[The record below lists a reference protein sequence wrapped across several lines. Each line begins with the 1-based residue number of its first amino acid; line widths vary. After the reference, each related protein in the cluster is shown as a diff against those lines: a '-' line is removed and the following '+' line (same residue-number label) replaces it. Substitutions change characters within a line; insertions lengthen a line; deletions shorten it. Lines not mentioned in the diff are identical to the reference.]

1 MVGKKGEPKKD
12 AEAKGKG
19 GKGKGK
25 DGKKGKKEA
34 PSESEETS
42 DVELLKA
49 EESEEMEAVEEEK
62 DEEEAAAEEPKK
74 GKGKEKKGVLKGVVA
89 KKPGRG
95 KKVQLE
101 PEEEEGESDAAPA
114 KKNLKG
120 TSKLVM
126 GLAAD
131 NAKKKKG
138 AKAVEAKGQPKE
150 SAEPGL
156 AEEEEAVAPKA
167 RVKRSL
173 RSTSK
178 LFLGFK
184 KLGLH
189 RPKKGQFKNTSR
201 FFWGLQKH
209 STKKRKKKKNKAVL
223 KSTSNLMVR
232 FKRVGKKRK
241 EAASSSPPAKP
252 SFLLLRR
259 GGQAAEDGASLFRR
273 RPERK
278 FKPRAQVL
286 SKAASATGWLA
297 RKVLSRRG
305 RLAGGGRAADAAW
318 LSRIGARKLPF
329 PAEDEI
335 LRHRANMKR
344 IPSSS
349 GLLARGAARH
359 GSMVRRL
366 SRRGSQRAP
375 AEPPVPRYGW
385 AEEEDGAYSR
395 RRGYGKEEDG
405 AYGSRRGYGKE
416 EDGAYGSR
424 RGYGKKEDGAYG
436 SRCGYAKK
444 EDGTYGSR
452 RGYAKEEDGT
462 YGPRRGYAKEED
474 GAYSPQ
480 HGYAEEDE
488 AYGPWCRYTEEE
500 DGAYG
505 PRHGYA
511 EEEEGYIQTPVYP
524 AGYGFEDAVLTPYA
538 DYPGYETEEEYG
550 FYGGFWEEGDPCG
563 YAELEDE
570 GPLASGSPLALYD
583 PYGSDPEYGEEAA
596 GPFGYSGDPYEDF
609 GDPLAGRY
617 LGGEY
622 PEHRIQYSEG
632 GWAPHAQ
639 SSCNPYALALEEIAE
654 AEEPEEW
661 EEEEEEDREYP
672 FSILSAS
679 SLRGMRE
686 TLSSKLSLNRKF
698 RLFPRPQVKLFGRDR
713 LDVPLLPSPHLPAA
727 RDEDDYDEYEPP
739 PAAPGPAASPG
750 HRVSAARAC
759 GSPLGQF
766 LQRSL
771 SQPPSRPPRGA
782 GGFRDPCTPQ
792 PSYRR
797 SGRRLAGM
805 ETTGSGGRDPP
816 PRASPARD
824 PSPLGGPW
832 GQPPSRDPGAARW
845 PSLRNPFANPGR
857 SPSPPPARQRPGSM
871 RGEGPRRSPSLGASL
886 RRFGP
891 EPPAPPP
898 AAPHSP
904 GPVGRHLG
912 VPTVGSGRPLS
923 PRPSRRSSPPG
934 LPLPQAWPRL
944 PEPPTKAVKPLQRT
958 PFLAPTPRPG
968 SRRLGPPGP
977 SWDEELP
984 PWQGAVRGLAGVP
997 PPPSSAPSTPKTFI
1011 QRIGQPL
1018 AGMAPRS
1025 PPARPSPA
1033 EAGGRSPSPGR
1044 SVGQSLASLLVGSMA
1059 PSETPPSPPPTRR
1072 PSSRSPSSPR
1082 PPSRRDG
1089 STRRSP
1095 SPPAGRRGR
1104 TDAGHPKLPSNPR
1117 DNRSPSPQRRAAF
1130 PAPRRGRSP
1139 GSPVAPRHDARAPG
1153 PAETVEGDGGA
1164 GEEGAGRYAVVTPQV
1179 QRLGSFR
1186 RASRVYKQHWSTQ
1199 HVVRVR
1205 EMPDAWTAEQGL
1217 PRQPT
1222 QRGRRWASQR
1232 GANIARYLSQRSP
1245 AGGWRDRH
1253 PWADGYLGTKQPWR
1267 SKMQSLCSLPI
1278 VRYQEPQEEDGLEDM
1293 TQLEDLQE
1301 AAVLSNIRTRFE
1313 RQLIYTYIGSILV
1326 SVNPYR
1332 LYNIYG
1338 TEQVLQ
1344 YEGRALGEN
1353 PPHLFAIANV
1363 AYSKVMDAKHNQCI
1377 VIRWDTAVPT
1387 HGPPPGWPLIS
1398 AALIAGCRMLPPAW
1412 SGPGAGGCFWG
1423 WGAGWVWGGHTPV
1436 APCSADD
1443 GPGRVPPTL
1452 RFSGESGSG
1461 KTEATKLILRYLA
1474 AVSQKRST
1482 APQVG
1487 SCPGDIPVPLSHH
1500 PVLSSTLCSWLCCS
1514 LLVLTLPP
1522 GPWQIEVPG
1531 GHTWAG
1537 TVQGERASWWQ
1548 LCHVTPAVGGTVGK
1562 DSRSSGH
1569 ACAWGPC
1576 ALPHPHATRLCW
1588 LSPSP
1593 RQILEATP
1601 LLESFGNA
1609 KTVRNDNSSRFGKF
1623 VEIFLEDGLI
1633 CGAITSQYL
1642 LEKSRVVFQ
1651 AKSERNYHIFYEML
1665 AGLPA
1670 QQRQR
1675 YCLQGAETYY
1685 YLNQVACP
1693 LPNPP
1698 TLPAFRGAGQ
1708 ARGAGGF
1715 LNPPGFSVRMGRLLR
1730 AGCPPSHPWVLPPRD
1745 PLMAPRGSCQ
1755 GGNCEIPG
1763 KDDAEDFRR
1772 LLNTM
1777 EVLSFSV
1784 EEQNS
1789 IFRILSSVLHLG
1801 NVYFEKY
1808 ETDCQEVA
1816 TVVSATEIR
1825 TVAELLQVS
1834 PEGLQK
1840 AITFKVT
1847 ETLREKIFTPLTVE
1861 SAVDARDA
1869 IAKTLY
1875 SLLFGWLTDRINK
1888 LVYPRQEALSIAIL
1902 DIYGFEDLNFNSFE
1916 QLCINYAN
1924 EYLQFFFNKI
1934 VFQEEQEEY
1943 LREQIEWK
1951 EIPFSDNQPCIDL
1964 ISQKPYGILRILD
1977 DQSCFPQAT
1986 DHTFLQKCHYHH
1998 GTNPLYTKPK
2008 MPLPE
2013 FTIKHYAGKVTY
2025 QVHKFLDKNYDQVRQ
2040 DVLDLFISSRTKV
2053 VANLFFGHA
2062 QVMARQR
2069 SLVRRSSTRTRR
2081 YKAPTVAA
2089 RFQQSL
2095 LDLVEKMERCN
2106 PFFVRCLKPNN
2117 KKEPGL
2123 FEADVVSSQ
2132 LRYSGI
2138 LETIRIRKE
2147 GFPIRIP
2154 FLVFIDRYRCL
2165 IDMWSNVIPNG
2176 TNCVEMLRNLC
2187 SVSPSMYY
2195 VGVSKVPSWAGGL
2208 ALAMPWGRA
2217 AEVGGSWHC
2226 PPSQLFLKEQL
2237 YQALESK
2244 RARAHHLAA
2253 LTLQRYARTFFIKRR
2268 FRSLR
2273 RKIVLLQ
2280 SRARGYLARQR
2291 YRRMRH
2297 TLIKFRSL
2305 VHIYVNRRRYLKRKE
2320 DARRRAAEEKEKM
2333 KQELTRRE
2341 VVDVTHLEIPAELMG
2356 LLEAAAAAREVNAGC
2371 VVLVPPPALQPDSQ
2385 LTLPLDIN
2393 DYPMA
2398 KYVRGHFQEP
2408 AFGMLTAPLAAP
2420 LTRLDE
2426 ELCHE
2431 ALSLFQLILRFMG
2444 DPGLGGPQETLFGNY
2459 IVQKGLSA
2467 PGLRDELLA
2476 QAANQVWRNTNVNNE
2491 ERGWLLLA
2499 ACLSAF
2505 PPSAA
2510 FDKYLLKFVSDY
2522 AFAGYKPVC
2531 QRKLMHAMARSRL
2544 GAAAA
2549 RAYPPSLLEWTANRQ
2564 QASMALDLH
2573 CFNGDQFSC
2582 PIHSWS
2588 TGEDLAGD
2596 VLKYSR
2602 GLAEGWRGWS
2612 VAMKAGAQWAE
2623 LAGHDYVLDLISD
2636 LELLQGFPKQKS
2648 CFLVAWEGAES
2659 HGRDSRA
2666 VLGHG
2671 LDLDE
2676 VPPPPAVK
2684 APTLPSTEVYHPHD
2698 GEFGEPRSQKGLDRY
2713 LDSLFDP
2720 VLSYGN
2726 GELEKP
2732 AAVSQRMKGGGGVG
2746 GEDGGG
2752 DAERSGPPVPAET
2765 RQPRGERPKH
2775 SCILTKLPASVSP
2788 RDPWG
2793 GRHPCIQHP
2802 TAPVRGCR
2810 ILSSLPLPLQA
2821 WSQLHPRS
2829 AGQMPTS
2836 HLGPRS
2842 VGQSRGGGA
2851 RRGRALPHCCRA
2863 FPWGWGQLGG
2873 AGFLR
2878 RGALC
2883 SRAAEGTPAHAPQP
2897 RPYVQKAAPV
2907 GRRWP
2912 GELVRHS
2919 RLNSEQFPR
2928 PTHDIRNI
2936 IRQCQ
2941 PAPRGSQPP
2950 SKLFGKKLDPHE
2962 EAMQILKEQ
2971 LSAARVPAAV
2981 VGMRSPPCPPRWAG
2995 GVVGPDR
3002 SPLSASQGPK
3012 ETVAAV
3018 KPVTSGKY
3026 QLQTPM
3032 GRPAATRP
3040 PVSVSRELPSEG
3052 QQVQTQLHRSCS
3064 EDFYTYH
3071 NVPWKI
3077 YIRKEVFYPKDSI
3090 NNPLLLDL
3098 VFRQIFNDTLSDTCI
3113 RISQEERLHL
3123 KSLFAANKL
3132 DSFSPVATES
3142 VKREIIAAARD
3153 SCEVYFSRLF
3163 PATGSVGTGV
3173 QILAVSHA
3181 GIKLLR
3187 LVKGTNVPGEQLR
3200 VLRAY
3205 SYADVLFVTTP
3216 SRNMLEFNLRSEKL
3230 ILFSP
3235 KAPQVKAMVDHFIT
3249 ELRKDS
3255 QYVVAVRN
3263 YSPEDGDQLSF
3274 HKGDI
3279 IHLQPL
3285 ECPERDHYYG
3295 CVVRKKVMY
3304 LEELKTG
3311 TQDFG
3316 GCHAVPCACPCC
3328 TYAALSCVSS
3338 WDWGT
3343 GQDPA
3348 SVTPQQDGLGSF
3360 RHRPDAG
3367 GCSPAIPTLG
3377 GTGCCPVSLHMMGFV
3392 ALGLCLY
3399 LEQCQTTAISSQNPK
3414 PDPPLERAQGTG
3426 GRRERAEAFWGGSPP
3441 GLPARGHPHHL
3452 PGTGWK
3458 FGAIHGRSGLFPAE
3472 YVQPVAA
3479 PDFVHL
3485 PAEKKEEHRDKQ
3497 GKVAA
3502 SAAVAVAVAS
3512 TAVAQELDRKTEAS
3526 AASTAFAEGPE
3537 GDGSEQLTAG
3547 AGTCPILVFARRYFR
3562 AARHGTTDSCGTK
3575 AKREVPDVL
3584 EMLMFTKVRG
3594 SEVPRGA
3601 PALSSPTPIQESL
3614 IEFVDGGISKLAAEA
3629 FQAVMK
3635 FMGDHPLRG
3644 QTELDAVCAILKLCA
3659 EHEVLRDEVY
3669 CQIIKQVTNNTS
3681 SKPDSCQKGWRL
3693 LYILAAYY
3701 KCSEVL
3707 RPFLLAFLQD
3717 ASRHP
3722 ELPFQ
3727 GKGFAHPRVL
3737 GARRGRTPGGVT
3749 GLRRCFSKA
3758 DIMAQPHPSPRSPSP
3773 AGIAKACEQNLRK
3786 TLQFGGRSLFPSSM
3800 ELRAMVA
3807 GRSAKR
3813 QLFLLPG
3820 GIEKH
3825 LKIKT
3830 CSVALDVI
3838 EELCC
3843 EMGLQHPEAFDEYI
3857 LFVVTDRGQSVRPLT
3872 RREYVLDVA
3881 AETECRDAS
3890 YSFWCRRVVW
3900 SQPLKFDNELYV
3912 TVHYNQV
3919 LPDYLKGLFTVL
3931 PPARPGEQHFPHM
3944 AKLAALQHRA
3954 KDRHH
3959 LPTARE
3965 VQDYVPPQ
3973 LFRLLKAQSWLHMV
3987 TQHMQQ
3993 AQALSAH
4000 QARAQFLGL
4009 LSAYPMFG
4017 SSFFYIQSCSNNAIV
4032 SPCIL
4037 AVNQNGLNFL
4047 SKETHEPVAK
4057 FSLKEIQ
4064 STRTQRPT
4072 AGSSYPYVEITLGD
4086 LLAQGITQLQLEQ
4099 GLELCRVVAAHME
4112 KLLGAREKRLTLPPS
4127 EITLL

>member
-1 MVGKKGEPKKD
+1 
-12 AEAKGKG
+12 
-19 GKGKGK
+19 
-25 DGKKGKKEA
+25 
-34 PSESEETS
+34 
-42 DVELLKA
+42 
-49 EESEEMEAVEEEK
+49 
-62 DEEEAAAEEPKK
+62 
-74 GKGKEKKGVLKGVVA
+74 
-89 KKPGRG
+89 
-95 KKVQLE
+95 
-101 PEEEEGESDAAPA
+101 
-114 KKNLKG
+114 
-120 TSKLVM
+120 
-126 GLAAD
+126 
-131 NAKKKKG
+131 
-138 AKAVEAKGQPKE
+138 
-150 SAEPGL
+150 
-156 AEEEEAVAPKA
+156 
-167 RVKRSL
+167 
-173 RSTSK
+173 
-178 LFLGFK
+178 
-184 KLGLH
+184 
-189 RPKKGQFKNTSR
+189 
-201 FFWGLQKH
+201 
-209 STKKRKKKKNKAVL
+209 
-223 KSTSNLMVR
+223 
-232 FKRVGKKRK
+232 
-241 EAASSSPPAKP
+241 
-252 SFLLLRR
+252 
-259 GGQAAEDGASLFRR
+259 
-273 RPERK
+273 
-278 FKPRAQVL
+278 
-286 SKAASATGWLA
+286 
-297 RKVLSRRG
+297 
-305 RLAGGGRAADAAW
+305 
-318 LSRIGARKLPF
+318 
-329 PAEDEI
+329 
-335 LRHRANMKR
+335 
-344 IPSSS
+344 
-349 GLLARGAARH
+349 
-359 GSMVRRL
+359 
-366 SRRGSQRAP
+366 
-375 AEPPVPRYGW
+375 
-385 AEEEDGAYSR
+385 
-395 RRGYGKEEDG
+395 
-405 AYGSRRGYGKE
+405 
-416 EDGAYGSR
+416 
-424 RGYGKKEDGAYG
+424 
-436 SRCGYAKK
+436 
-444 EDGTYGSR
+444 
-452 RGYAKEEDGT
+452 
-462 YGPRRGYAKEED
+462 
-474 GAYSPQ
+474 
-480 HGYAEEDE
+480 
-488 AYGPWCRYTEEE
+488 
-500 DGAYG
+500 
-505 PRHGYA
+505 
-511 EEEEGYIQTPVYP
+511 
-524 AGYGFEDAVLTPYA
+524 
-538 DYPGYETEEEYG
+538 
-550 FYGGFWEEGDPCG
+550 
-563 YAELEDE
+563 
-570 GPLASGSPLALYD
+570 
-583 PYGSDPEYGEEAA
+583 
-596 GPFGYSGDPYEDF
+596 
-609 GDPLAGRY
+609 
-617 LGGEY
+617 
-622 PEHRIQYSEG
+622 
-632 GWAPHAQ
+632 
-639 SSCNPYALALEEIAE
+639 
-654 AEEPEEW
+654 
-661 EEEEEEDREYP
+661 
-672 FSILSAS
+672 
-679 SLRGMRE
+679 
-686 TLSSKLSLNRKF
+686 
-698 RLFPRPQVKLFGRDR
+698 
-713 LDVPLLPSPHLPAA
+713 
-727 RDEDDYDEYEPP
+727 
-739 PAAPGPAASPG
+739 
-750 HRVSAARAC
+750 
-759 GSPLGQF
+759 
-766 LQRSL
+766 
-771 SQPPSRPPRGA
+771 
-782 GGFRDPCTPQ
+782 
-792 PSYRR
+792 
-797 SGRRLAGM
+797 
-805 ETTGSGGRDPP
+805 
-816 PRASPARD
+816 
-824 PSPLGGPW
+824 
-832 GQPPSRDPGAARW
+832 
-845 PSLRNPFANPGR
+845 
-857 SPSPPPARQRPGSM
+857 
-871 RGEGPRRSPSLGASL
+871 
-886 RRFGP
+886 
-891 EPPAPPP
+891 
-898 AAPHSP
+898 
-904 GPVGRHLG
+904 
-912 VPTVGSGRPLS
+912 
-923 PRPSRRSSPPG
+923 
-934 LPLPQAWPRL
+934 
-944 PEPPTKAVKPLQRT
+944 
-958 PFLAPTPRPG
+958 
-968 SRRLGPPGP
+968 
-977 SWDEELP
+977 
-984 PWQGAVRGLAGVP
+984 GVP
-997 PPPSSAPSTPKTFI
+997 PPPSPAPSTPKSFI

-1018 AGMAPRS
+1018 AGMAPPRAG
-1025 PPARPSPA
+1025 PPPAAHPARPAVGEPVGSRPRPIPVPA
-1033 EAGGRSPSPGR
+1033 PAGGRLAGQAPLGGR
-1044 SVGQSLASLLVGSMA
+1044 VPAHQAALAQQGNA
-1059 PSETPPSPPPTRR
+1059 GGETPRGDGVGGELAAGGTRGGRPLWGHLILAYGNAETRSRGAGAGGTVTRRGVRFPAHRLAGSQRRLPCDTRPASPLSVAGGSSLSPLPSPPLEVMLMVSVTGILRI
-1072 PSSRSPSSPR
+1072 SPKV
-1082 PPSRRDG
+1082 
-1089 STRRSP
+1089 
-1095 SPPAGRRGR
+1095 A
-1104 TDAGHPKLPSNPR
+1104 L
-1117 DNRSPSPQRRAAF
+1117 
-1130 PAPRRGRSP
+1130 
-1139 GSPVAPRHDARAPG
+1139 VAPCSCV
-1153 PAETVEGDGGA
+1153 PALLLSPDTQCSCWGTGFGA
-1164 GEEGAGRYAVVTPQV
+1164 
-1179 QRLGSFR
+1179 
-1186 RASRVYKQHWSTQ
+1186 
-1199 HVVRVR
+1199 
-1205 EMPDAWTAEQGL
+1205 
-1217 PRQPT
+1217 
-1222 QRGRRWASQR
+1222 
-1232 GANIARYLSQRSP
+1232 
-1245 AGGWRDRH
+1245 
-1253 PWADGYLGTKQPWR
+1253 
-1267 SKMQSLCSLPI
+1267 MQSLCSLPI
-1278 VRYQEPQEEDGLEDM
+1278 MRYQEPQEEDGLEDM

-1301 AAVLSNIRTRFE
+1301 AAVLSNLRTRFE
-1313 RQLIYTYIGSILV
+1313 RQLIYTYIGSILL

-1332 LYNIYG
+1332 IYNIYG

-1377 VIRWDTAVPT
+1377 VI
-1387 HGPPPGWPLIS
+1387 
-1398 AALIAGCRMLPPAW
+1398 
-1412 SGPGAGGCFWG
+1412 
-1423 WGAGWVWGGHTPV
+1423 
-1436 APCSADD
+1436 
-1443 GPGRVPPTL
+1443 
-1452 RFSGESGSG
+1452 SGESGSG

-1482 APQVG
+1482 AP
-1487 SCPGDIPVPLSHH
+1487 
-1500 PVLSSTLCSWLCCS
+1500 
-1514 LLVLTLPP
+1514 
-1522 GPWQIEVPG
+1522 
-1531 GHTWAG
+1531 
-1537 TVQGERASWWQ
+1537 
-1548 LCHVTPAVGGTVGK
+1548 
-1562 DSRSSGH
+1562 
-1569 ACAWGPC
+1569 
-1576 ALPHPHATRLCW
+1576 
-1588 LSPSP
+1588 
-1593 RQILEATP
+1593 QILEATP

-1665 AGLPA
+1665 AGLPS

-1685 YLNQVACP
+1685 YLN
-1693 LPNPP
+1693 
-1698 TLPAFRGAGQ
+1698 
-1708 ARGAGGF
+1708 
-1715 LNPPGFSVRMGRLLR
+1715 
-1730 AGCPPSHPWVLPPRD
+1730 
-1745 PLMAPRGSCQ
+1745 Q

-1777 EVLSFSV
+1777 EVLNFSV
-1784 EEQNS
+1784 DEQNS
-1789 IFRILSSVLHLG
+1789 IFRVLSSVLHLG

-1924 EYLQFFFNKI
+1924 EYLQFFFNRI

-2040 DVLDLFISSRTKV
+2040 DVLDLFLSSRTKV

-2069 SLVRRSSTRTRR
+2069 SLIRRSSTRTRR

-2095 LDLVEKMERCN
+2095 LELVEKMERCN

-2123 FEADVVSSQ
+2123 FEADVVRTQ

-2176 TNCVEMLRNLC
+2176 ANCVEMLRSLC
-2187 SVSPSMYY
+2187 PVNPSMYY
-2195 VGVSKVPSWAGGL
+2195 VGVTK
-2208 ALAMPWGRA
+2208 
-2217 AEVGGSWHC
+2217 
-2226 PPSQLFLKEQL
+2226 LFLKEQL

-2280 SRARGYLARQR
+2280 TRARGYLARQR
-2291 YRRMRH
+2291 YRRMRR

-2320 DARRRAAEEKEKM
+2320 DARRRAEEEKERM

-2371 VVLVPPPALQPDSQ
+2371 VVLVPPPALQPDPQ

-2408 AFGMLTAPLAAP
+2408 AFGMLTAPLKAP

-2431 ALSLFQLILRFMG
+2431 ALSLFKLILRFMG
-2444 DPGLGGPQETLFGNY
+2444 DPGLGGLQETLFGNY
-2459 IVQKGLSA
+2459 IVQKGLSV

-2505 PPSAA
+2505 PPSTA

-2531 QRKLMHAMARSRL
+2531 QRKLMHAMARSQL

-2549 RAYPPSLLEWTANRQ
+2549 RTFPPSLLEWTANRQ

-2596 VLKYSR
+2596 VLKHR
-2602 GLAEGWRGWS
+2602 GLLEGWRGWS

-2623 LAGHDYVLDLISD
+2623 LAGHDYVLDLVSD
-2636 LELLQGFPKQKS
+2636 LELLRGFPRQKS
-2648 CFLVAWEGAES
+2648 CFLIAWDGTES
-2659 HGRDSRA
+2659 HSRDSQP

-2684 APTLPSTEVYHPHD
+2684 APTLPSIEAYHPHGRASFPPAPVPQRCDEALPCHWFTPCPLTD
-2698 GEFGEPRSQKGLDRY
+2698 GEFGEQRSQKGLDRY

-2726 GELEKP
+2726 GVRGCPPARGILGCRWLGHCALTPVPQELEKP
-2732 AAVSQRMKGGGGVG
+2732 SILSQRLKGGGGVG
-2746 GEDGGG
+2746 GGNSGA
-2752 DAERSGPPVPAET
+2752 DANRSEPPM
-2765 RQPRGERPKH
+2765 
-2775 SCILTKLPASVSP
+2775 L
-2788 RDPWG
+2788 
-2793 GRHPCIQHP
+2793 
-2802 TAPVRGCR
+2802 
-2810 ILSSLPLPLQA
+2810 
-2821 WSQLHPRS
+2821 
-2829 AGQMPTS
+2829 TS
-2836 HLGPRS
+2836 HPDPRS
-2842 VGQSRGGGA
+2842 VP
-2851 RRGRALPHCCRA
+2851 RGREGSSPFSASGHLSGAAPGDGSS
-2863 FPWGWGQLGG
+2863 WGCQGLIASPPLQV
-2873 AGFLR
+2873 
-2878 RGALC
+2878 
-2883 SRAAEGTPAHAPQP
+2883 RAAEGTPAHVPQP
-2897 RPYVQKAAPV
+2897 RPYSQKAGKGSRCNGVATGARGTEPGPLSRVLDSAAAV

-2912 GELVRHS
+2912 GEPVRHS
-2919 RLNSEQFPR
+2919 RLNSEHFPR

-2941 PAPRGSQPP
+2941 PAPRSSQPH

-2971 LSAARVPAAV
+2971 LSAARVPSAV
-2981 VGMRSPPCPPRWAG
+2981 
-2995 GVVGPDR
+2995 
-3002 SPLSASQGPK
+3002 GPK
-3012 ETVAAV
+3012 EVVAAV
-3018 KPVTSGKY
+3018 KPVPSAR
-3026 QLQTPM
+3026 QLLVVPL
-3032 GRPAATRP
+3032 RDHKAFCPFA
-3040 PVSVSRELPSEG
+3040 VFVSRELPSEA

-3077 YIRKEVFYPKDSI
+3077 FIRKEVFYPKDSI

-3098 VFRQIFNDTLSDTCI
+3098 IFRQIFNDVLSDTCI
-3113 RISQEERLHL
+3113 RISQEERLRL
-3123 KSLFAANKL
+3123 KSLFAENKL

-3153 SCEVYFSRLF
+3153 GCEVYFSRLF

-3173 QILAVSHA
+3173 QILAVSHT

-3187 LVKGTNVPGEQLR
+3187 MVKGTNVPGEQLR

-3205 SYADVLFVTTP
+3205 SYPDVLFVTTP

-3235 KAPQVKAMVDHFIT
+3235 KAPQVKVMVDHFIT

-3263 YSPEDGDQLSF
+3263 YSPEDGSQLSF

-3279 IHLQPL
+3279 IHLQSL
-3285 ECPERDHYYG
+3285 EHPERDHYYG

-3311 TQDFG
+3311 TQDF
-3316 GCHAVPCACPCC
+3316 
-3328 TYAALSCVSS
+3328 
-3338 WDWGT
+3338 
-3343 GQDPA
+3343 
-3348 SVTPQQDGLGSF
+3348 
-3360 RHRPDAG
+3360 
-3367 GCSPAIPTLG
+3367 
-3377 GTGCCPVSLHMMGFV
+3377 
-3392 ALGLCLY
+3392 
-3399 LEQCQTTAISSQNPK
+3399 
-3414 PDPPLERAQGTG
+3414 
-3426 GRRERAEAFWGGSPP
+3426 
-3441 GLPARGHPHHL
+3441 
-3452 PGTGWK
+3452 GWK

-3485 PAEKKEEHRDKQ
+3485 PAERKEEPRDKQ

-3512 TAVAQELDRKTEAS
+3512 TAAAQELDRKTEVSPAS
-3526 AASTAFAEGPE
+3526 ATFAEGPE
-3537 GDGSEQLTAG
+3537 GDGVEQLGDVVG
-3547 AGTCPILVFARRYFR
+3547 ACPMLAFAQRHFR
-3562 AARHGTTDSCGTK
+3562 AARHGTTSQQG
-3575 AKREVPDVL
+3575 
-3584 EMLMFTKVRG
+3584 
-3594 SEVPRGA
+3594 PRA
-3601 PALSSPTPIQESL
+3601 DPLPLLQIPIQESL
-3614 IEFVDGGISKLAAEA
+3614 IEFVDGGLNKLAAEA

-3644 QTELDAVCAILKLCA
+3644 QTELDAVCTILKLCA

-3669 CQIIKQVTNNTS
+3669 CQIIKQITNNTS
-3681 SKPDSCQKGWRL
+3681 SKTDSCQRGWRL

-3707 RPFLLAFLQD
+3707 RPFLMAFLQD

-3727 GKGFAHPRVL
+3727 
-3737 GARRGRTPGGVT
+3737 
-3749 GLRRCFSKA
+3749 
-3758 DIMAQPHPSPRSPSP
+3758 
-3773 AGIAKACEQNLRK
+3773 GIAKACEQNLRK

-3800 ELRAMVA
+3800 ELKAMVA

-3820 GIEKH
+3820 GIERH

-3843 EMGLQHPEAFDEYI
+3843 EMGLQNPEALEEYI

-3872 RREYVLDVA
+3872 CREYVLDVA
-3881 AETECRDAS
+3881 AETELRDTS
-3890 YSFWCRRVVW
+3890 YTFWCRRVVW

-3919 LPDYLKGLFTVL
+3919 LPDYLKGLFTIL
-3931 PPARPGEQHFPHM
+3931 PPARPGEQHFPHV

-3965 VQDYVPPQ
+3965 MQDYVPPQ
-3973 LFRLLKAQSWLHMV
+3973 LFRLLKPQSWLQMV
-3987 TQHMQQ
+3987 TQHVQQ

-4047 SKETHEPVAK
+4047 SKETH
-4057 FSLKEIQ
+4057 
-4064 STRTQRPT
+4064 
-4072 AGSSYPYVEITLGD
+4072 
-4086 LLAQGITQLQLEQ
+4086 
-4099 GLELCRVVAAHME
+4099 
-4112 KLLGAREKRLTLPPS
+4112 
-4127 EITLL
+4127 

>member
-1 MVGKKGEPKKD
+1 M
-12 AEAKGKG
+12 
-19 GKGKGK
+19 
-25 DGKKGKKEA
+25 
-34 PSESEETS
+34 
-42 DVELLKA
+42 
-49 EESEEMEAVEEEK
+49 M
-62 DEEEAAAEEPKK
+62 
-74 GKGKEKKGVLKGVVA
+74 
-89 KKPGRG
+89 
-95 KKVQLE
+95 
-101 PEEEEGESDAAPA
+101 
-114 KKNLKG
+114 
-120 TSKLVM
+120 
-126 GLAAD
+126 
-131 NAKKKKG
+131 
-138 AKAVEAKGQPKE
+138 
-150 SAEPGL
+150 
-156 AEEEEAVAPKA
+156 
-167 RVKRSL
+167 
-173 RSTSK
+173 
-178 LFLGFK
+178 
-184 KLGLH
+184 
-189 RPKKGQFKNTSR
+189 
-201 FFWGLQKH
+201 
-209 STKKRKKKKNKAVL
+209 
-223 KSTSNLMVR
+223 R
-232 FKRVGKKRK
+232 FKHVGKKRK
-241 EAASSSPPAKP
+241 EEAAKEEAAKKQASSKP

-259 GGQAAEDGASLFRR
+259 GGQEAENGASLFRR
-273 RPERK
+273 CPERK
-278 FKPRAQVL
+278 FKPRARVL
-286 SKAASATGWLA
+286 SKAAAATGWLA

-305 RLAGGGRAADAAW
+305 RLTGLTGGSRATDTAW

-344 IPSSS
+344 IPGSS
-349 GLLARGAARH
+349 GLPAPGTARQ

-366 SRRGSQRAP
+366 SRRRSQHAP

-385 AEEEDGAYSR
+385 AEEEDRAFSR
-395 RRGYGKEEDG
+395 RRGYGKEEG
-405 AYGSRRGYGKE
+405 A
-416 EDGAYGSR
+416 A
-424 RGYGKKEDGAYG
+424 
-436 SRCGYAKK
+436 
-444 EDGTYGSR
+444 YGSR
-452 RGYAKEEDGT
+452 RGYAKKKDGA
-462 YGPRRGYAKEED
+462 YGPWRGHPKEEG

-480 HGYAEEDE
+480 HGYAEEDGD
-488 AYGPWCRYTEEE
+488 YGPWHGYTDEE
-500 DGAYG
+500 DGAYS
-505 PRHGYA
+505 PQHGYS
-511 EEEEGYIQTPVYP
+511 EEEEGYMQSPAYP
-524 AGYGFEDAVLTPYA
+524 AGYRFGDVVPTPYA
-538 DYPGYETEEEYG
+538 DYPGYETEEEEYDVC
-550 FYGGFWEEGDPCG
+550 GGFWEEGDPPGHPYG
-563 YAELEDE
+563 YTELEDE
-570 GPLASGSPLALYD
+570 GPFGGGSPLGLYD
-583 PYGSDPEYGEEAA
+583 PYGSDPEYGEEAG
-596 GPFGYSGDPYEDF
+596 GPFGYRGEPYEDF
-609 GDPLAGRY
+609 GEPFAGGY
-617 LGGEY
+617 PGEEY

-639 SSCNPYALALEEIAE
+639 SSCNPYALGLEEIAE

-661 EEEEEEDREYP
+661 EEEEEEEKDYP
-672 FSILSAS
+672 FSILSTS

-713 LDVPLLPSPHLPAA
+713 LDVPLPPSPHLPAA

-739 PAAPGPAASPG
+739 RPPAAPGPAASPAR
-750 HRVSAARAC
+750 RVSAARAC

-771 SQPPSRPPRGA
+771 SQPQSHSPRGA
-782 GGFRDPCTPQ
+782 GGLRGPRTPQ

-797 SGRRLAGM
+797 SSRRLAGT
-805 ETTGSGGRDPP
+805 ESAGLGGRDPP
-816 PRASPARD
+816 SRASPARD
-824 PSPLGGPW
+824 PSPPAGPW
-832 GQPPSRDPGAARW
+832 VQPPPREPGAARR
-845 PSLRNPFANPGR
+845 PSLRNPFANPVR
-857 SPSPPPARQRPGSM
+857 SPSPPPARPRPGST
-871 RGEGPRRSPSLGASL
+871 RGEGSLRSIRASL
-886 RRFGP
+886 RRFSP

-898 AAPHSP
+898 AAPRSP
-904 GPVGRHLG
+904 GPGGRRLG
-912 VPTVGSGRPLS
+912 GPAAGSGRPLS
-923 PRPSRRSSPPG
+923 TRRSSPPG

-958 PFLAPTPRPG
+958 PFLAPSSRPG
-968 SRRLGPPGP
+968 SRRLGRPGP

-984 PWQGAVRGLAGVP
+984 PWQGAPRGLAGVP
-997 PPPSSAPSTPKTFI
+997 PPPSPAPSTPKSFI

-1018 AGMAPRS
+1018 AGMAPHS
-1025 PPARPSPA
+1025 PPARPPA
-1033 EAGGRSPSPGR
+1033 EAGGHSPSPGR
-1044 SVGQSLASLLVGSMA
+1044 SVGQSLASLLVRSMA
-1059 PSETPPSPPPTRR
+1059 STKGPSSSPPTRH
-1072 PSSRSPSSPR
+1072 PSTRSPSLPR
-1082 PPSRRDG
+1082 RSSLRDG

-1095 SPPAGRRGR
+1095 SPPPGRRGWADTGR
-1104 TDAGHPKLPSNPR
+1104 PVLPSNPR
-1117 DNRSPSPQRRAAF
+1117 GNRSPSPQRRAAF
-1130 PAPRRGRSP
+1130 PPPHGRAP
-1139 GSPVAPRHDARAPG
+1139 GSPVGPRHGARPPG
-1153 PAETVEGDGGA
+1153 PTEPVEGEGVA

-1186 RASRVYKQHWSTQ
+1186 RASRMYKQHWSTQ

-1205 EMPDAWTAEQGL
+1205 EMPDAWTAEQG
-1217 PRQPT
+1217 PPQQPT
-1222 QRGRRWASQR
+1222 QRSRRWASQR
-1232 GANIARYLSQRSP
+1232 GADIARYLSQRSP

-1267 SKMQSLCSLPI
+1267 TKMQSLCSLPI
-1278 VRYQEPQEEDGLEDM
+1278 MRYQEPQEGDGLEDM

-1301 AAVLSNIRTRFE
+1301 AAVLNNIRTRFE

-1377 VIRWDTAVPT
+1377 I
-1387 HGPPPGWPLIS
+1387 I
-1398 AALIAGCRMLPPAW
+1398 
-1412 SGPGAGGCFWG
+1412 
-1423 WGAGWVWGGHTPV
+1423 
-1436 APCSADD
+1436 
-1443 GPGRVPPTL
+1443 
-1452 RFSGESGSG
+1452 SGESGSG

-1482 APQVG
+1482 AP
-1487 SCPGDIPVPLSHH
+1487 
-1500 PVLSSTLCSWLCCS
+1500 
-1514 LLVLTLPP
+1514 
-1522 GPWQIEVPG
+1522 
-1531 GHTWAG
+1531 
-1537 TVQGERASWWQ
+1537 
-1548 LCHVTPAVGGTVGK
+1548 
-1562 DSRSSGH
+1562 
-1569 ACAWGPC
+1569 
-1576 ALPHPHATRLCW
+1576 
-1588 LSPSP
+1588 
-1593 RQILEATP
+1593 QILEATP

-1651 AKSERNYHIFYEML
+1651 AKTERNYHIFYEML

-1685 YLNQVACP
+1685 YLNQ
-1693 LPNPP
+1693 
-1698 TLPAFRGAGQ
+1698 
-1708 ARGAGGF
+1708 
-1715 LNPPGFSVRMGRLLR
+1715 
-1730 AGCPPSHPWVLPPRD
+1730 
-1745 PLMAPRGSCQ
+1745 

-1777 EVLSFSV
+1777 EVLNFSV
-1784 EEQNS
+1784 DEQNS

-1924 EYLQFFFNKI
+1924 EYLQSFFNKI

-1951 EIPFSDNQPCIDL
+1951 EIPFTDNQPCIDL

-2040 DVLDLFISSRTKV
+2040 DVLDLFISSKTKV

-2062 QVMARQR
+2062 QVIARQR
-2069 SLVRRSSTRTRR
+2069 SLIRRSSTRTRR

-2095 LDLVEKMERCN
+2095 LELVEKMERCN

-2165 IDMWSNVIPNG
+2165 VDMWSNIIPNG
-2176 TNCVEMLRNLC
+2176 ANCVEMLRNLC
-2187 SVSPSMYY
+2187 TVNPSMYY
-2195 VGVSKVPSWAGGL
+2195 VGVTK
-2208 ALAMPWGRA
+2208 
-2217 AEVGGSWHC
+2217 
-2226 PPSQLFLKEQL
+2226 LFLKEQL

-2273 RKIVLLQ
+2273 RKIILLQ
-2280 SRARGYLARQR
+2280 TRARGYLARQR

-2320 DARRRAAEEKEKM
+2320 DARRRAEEEKERM
-2333 KQELTRRE
+2333 KEELTRRE

-2356 LLEAAAAAREVNAGC
+2356 LLEAAAAAQEVNAGC
-2371 VVLVPPPALQPDSQ
+2371 VVLVPPPALQPDSK

-2408 AFGMLTAPLAAP
+2408 AFGMLTAPLKAP

-2431 ALSLFQLILRFMG
+2431 ALSIFQLILRFMG
-2444 DPGLGGPQETLFGNY
+2444 DPGLGGLQETLFGNY
-2459 IVQKGLSA
+2459 IVQKGLSV

-2499 ACLSAF
+2499 TCLSAF

-2531 QRKLMHAMARSRL
+2531 QRKLMHAMARAQL
-2544 GAAAA
+2544 GTAAA
-2549 RAYPPSLLEWTANRQ
+2549 RTFPPSLLEWTANRQ

-2582 PIHSWS
+2582 PVHSWS

-2596 VLKYSR
+2596 VLKHR

-2612 VAMKAGAQWAE
+2612 VAMKVGAQWAE

-2636 LELLQGFPKQKS
+2636 LELLQGFPRQKS
-2648 CFLVAWEGAES
+2648 CFLIAWDGTES
-2659 HGRDSRA
+2659 LGRDSQV

-2732 AAVSQRMKGGGGVG
+2732 AILSQRMKGGGGVG
-2746 GEDGGG
+2746 GG
-2752 DAERSGPPVPAET
+2752 DSGSDANRSGPPVPAEM
-2765 RQPRGERPKH
+2765 RQPRGAE
-2775 SCILTKLPASVSP
+2775 PALSP
-2788 RDPWG
+2788 
-2793 GRHPCIQHP
+2793 
-2802 TAPVRGCR
+2802 
-2810 ILSSLPLPLQA
+2810 
-2821 WSQLHPRS
+2821 
-2829 AGQMPTS
+2829 
-2836 HLGPRS
+2836 
-2842 VGQSRGGGA
+2842 QSRPDANQPPG
-2851 RRGRALPHCCRA
+2851 P
-2863 FPWGWGQLGG
+2863 LG
-2873 AGFLR
+2873 
-2878 RGALC
+2878 
-2883 SRAAEGTPAHAPQP
+2883 RAAEGTPARMPQP
-2897 RPYVQKAAPV
+2897 RPYSQKAAAV

-2919 RLNSEQFPR
+2919 RLNSEHFPR

-2941 PAPRGSQPP
+2941 PALRSSQAP
-2950 SKLFGKKLDPHE
+2950 SKLFGKKVDPHE
-2962 EAMQILKEQ
+2962 EAVQILKEQ

-2981 VGMRSPPCPPRWAG
+2981 
-2995 GVVGPDR
+2995 
-3002 SPLSASQGPK
+3002 GPK
-3012 ETVAAV
+3012 EVVATV
-3018 KPVTSGKY
+3018 KPVPSARY
-3026 QLQTPM
+3026 QLRAPA
-3032 GRPAATRP
+3032 GRWSGASHP
-3040 PVSVSRELPSEG
+3040 PISVSRELPSEA

-3077 YIRKEVFYPKDSI
+3077 FIRKEVFYPKDSI

-3098 VFRQIFNDTLSDTCI
+3098 VFRQIFNDVLSDTCI
-3113 RISQEERLHL
+3113 RISQEERLRL
-3123 KSLFAANKL
+3123 KSLFAENKL

-3142 VKREIIAAARD
+3142 VKKEIIAAARD
-3153 SCEVYFSRLF
+3153 GCEVYFSRLF

-3235 KAPQVKAMVDHFIT
+3235 KAPQVKVMVDQFIT

-3263 YSPEDGDQLSF
+3263 YSPEDGGQLSF

-3279 IHLQPL
+3279 IHLQSL
-3285 ECPERDHYYG
+3285 EHPERDYYYG

-3316 GCHAVPCACPCC
+3316 
-3328 TYAALSCVSS
+3328 
-3338 WDWGT
+3338 
-3343 GQDPA
+3343 
-3348 SVTPQQDGLGSF
+3348 
-3360 RHRPDAG
+3360 
-3367 GCSPAIPTLG
+3367 
-3377 GTGCCPVSLHMMGFV
+3377 
-3392 ALGLCLY
+3392 
-3399 LEQCQTTAISSQNPK
+3399 
-3414 PDPPLERAQGTG
+3414 
-3426 GRRERAEAFWGGSPP
+3426 
-3441 GLPARGHPHHL
+3441 
-3452 PGTGWK
+3452 WK
-3458 FGAIHGRSGLFPAE
+3458 FGAIHGRPGLFPAE

-3485 PAEKKEEHRDKQ
+3485 PAERKEEPRDKQ
-3497 GKVAA
+3497 GRVAA

-3512 TAVAQELDRKTEAS
+3512 TAAAQELDRKTEAS
-3526 AASTAFAEGPE
+3526 PASATFAEGLE
-3537 GDGSEQLTAG
+3537 GDGAEQLRDVP
-3547 AGTCPILVFARRYFR
+3547 GTCPMLAFAQRHFR

-3575 AKREVPDVL
+3575 ARRDVPSVL
-3584 EMLMFTKVRG
+3584 EMLTFTKI
-3594 SEVPRGA
+3594 
-3601 PALSSPTPIQESL
+3601 PIQESL
-3614 IEFVDGGISKLAAEA
+3614 IEFVDGGINKLAAEA

-3635 FMGDHPLRG
+3635 FMGDHPLQG
-3644 QTELDAVCAILKLCA
+3644 QTELDAVCTILKLCA

-3669 CQIIKQVTNNTS
+3669 CQIIKQITNNTS
-3681 SKPDSCQKGWRL
+3681 SKTDSCQRGWRL

-3722 ELPFQ
+3722 ELPF
-3727 GKGFAHPRVL
+3727 H
-3737 GARRGRTPGGVT
+3737 
-3749 GLRRCFSKA
+3749 
-3758 DIMAQPHPSPRSPSP
+3758 
-3773 AGIAKACEQNLRK
+3773 GIAKACEQNLRK

-3800 ELRAMVA
+3800 ELKAMVA

-3820 GIEKH
+3820 GIERH

-3843 EMGLQHPEAFDEYI
+3843 EMGLQHPEALEEYI
-3857 LFVVTDRGQSVRPLT
+3857 LFVVTNRGQSVRPLT

-3881 AETECRDAS
+3881 AETECRDTS
-3890 YSFWCRRVVW
+3890 YTFWCRRVVW

-3931 PPARPGEQHFPHM
+3931 PPARPGEQHFPHV

-3954 KDRHH
+3954 KDHHH

-3965 VQDYVPPQ
+3965 MQDYVPPQ
-3973 LFRLLKAQSWLHMV
+3973 LFRLLKPQSWLQMV
-3987 TQHMQQ
+3987 TQHVQQ
-3993 AQALSAH
+3993 AKALSAH

-4047 SKETHEPVAK
+4047 SKETHEPIAK
-4057 FSLKEIQ
+4057 FSLNEIQ

-4099 GLELCRVVAAHME
+4099 GLELCRVVAVHME
-4112 KLLGAREKRLTLPPS
+4112 RLLGAREKRLTLPPS

>member
-1 MVGKKGEPKKD
+1 
-12 AEAKGKG
+12 
-19 GKGKGK
+19 
-25 DGKKGKKEA
+25 
-34 PSESEETS
+34 
-42 DVELLKA
+42 
-49 EESEEMEAVEEEK
+49 
-62 DEEEAAAEEPKK
+62 
-74 GKGKEKKGVLKGVVA
+74 KGVVA

-101 PEEEEGESDAAPA
+101 PEEEEAKSDAASA

-120 TSKLVM
+120 TSKL
-126 GLAAD
+126 
-131 NAKKKKG
+131 
-138 AKAVEAKGQPKE
+138 
-150 SAEPGL
+150 
-156 AEEEEAVAPKA
+156 
-167 RVKRSL
+167 
-173 RSTSK
+173 

-184 KLGLH
+184 KLGLR

-209 STKKRKKKKNKAVL
+209 STKRRKKKKNKAVL

-241 EAASSSPPAKP
+241 EAASSAPPAKP

-259 GGQAAEDGASLFRR
+259 GGQPAEDGASLFRR

-286 SKAASATGWLA
+286 SRAAAATGWLA

-305 RLAGGGRAADAAW
+305 RLVGGGRAADVAW

-344 IPSSS
+344 IPGGS
-349 GLLARGAARH
+349 GLSAPSMARH
-359 GSMVRRL
+359 GQERYGSTVRRP
-366 SRRGSQRAP
+366 SRRRSQRAL
-375 AEPPVPRYGW
+375 AEPQVLRYGW
-385 AEEEDGAYSR
+385 AEEEDRAYSH
-395 RRGYGKEEDG
+395 
-405 AYGSRRGYGKE
+405 
-416 EDGAYGSR
+416 
-424 RGYGKKEDGAYG
+424 
-436 SRCGYAKK
+436 
-444 EDGTYGSR
+444 R
-452 RGYAKEEDGT
+452 RGYAKED
-462 YGPRRGYAKEED
+462 
-474 GAYSPQ
+474 
-480 HGYAEEDE
+480 
-488 AYGPWCRYTEEE
+488 

-511 EEEEGYIQTPVYP
+511 KKEDGAYGPRPYP
-524 AGYGFEDAVLTPYA
+524 AGYGFEDAVPTPYD
-538 DYPGYETEEEYG
+538 DYPGYEVEEDYG
-550 FYGGFWEEGDPCG
+550 FYRGSWEEGDPPGHPYG
-563 YAELEDE
+563 YTELEDE
-570 GPLASGSPLALYD
+570 GPFGGGSPLTLYD
-583 PYGSDPEYGEEAA
+583 PYGSDPEYSEEAA
-596 GPFGYSGDPYEDF
+596 GPFSYGGDPYEDF
-609 GDPLAGRY
+609 GEPLRY
-617 LGGEY
+617 PGDEY
-622 PEHRIQYSEG
+622 PEHHIQYSEA

-639 SSCNPYALALEEIAE
+639 SSCNPYALALEEIDE
-654 AEEPEEW
+654 AEDPEEW

-686 TLSSKLSLNRKF
+686 TLSSKLSLKRKF

-713 LDVPLLPSPHLPAA
+713 LDVPLPPSPRLPAA
-727 RDEDDYDEYEPP
+727 HDEDDYDEYEPPPPPP

-750 HRVSAARAC
+750 RRVSGARAC

-771 SQPPSRPPRGA
+771 SQPPGRPPRGA
-782 GGFRDPCTPQ
+782 GGFRDPRTPQ

-797 SGRRLAGM
+797 SSRRLAGM
-805 ETTGSGGRDPP
+805 ERAGSGGRDPP

-824 PSPLGGPW
+824 PSPPAGPW
-832 GQPPSRDPGAARW
+832 GRPPPREPGAARRL
-845 PSLRNPFANPGR
+845 SLRNPFANPGR
-857 SPSPPPARQRPGSM
+857 SPSPPPSRQHSGSV
-871 RGEGPRRSPSLGASL
+871 RGEGLRRSPSLGASL

-891 EPPAPPP
+891 KPPAPLP
-898 AAPHSP
+898 AAPRSP
-904 GPVGRHLG
+904 GPVGRRLG
-912 VPTVGSGRPLS
+912 VPTAGSGRPLS

-968 SRRLGPPGP
+968 SRRLGAPGP

-984 PWQGAVRGLAGVP
+984 PWQGAMRGLAGVP
-997 PPPSSAPSTPKTFI
+997 PPPSPAPSTPKTFI

-1033 EAGGRSPSPGR
+1033 ETGDRSPSPGR
-1044 SVGQSLASLLVGSMA
+1044 SMGHRHRPIPEPALAGGRLEGQAPLGRRVPGHQAALAQQGNASGEPAVGAGDLISTWDGRRWHADPAGIRFPACRLAGRQCRLLRATRPVSPLCVVVGHGCGEQPHGSAHAAAPFHHLPWRRHPARGSLS
-1059 PSETPPSPPPTRR
+1059 PTPC
-1072 PSSRSPSSPR
+1072 SPR
-1082 PPSRRDG
+1082 GGGTAASACSYVPVASR
-1089 STRRSP
+1089 TRARQEQP
-1095 SPPAGRRGR
+1095 F
-1104 TDAGHPKLPSNPR
+1104 L
-1117 DNRSPSPQRRAAF
+1117 
-1130 PAPRRGRSP
+1130 GRSP
-1139 GSPVAPRHDARAPG
+1139 RMLWLGCS
-1153 PAETVEGDGGA
+1153 
-1164 GEEGAGRYAVVTPQV
+1164 V
-1179 QRLGSFR
+1179 Q
-1186 RASRVYKQHWSTQ
+1186 
-1199 HVVRVR
+1199 
-1205 EMPDAWTAEQGL
+1205 
-1217 PRQPT
+1217 
-1222 QRGRRWASQR
+1222 
-1232 GANIARYLSQRSP
+1232 
-1245 AGGWRDRH
+1245 
-1253 PWADGYLGTKQPWR
+1253 
-1267 SKMQSLCSLPI
+1267 MQSLCSLPI

-1377 VIRWDTAVPT
+1377 I
-1387 HGPPPGWPLIS
+1387 I
-1398 AALIAGCRMLPPAW
+1398 
-1412 SGPGAGGCFWG
+1412 
-1423 WGAGWVWGGHTPV
+1423 
-1436 APCSADD
+1436 
-1443 GPGRVPPTL
+1443 
-1452 RFSGESGSG
+1452 SGESGSG

-1474 AVSQKRST
+1474 AINQKRST
-1482 APQVG
+1482 AP
-1487 SCPGDIPVPLSHH
+1487 
-1500 PVLSSTLCSWLCCS
+1500 
-1514 LLVLTLPP
+1514 
-1522 GPWQIEVPG
+1522 
-1531 GHTWAG
+1531 
-1537 TVQGERASWWQ
+1537 
-1548 LCHVTPAVGGTVGK
+1548 
-1562 DSRSSGH
+1562 
-1569 ACAWGPC
+1569 
-1576 ALPHPHATRLCW
+1576 
-1588 LSPSP
+1588 
-1593 RQILEATP
+1593 QILEATP

-1685 YLNQVACP
+1685 YLNQ
-1693 LPNPP
+1693 
-1698 TLPAFRGAGQ
+1698 
-1708 ARGAGGF
+1708 
-1715 LNPPGFSVRMGRLLR
+1715 
-1730 AGCPPSHPWVLPPRD
+1730 
-1745 PLMAPRGSCQ
+1745 

-1772 LLNTM
+1772 LLNIM
-1777 EVLSFSV
+1777 EVLGFSV

-2165 IDMWSNVIPNG
+2165 VDMWSNVIPNG
-2176 TNCVEMLRNLC
+2176 ANCVEMLRNLC
-2187 SVSPSMYY
+2187 PVSPSMYY
-2195 VGVSKVPSWAGGL
+2195 VGISK
-2208 ALAMPWGRA
+2208 
-2217 AEVGGSWHC
+2217 
-2226 PPSQLFLKEQL
+2226 LFLKEQL

-2253 LTLQRYARTFFIKRR
+2253 LTLQRYARTFFIKKR

-2320 DARRRAAEEKEKM
+2320 DARRRAEEERERM

-2408 AFGMLTAPLAAP
+2408 AFGMLTAPLVAP

-2431 ALSLFQLILRFMG
+2431 ALSIFQLILRFMG

-2505 PPSAA
+2505 PPSAT

-2531 QRKLMHAMARSRL
+2531 QRKLMHAMARSQL
-2544 GAAAA
+2544 GTAAA

-2582 PIHSWS
+2582 PVHSWS

-2596 VLKYSR
+2596 VLKHSR

-2623 LAGHDYVLDLISD
+2623 LAGHDYVLDLVSD

-2648 CFLVAWEGAES
+2648 CFLIAWEGAES
-2659 HGRDSRA
+2659 RGGDSQV
-2666 VLGHG
+2666 VLGHS

-2684 APTLPSTEVYHPHD
+2684 APTLPSTEAYPHHGRASSPSGPPCCHQLIPPQPPAD
-2698 GEFGEPRSQKGLDRY
+2698 GDFGEPRNQKGLDRY

-2732 AAVSQRMKGGGGVG
+2732 AVVLQRMKGGGGTG
-2746 GEDGGG
+2746 GGKGGG
-2752 DAERSGPPVPAET
+2752 DAERSGPPFPHLI
-2765 RQPRGERPKH
+2765 PG
-2775 SCILTKLPASVSP
+2775 SWC
-2788 RDPWG
+2788 G
-2793 GRHPCIQHP
+2793 GHPCTQHP
-2802 TAPVRGCR
+2802 TAPVRGCSTPR
-2810 ILSSLPLPLQA
+2810 LSSPLPSQA
-2821 WSQLHPRS
+2821 RSQPHPRRT
-2829 AGQMPTS
+2829 AQMPTS
-2836 HLGPRS
+2836 RLGPRAD
-2842 VGQSRGGGA
+2842 QQ
-2851 RRGRALPHCCRA
+2851 RGRQPVPPSRDPTCRKLVRSTSA
-2863 FPWGWGQLGG
+2863 MGWPWGLVAPGVRAMPGPPLSCVLG
-2873 AGFLR
+2873 
-2878 RGALC
+2878 
-2883 SRAAEGTPAHAPQP
+2883 PP
-2897 RPYVQKAAPV
+2897 APV
-2907 GRRWP
+2907 GQRWP
-2912 GELVRHS
+2912 GELVQHS
-2919 RLNSEQFPR
+2919 RLNSEHFPR
-2928 PTHDIRNI
+2928 PTHNIRNI

-2941 PAPRGSQPP
+2941 PAPRRSQPP

-2971 LSAARVPAAV
+2971 LSAARMPAA
-2981 VGMRSPPCPPRWAG
+2981 A
-2995 GVVGPDR
+2995 
-3002 SPLSASQGPK
+3002 GPK
-3012 ETVAAV
+3012 EAVATV
-3018 KPVTSGKY
+3018 KPVARAVG
-3026 QLQTPM
+3026 
-3032 GRPAATRP
+3032 GP
-3040 PVSVSRELPSEG
+3040 PPGMCRAFCPFAVSVSRELPSEA

-3077 YIRKEVFYPKDSI
+3077 YIRKEVFYPKDNI

-3098 VFRQIFNDTLSDTCI
+3098 IFRQIFNDTLSDTCI
-3113 RISQEERLHL
+3113 RISQEERLRL
-3123 KSLFAANKL
+3123 KSLFAENKL

-3153 SCEVYFSRLF
+3153 GCEVYFSRLF

-3173 QILAVSHA
+3173 QILAVSHT

-3230 ILFSP
+3230 ILFSS

-3255 QYVVAVRN
+3255 QYMVAVRN
-3263 YSPEDGDQLSF
+3263 YSPEVRGQLSF

-3285 ECPERDHYYG
+3285 EHPERDHYYG

-3311 TQDFG
+3311 TQDF
-3316 GCHAVPCACPCC
+3316 
-3328 TYAALSCVSS
+3328 
-3338 WDWGT
+3338 
-3343 GQDPA
+3343 
-3348 SVTPQQDGLGSF
+3348 
-3360 RHRPDAG
+3360 
-3367 GCSPAIPTLG
+3367 
-3377 GTGCCPVSLHMMGFV
+3377 
-3392 ALGLCLY
+3392 
-3399 LEQCQTTAISSQNPK
+3399 
-3414 PDPPLERAQGTG
+3414 
-3426 GRRERAEAFWGGSPP
+3426 
-3441 GLPARGHPHHL
+3441 
-3452 PGTGWK
+3452 GWK

-3485 PAEKKEEHRDKQ
+3485 PAERKEEPRDKQ

-3526 AASTAFAEGPE
+3526 PTSTTFTEGPE
-3537 GDGSEQLTAG
+3537 GDGVEHLGAS
-3547 AGTCPILVFARRYFR
+3547 AGTCPMLAFARQYFR
-3562 AARHGTTDSCGTK
+3562 AARQGTTDLCGTK
-3575 AKREVPDVL
+3575 AKRDVPNVL
-3584 EMLMFTKVRG
+3584 EMLTFTK
-3594 SEVPRGA
+3594 
-3601 PALSSPTPIQESL
+3601 TPIQESL
-3614 IEFVDGGISKLAAEA
+3614 IEFVDGGINKLAAEA

-3644 QTELDAVCAILKLCA
+3644 QTELDAICTILKLCA
-3659 EHEVLRDEVY
+3659 DHEVLRDEVY

-3681 SKPDSCQKGWRL
+3681 SKPDSCQRGWRL

-3717 ASRHP
+3717 ASRQP
-3722 ELPFQ
+3722 ELPF
-3727 GKGFAHPRVL
+3727 H
-3737 GARRGRTPGGVT
+3737 
-3749 GLRRCFSKA
+3749 
-3758 DIMAQPHPSPRSPSP
+3758 
-3773 AGIAKACEQNLRK
+3773 GIAKACEQNLRK

-3820 GIEKH
+3820 GIERH

-3872 RREYVLDVA
+3872 RREYILDVA
-3881 AETECRDAS
+3881 AETEHRDAG
-3890 YSFWCRRVVW
+3890 YTFWCRRVVW

-3931 PPARPGEQHFPHM
+3931 PPARPGEQHFPHV

-3959 LPTARE
+3959 LPTTRE

-4047 SKETHEPVAK
+4047 SKETH
-4057 FSLKEIQ
+4057 
-4064 STRTQRPT
+4064 
-4072 AGSSYPYVEITLGD
+4072 
-4086 LLAQGITQLQLEQ
+4086 
-4099 GLELCRVVAAHME
+4099 
-4112 KLLGAREKRLTLPPS
+4112 
-4127 EITLL
+4127 

>member
-1 MVGKKGEPKKD
+1 MVGKKGEPK
-12 AEAKGKG
+12 GKA

-25 DGKKGKKEA
+25 DGKKGKKED
-34 PSESEETS
+34 PNESEDAS
-42 DVELLKA
+42 DAELLKG
-49 EESEEMEAVEEEK
+49 EESETEEKEKEEKEKEKEEKEK
-62 DEEEAAAEEPKK
+62 DEEEVAAEEPKK
-74 GKGKEKKGVLKGVVA
+74 GKGKEKKGLPKAGVA
-89 KKPGRG
+89 KKLGLG
-95 KKVQLE
+95 KKVQQE
-101 PEEEEGESDAAPA
+101 TEEEEGESNAATV
-114 KKNLKG
+114 KKNTKG

-126 GLAAD
+126 GLATD
-131 NAKKKKG
+131 KKKKG
-138 AKAVEAKGQPKE
+138 AKGAEAKGQPKE
-150 SAEPGL
+150 SVEAGP
-156 AEEEEAVAPKA
+156 AEEEAAAPPKA
-167 RVKRSL
+167 RAKRSL

-184 KLGLH
+184 NLGLR

-201 FFWGLQKH
+201 FFWGLHKH

-223 KSTSNLMVR
+223 KSTSNLMMR

-241 EAASSSPPAKP
+241 EEEAKKEAPSKP

-259 GGQAAEDGASLFRR
+259 AG
-273 RPERK
+273 RK
-278 FKPRAQVL
+278 
-286 SKAASATGWLA
+286 
-297 RKVLSRRG
+297 
-305 RLAGGGRAADAAW
+305 
-318 LSRIGARKLPF
+318 
-329 PAEDEI
+329 
-335 LRHRANMKR
+335 
-344 IPSSS
+344 
-349 GLLARGAARH
+349 
-359 GSMVRRL
+359 
-366 SRRGSQRAP
+366 
-375 AEPPVPRYGW
+375 
-385 AEEEDGAYSR
+385 EDGAYGPWRSHA
-395 RRGYGKEEDG
+395 KEEDG
-405 AYGSRRGYGKE
+405 AYGPHHGYAE
-416 EDGAYGSR
+416 EDGAYG
-424 RGYGKKEDGAYG
+424 
-436 SRCGYAKK
+436 
-444 EDGTYGSR
+444 
-452 RGYAKEEDGT
+452 
-462 YGPRRGYAKEED
+462 
-474 GAYSPQ
+474 Q
-480 HGYAEEDE
+480 WHGYS
-488 AYGPWCRYTEEE
+488 EEE

-505 PRHGYA
+505 PRHNYS
-511 EEEEGYIQTPVYP
+511 EEEEGYMQSPAYP
-524 AGYGFEDAVLTPYA
+524 AGYGFEDVVPTPYS
-538 DYPGYETEEEYG
+538 DYPGYETEEEYDC
-550 FYGGFWEEGDPCG
+550 YGGFWEDGDQAGHPYGCS
-563 YAELEDE
+563 ELEDE
-570 GPLASGSPLALYD
+570 GPFGGGSPLSLYD
-583 PYGSDPEYGEEAA
+583 PYSSDPEYGEEVA
-596 GPFGYSGDPYEDF
+596 GPFGYSRDPYEDF
-609 GDPLAGRY
+609 GEPFDGGYP
-617 LGGEY
+617 GGEY

-639 SSCNPYALALEEIAE
+639 SSCNPYALGLEEIAE
-654 AEEPEEW
+654 GEEPEEW
-661 EEEEEEDREYP
+661 EEEEEEEKEYP

-713 LDVPLLPSPHLPAA
+713 LDGCS
-727 RDEDDYDEYEPP
+727 
-739 PAAPGPAASPG
+739 
-750 HRVSAARAC
+750 
-759 GSPLGQF
+759 
-766 LQRSL
+766 LQ
-771 SQPPSRPPRGA
+771 
-782 GGFRDPCTPQ
+782 
-792 PSYRR
+792 
-797 SGRRLAGM
+797 
-805 ETTGSGGRDPP
+805 
-816 PRASPARD
+816 
-824 PSPLGGPW
+824 
-832 GQPPSRDPGAARW
+832 
-845 PSLRNPFANPGR
+845 
-857 SPSPPPARQRPGSM
+857 
-871 RGEGPRRSPSLGASL
+871 
-886 RRFGP
+886 
-891 EPPAPPP
+891 
-898 AAPHSP
+898 
-904 GPVGRHLG
+904 
-912 VPTVGSGRPLS
+912 
-923 PRPSRRSSPPG
+923 
-934 LPLPQAWPRL
+934 
-944 PEPPTKAVKPLQRT
+944 
-958 PFLAPTPRPG
+958 
-968 SRRLGPPGP
+968 
-977 SWDEELP
+977 
-984 PWQGAVRGLAGVP
+984 
-997 PPPSSAPSTPKTFI
+997 
-1011 QRIGQPL
+1011 
-1018 AGMAPRS
+1018 
-1025 PPARPSPA
+1025 
-1033 EAGGRSPSPGR
+1033 
-1044 SVGQSLASLLVGSMA
+1044 
-1059 PSETPPSPPPTRR
+1059 
-1072 PSSRSPSSPR
+1072 
-1082 PPSRRDG
+1082 
-1089 STRRSP
+1089 
-1095 SPPAGRRGR
+1095 
-1104 TDAGHPKLPSNPR
+1104 
-1117 DNRSPSPQRRAAF
+1117 
-1130 PAPRRGRSP
+1130 
-1139 GSPVAPRHDARAPG
+1139 
-1153 PAETVEGDGGA
+1153 
-1164 GEEGAGRYAVVTPQV
+1164 
-1179 QRLGSFR
+1179 
-1186 RASRVYKQHWSTQ
+1186 
-1199 HVVRVR
+1199 
-1205 EMPDAWTAEQGL
+1205 
-1217 PRQPT
+1217 
-1222 QRGRRWASQR
+1222 
-1232 GANIARYLSQRSP
+1232 
-1245 AGGWRDRH
+1245 
-1253 PWADGYLGTKQPWR
+1253 
-1267 SKMQSLCSLPI
+1267 MQSLCSLPI

-1301 AAVLSNIRTRFE
+1301 AAVLSNLRTRFE

-1326 SVNPYR
+1326 SMNPYR
-1332 LYNIYG
+1332 IYNIYG

-1377 VIRWDTAVPT
+1377 I
-1387 HGPPPGWPLIS
+1387 I
-1398 AALIAGCRMLPPAW
+1398 
-1412 SGPGAGGCFWG
+1412 
-1423 WGAGWVWGGHTPV
+1423 
-1436 APCSADD
+1436 
-1443 GPGRVPPTL
+1443 
-1452 RFSGESGSG
+1452 SGESGSG

-1482 APQVG
+1482 APQ
-1487 SCPGDIPVPLSHH
+1487 
-1500 PVLSSTLCSWLCCS
+1500 
-1514 LLVLTLPP
+1514 
-1522 GPWQIEVPG
+1522 IE
-1531 GHTWAG
+1531 
-1537 TVQGERASWWQ
+1537 
-1548 LCHVTPAVGGTVGK
+1548 
-1562 DSRSSGH
+1562 
-1569 ACAWGPC
+1569 
-1576 ALPHPHATRLCW
+1576 
-1588 LSPSP
+1588 
-1593 RQILEATP
+1593 ILEATP

-1651 AKSERNYHIFYEML
+1651 AKSERNYHILYEML
-1665 AGLPA
+1665 AGLPS

-1685 YLNQVACP
+1685 YLN
-1693 LPNPP
+1693 
-1698 TLPAFRGAGQ
+1698 
-1708 ARGAGGF
+1708 
-1715 LNPPGFSVRMGRLLR
+1715 
-1730 AGCPPSHPWVLPPRD
+1730 
-1745 PLMAPRGSCQ
+1745 Q

-1777 EVLSFSV
+1777 EVLNFSV
-1784 EEQNS
+1784 DEQNS

-1875 SLLFGWLTDRINK
+1875 SLLFSWLTDRINK

-1902 DIYGFEDLNFNSFE
+1902 DIYGFEDLTFNSFE

-1924 EYLQFFFNKI
+1924 EYLQFFFNRI

-2040 DVLDLFISSRTKV
+2040 DVLDLFLSSRTKV

-2069 SLVRRSSTRTRR
+2069 SLIRRSSTRTRR

-2095 LDLVEKMERCN
+2095 LELVEKMERCN

-2123 FEADVVSSQ
+2123 FEADVVRTQ

-2165 IDMWSNVIPNG
+2165 VDMWSNVIPNG
-2176 TNCVEMLRNLC
+2176 ANCVEMLRSLC
-2187 SVSPSMYY
+2187 PVNPSMYY
-2195 VGVSKVPSWAGGL
+2195 VGVTK
-2208 ALAMPWGRA
+2208 
-2217 AEVGGSWHC
+2217 
-2226 PPSQLFLKEQL
+2226 LFLKEQL

-2280 SRARGYLARQR
+2280 TRARGYLARQR
-2291 YRRMRH
+2291 YRRMRR

-2320 DARRRAAEEKEKM
+2320 DARRRAEEEKERM

-2371 VVLVPPPALQPDSQ
+2371 VVLVPPPALQPDPQ

-2408 AFGMLTAPLAAP
+2408 AFGMLTAPLKAP

-2431 ALSLFQLILRFMG
+2431 ALSLFKLILRFMG
-2444 DPGLGGPQETLFGNY
+2444 DPGLGGLQETLFGNY
-2459 IVQKGLSA
+2459 IVQKGLSV

-2476 QAANQVWRNTNVNNE
+2476 QASNQVWRNTNVNNE

-2531 QRKLMHAMARSRL
+2531 QRKLMHAMARSQL

-2549 RAYPPSLLEWTANRQ
+2549 RTFPPSLLEWTANRQ

-2596 VLKYSR
+2596 VLKHR
-2602 GLAEGWRGWS
+2602 GLSEGWRGWS

-2623 LAGHDYVLDLISD
+2623 LAGHDYVLDLVSD
-2636 LELLQGFPKQKS
+2636 LELLRGFPRQKS
-2648 CFLVAWEGAES
+2648 CFLIAWDGTES
-2659 HGRDSRA
+2659 HSRDSWP

-2684 APTLPSTEVYHPHD
+2684 APTLPSVEAYHPHD

-2732 AAVSQRMKGGGGVG
+2732 SILSKRLKGGGGVG
-2746 GEDGGG
+2746 GENGGA
-2752 DAERSGPPVPAET
+2752 DANQSEPPRSAET
-2765 RQPRGERPKH
+2765 HQPRGTEPD
-2775 SCILTKLPASVSP
+2775 PSP
-2788 RDPWG
+2788 QRRADVKQPPG
-2793 GRHPCIQHP
+2793 PSGR
-2802 TAPVRGCR
+2802 V
-2810 ILSSLPLPLQA
+2810 
-2821 WSQLHPRS
+2821 
-2829 AGQMPTS
+2829 
-2836 HLGPRS
+2836 
-2842 VGQSRGGGA
+2842 
-2851 RRGRALPHCCRA
+2851 
-2863 FPWGWGQLGG
+2863 
-2873 AGFLR
+2873 
-2878 RGALC
+2878 
-2883 SRAAEGTPAHAPQP
+2883 AEGTPAHVPQP
-2897 RPYVQKAAPV
+2897 RPYSQKAAAV

-2912 GELVRHS
+2912 GEPVRHS
-2919 RLNSEQFPR
+2919 RLNSEHFPR

-2941 PAPRGSQPP
+2941 PAPRSSQPH

-2971 LSAARVPAAV
+2971 LSAARVPSAV
-2981 VGMRSPPCPPRWAG
+2981 
-2995 GVVGPDR
+2995 
-3002 SPLSASQGPK
+3002 GPK
-3012 ETVAAV
+3012 EVVAAV
-3018 KPVTSGKY
+3018 KPVPSARY
-3026 QLQTPM
+3026 QLRAPT
-3032 GRPAATRP
+3032 GRPAATQP
-3040 PVSVSRELPSEG
+3040 PVFVSRELPSEA

-3077 YIRKEVFYPKDSI
+3077 FIRKEVFYPKDSI

-3098 VFRQIFNDTLSDTCI
+3098 IFRQIFNDVLSDTCI
-3113 RISQEERLHL
+3113 RISQEERLRL
-3123 KSLFAANKL
+3123 KSLFVENKL

-3153 SCEVYFSRLF
+3153 GCEVYFSRLF

-3173 QILAVSHA
+3173 QILAVSHT

-3187 LVKGTNVPGEQLR
+3187 MVKGTNVPGEQLR

-3205 SYADVLFVTTP
+3205 SYPDVLFVTTP

-3235 KAPQVKAMVDHFIT
+3235 KAPQVKVMVDHFIT

-3263 YSPEDGDQLSF
+3263 YSPEDGGQLSF

-3279 IHLQPL
+3279 IHLQSL
-3285 ECPERDHYYG
+3285 EHSERDHYYG

-3316 GCHAVPCACPCC
+3316 
-3328 TYAALSCVSS
+3328 
-3338 WDWGT
+3338 
-3343 GQDPA
+3343 
-3348 SVTPQQDGLGSF
+3348 
-3360 RHRPDAG
+3360 
-3367 GCSPAIPTLG
+3367 
-3377 GTGCCPVSLHMMGFV
+3377 
-3392 ALGLCLY
+3392 
-3399 LEQCQTTAISSQNPK
+3399 
-3414 PDPPLERAQGTG
+3414 
-3426 GRRERAEAFWGGSPP
+3426 
-3441 GLPARGHPHHL
+3441 
-3452 PGTGWK
+3452 WK

-3472 YVQPVAA
+3472 YVQPVVA

-3485 PAEKKEEHRDKQ
+3485 PAERKEEPRDKQ

-3502 SAAVAVAVAS
+3502 FGAVPVAVAS
-3512 TAVAQELDRKTEAS
+3512 TAAGQELDRKTEVSPAR
-3526 AASTAFAEGPE
+3526 ATFAEDPEGNGIKQLGDVMGACPMLAFA
-3537 GDGSEQLTAG
+3537 Q
-3547 AGTCPILVFARRYFR
+3547 RHFR
-3562 AARHGTTDSCGTK
+3562 AARHGTTDSRGMK
-3575 AKREVPDVL
+3575 APSVL
-3584 EMLMFTKVRG
+3584 EMLTFTKI
-3594 SEVPRGA
+3594 
-3601 PALSSPTPIQESL
+3601 PIQESL
-3614 IEFVDGGISKLAAEA
+3614 IEFVDGGLNKLAAEA

-3644 QTELDAVCAILKLCA
+3644 QTELDAVCTILKLCA

-3669 CQIIKQVTNNTS
+3669 CQIIKQITNNTS
-3681 SKPDSCQKGWRL
+3681 SKTDSCHRGWRL

-3707 RPFLLAFLQD
+3707 RPFFVAFLQD

-3722 ELPFQ
+3722 ELPF
-3727 GKGFAHPRVL
+3727 H
-3737 GARRGRTPGGVT
+3737 
-3749 GLRRCFSKA
+3749 
-3758 DIMAQPHPSPRSPSP
+3758 
-3773 AGIAKACEQNLRK
+3773 GIAKACEQNLRK

-3800 ELRAMVA
+3800 ELKAMVA

-3820 GIEKH
+3820 GIERH

-3843 EMGLQHPEAFDEYI
+3843 EMGLQNPEALEEYI
-3857 LFVVTDRGQSVRPLT
+3857 LFVVTNRGEGLPGRATPSASPRATSLSPSERALSPSRVP
-3872 RREYVLDVA
+3872 VLL
-3881 AETECRDAS
+3881 S
-3890 YSFWCRRVVW
+3890 
-3900 SQPLKFDNELYV
+3900 PP
-3912 TVHYNQV
+3912 QV
-3919 LPDYLKGLFTVL
+3919 LPDYLKGLFTIL
-3931 PPARPGEQHFPHM
+3931 PPVRPGEQHFPHV

-3959 LPTARE
+3959 LPTVRE
-3965 VQDYVPPQ
+3965 MQDYVPPQ
-3973 LFRLLKAQSWLHMV
+3973 LFRLLKPQSWLQMV
-3987 TQHMQQ
+3987 TQHVQQ

-4047 SKETHEPVAK
+4047 SKETHEPIAK
-4057 FSLKEIQ
+4057 FSLNEIQ

-4112 KLLGAREKRLTLPPS
+4112 RLLGAREKRLTLPPS

>member
-1 MVGKKGEPKKD
+1 
-12 AEAKGKG
+12 
-19 GKGKGK
+19 
-25 DGKKGKKEA
+25 
-34 PSESEETS
+34 
-42 DVELLKA
+42 
-49 EESEEMEAVEEEK
+49 
-62 DEEEAAAEEPKK
+62 
-74 GKGKEKKGVLKGVVA
+74 
-89 KKPGRG
+89 
-95 KKVQLE
+95 
-101 PEEEEGESDAAPA
+101 
-114 KKNLKG
+114 
-120 TSKLVM
+120 
-126 GLAAD
+126 
-131 NAKKKKG
+131 
-138 AKAVEAKGQPKE
+138 
-150 SAEPGL
+150 
-156 AEEEEAVAPKA
+156 
-167 RVKRSL
+167 
-173 RSTSK
+173 
-178 LFLGFK
+178 
-184 KLGLH
+184 
-189 RPKKGQFKNTSR
+189 
-201 FFWGLQKH
+201 
-209 STKKRKKKKNKAVL
+209 
-223 KSTSNLMVR
+223 MVR

-241 EAASSSPPAKP
+241 EEASSSPPAKP

-259 GGQAAEDGASLFRR
+259 GGQVAEDSASLFRR

-286 SKAASATGWLA
+286 SKAAAATGWLA

-305 RLAGGGRAADAAW
+305 RLVGGSRATDTAW

-344 IPSSS
+344 IPSGR
-349 GLLARGAARH
+349 GLSAPGIARQ
-359 GSMVRRL
+359 GSAVRRS
-366 SRRGSQRAP
+366 SRRRSQHAP
-375 AEPPVPRYGW
+375 AELPVPRYGW

-395 RRGYGKEEDG
+395 RRGPAGEDG
-405 AYGSRRGYGKE
+405 AYGSRRGYV
-416 EDGAYGSR
+416 
-424 RGYGKKEDGAYG
+424 KKEDGAYG
-436 SRCGYAKK
+436 SRPGY
-444 EDGTYGSR
+444 T
-452 RGYAKEEDGT
+452 KEEDGP
-462 YGPRRGYAKEED
+462 YG
-474 GAYSPQ
+474 PQ
-480 HGYAEEDE
+480 HGYAEEDG
-488 AYGPWCRYTEEE
+488 AYGPWCGYSEEE
-500 DGAYG
+500 DGACG

-511 EEEEGYIQTPVYP
+511 EEEEGYIQSPAYP
-524 AGYGFEDAVLTPYA
+524 AGYGFNDAVPTAYA
-538 DYPGYETEEEYG
+538 DYAGYEAEEEYG
-550 FYGGFWEEGDPCG
+550 YYGGDWEEGDPPG
-563 YAELEDE
+563 HPYSYAELEDE
-570 GPLASGSPLALYD
+570 GTFGGGSSLALYD
-583 PYGSDPEYGEEAA
+583 PYSSDPEYVEEAA
-596 GPFGYSGDPYEDF
+596 EPFGYGGDPYEDF
-609 GDPLAGRY
+609 GEPLAGGYPRR
-617 LGGEY
+617 EY
-622 PEHRIQYSEG
+622 PEHHIQYSEG
-632 GWAPHAQ
+632 GWAQHAQ
-639 SSCNPYALALEEIAE
+639 SSCNPYALGLEGIAE
-654 AEEPEEW
+654 DEEPEEC
-661 EEEEEEDREYP
+661 EEEEEEDGEYP

-727 RDEDDYDEYEPP
+727 HDEDDYDEYEPRV
-739 PAAPGPAASPG
+739 PAPSPKASPKR
-750 HRVSAARAC
+750 RVSAARVC

-771 SQPPSRPPRGA
+771 SQSPGPPPQGA
-782 GGFRDPCTPQ
+782 REIRDPRTPQ

-797 SGRRLAGM
+797 SSRRM
-805 ETTGSGGRDPP
+805 TGVEGASLGGRDPS
-816 PRASPARD
+816 PRTSPARD
-824 PSPLGGPW
+824 PSSLAGPW
-832 GQPPSRDPGAARW
+832 GQPPPREPGAARR
-845 PSLRNPFANPGR
+845 PSFRNPFTNPGR
-857 SPSPPPARQRPGSM
+857 SLSPPPARQPPGSV
-871 RGEGPRRSPSLGASL
+871 RGEGLRRSPSLGASL
-886 RRFGP
+886 RRFGS
-891 EPPAPPP
+891 EPPTPAP
-898 AAPHSP
+898 AAPRSP
-904 GPVGRHLG
+904 GPLGRRLG
-912 VPTVGSGRPLS
+912 VPVAGRPLS

-958 PFLAPTPRPG
+958 PFLAPSSRPG
-968 SRRLGPPGP
+968 SRRLSPPSP
-977 SWDEELP
+977 SWDAELP
-984 PWQGAVRGLAGVP
+984 PWQDPTRGLAGVP
-997 PPPSSAPSTPKTFI
+997 PPSSPAPSTPKSFI

-1018 AGMAPRS
+1018 AGMAPCS

-1033 EAGGRSPSPGR
+1033 EAGARSPSSGR

-1059 PSETPPSPPPTRR
+1059 PTEAPPSSPLTRR
-1072 PSSRSPSSPR
+1072 PSSRSPSLPR
-1082 PPSRRDG
+1082 HPSRRDG

-1095 SPPAGRRGR
+1095 SPPSGPRGWSDAGR
-1104 TDAGHPKLPSNPR
+1104 PVLPSSSR
-1117 DNRSPSPQRRAAF
+1117 GNRSPSPQRCSTF
-1130 PAPRRGRSP
+1130 PAPRSQAP
-1139 GSPVAPRHDARAPG
+1139 GSPAALRRGIRAPG
-1153 PAETVEGDGGA
+1153 PAEAVEGDGVA

-1186 RASRVYKQHWSTQ
+1186 RASRMYKQHWSTQ
-1199 HVVRVR
+1199 HVVQVR
-1205 EMPDAWTAEQGL
+1205 EMPDAWTVEQGPSRL
-1217 PRQPT
+1217 PT

-1232 GANIARYLSQRSP
+1232 GANIARYLCQRLP
-1245 AGGWRDRH
+1245 GGSWQDRH

-1267 SKMQSLCSLPI
+1267 TKMQSLCSLPI
-1278 VRYQEPQEEDGLEDM
+1278 VRYQEPKEEDGLEDM

-1377 VIRWDTAVPT
+1377 I
-1387 HGPPPGWPLIS
+1387 I
-1398 AALIAGCRMLPPAW
+1398 
-1412 SGPGAGGCFWG
+1412 
-1423 WGAGWVWGGHTPV
+1423 
-1436 APCSADD
+1436 
-1443 GPGRVPPTL
+1443 
-1452 RFSGESGSG
+1452 SGESGSG

-1482 APQVG
+1482 AP
-1487 SCPGDIPVPLSHH
+1487 
-1500 PVLSSTLCSWLCCS
+1500 
-1514 LLVLTLPP
+1514 
-1522 GPWQIEVPG
+1522 
-1531 GHTWAG
+1531 
-1537 TVQGERASWWQ
+1537 
-1548 LCHVTPAVGGTVGK
+1548 
-1562 DSRSSGH
+1562 
-1569 ACAWGPC
+1569 
-1576 ALPHPHATRLCW
+1576 
-1588 LSPSP
+1588 
-1593 RQILEATP
+1593 QILEATP

-1665 AGLPA
+1665 AGLPT

-1685 YLNQVACP
+1685 YLN
-1693 LPNPP
+1693 
-1698 TLPAFRGAGQ
+1698 
-1708 ARGAGGF
+1708 
-1715 LNPPGFSVRMGRLLR
+1715 
-1730 AGCPPSHPWVLPPRD
+1730 
-1745 PLMAPRGSCQ
+1745 Q

-1924 EYLQFFFNKI
+1924 EYLQSFFNKI

-1943 LREQIEWK
+1943 IREQIEWK

-1998 GTNPLYTKPK
+1998 GANPLYTKPK

-2062 QVMARQR
+2062 QVIARQR
-2069 SLVRRSSTRTRR
+2069 SLIRRSSTRTRR

-2165 IDMWSNVIPNG
+2165 VDMWSRVIPNG
-2176 TNCVEMLRNLC
+2176 ANCVEMLRKLC
-2187 SVSPSMYY
+2187 PVSPSMYY
-2195 VGVSKVPSWAGGL
+2195 VGVTK
-2208 ALAMPWGRA
+2208 
-2217 AEVGGSWHC
+2217 
-2226 PPSQLFLKEQL
+2226 LFLKEQL

-2291 YRRMRH
+2291 YRRMRR
-2297 TLIKFRSL
+2297 TLIRFRSL
-2305 VHIYVNRRRYLKRKE
+2305 VHIYVNRRRYLKKKE
-2320 DARRRAAEEKEKM
+2320 DARRRAEEEKERM
-2333 KQELTRRE
+2333 KQELTKRE

-2408 AFGMLTAPLAAP
+2408 AFGMLTAPLTAP

-2459 IVQKGLSA
+2459 IVQKGLSV

-2499 ACLSAF
+2499 TCLSAF
-2505 PPSAA
+2505 PPSTA

-2531 QRKLMHAMARSRL
+2531 QRKLMHAMARSQL

-2549 RAYPPSLLEWTANRQ
+2549 RTFPPSLLEWTANRR

-2596 VLKYSR
+2596 VLKHSR
-2602 GLAEGWRGWS
+2602 GLVEGWRGWS

-2636 LELLQGFPKQKS
+2636 LELLRGFPRQKS

-2659 HGRDSRA
+2659 RSRDSRA

-2684 APTLPSTEVYHPHD
+2684 APTLPSTEAYPSHD
-2698 GEFGEPRSQKGLDRY
+2698 GDFGEPRNQKGLDRY

-2732 AAVSQRMKGGGGVG
+2732 AAVLQRMKGGGNTG
-2746 GEDGGG
+2746 GGDGGG
-2752 DAERSGPPVPAET
+2752 DAKQTGPFMPAEM
-2765 RQPRGERPKH
+2765 RQPRGAEPAPSPQHRADANQP
-2775 SCILTKLPASVSP
+2775 PASP
-2788 RDPWG
+2788 
-2793 GRHPCIQHP
+2793 GR
-2802 TAPVRGCR
+2802 TADG
-2810 ILSSLPLPLQA
+2810 
-2821 WSQLHPRS
+2821 
-2829 AGQMPTS
+2829 M
-2836 HLGPRS
+2836 
-2842 VGQSRGGGA
+2842 
-2851 RRGRALPHCCRA
+2851 
-2863 FPWGWGQLGG
+2863 
-2873 AGFLR
+2873 
-2878 RGALC
+2878 
-2883 SRAAEGTPAHAPQP
+2883 PAHALQP
-2897 RPYVQKAAPV
+2897 RPYLQKAANV

-2919 RLNSEQFPR
+2919 RLNSEHFPR

-2941 PAPRGSQPP
+2941 PAPRSSQPL
-2950 SKLFGKKLDPHE
+2950 SKLFGKKQDPHE

-2971 LSAARVPAAV
+2971 LSAARVPVAA
-2981 VGMRSPPCPPRWAG
+2981 
-2995 GVVGPDR
+2995 
-3002 SPLSASQGPK
+3002 GPK
-3012 ETVAAV
+3012 EVVAAV
-3018 KPVTSGKY
+3018 KPVPSSRY
-3026 QLQTPM
+3026 QLRAPM
-3032 GRPAATRP
+3032 GRLAAPQP
-3040 PVSVSRELPSEG
+3040 PVSVSRDLPSEA

-3077 YIRKEVFYPKDSI
+3077 YIRKEVFYPKDNI

-3098 VFRQIFNDTLSDTCI
+3098 IFRQIFHDTLSDTCI
-3113 RISQEERLHL
+3113 RISQEERLRL
-3123 KSLFAANKL
+3123 KTLFAENKL

-3153 SCEVYFSRLF
+3153 GCEVYFSRLF

-3181 GIKLLR
+3181 GVKLLR

-3216 SRNMLEFNLRSEKL
+3216 SRNMLEFNLSSEKL

-3263 YSPEDGDQLSF
+3263 YSPEDKGQLSF

-3285 ECPERDHYYG
+3285 ERPERDHYYG

-3316 GCHAVPCACPCC
+3316 
-3328 TYAALSCVSS
+3328 
-3338 WDWGT
+3338 
-3343 GQDPA
+3343 
-3348 SVTPQQDGLGSF
+3348 
-3360 RHRPDAG
+3360 
-3367 GCSPAIPTLG
+3367 
-3377 GTGCCPVSLHMMGFV
+3377 
-3392 ALGLCLY
+3392 
-3399 LEQCQTTAISSQNPK
+3399 
-3414 PDPPLERAQGTG
+3414 
-3426 GRRERAEAFWGGSPP
+3426 
-3441 GLPARGHPHHL
+3441 
-3452 PGTGWK
+3452 WK
-3458 FGAIHGRSGLFPAE
+3458 FGAIHGRSGLFPIE

-3485 PAEKKEEHRDKQ
+3485 PVEKKEEPKDKQ
-3497 GKVAA
+3497 GRVAA

-3512 TAVAQELDRKTEAS
+3512 TAVAQELDRKTEVS
-3526 AASTAFAEGPE
+3526 HTSTSFMEGPGGDGGEQPGDGTGPCPMLAFA
-3537 GDGSEQLTAG
+3537 Q
-3547 AGTCPILVFARRYFR
+3547 RYFR
-3562 AARHGTTDSCGTK
+3562 AAQHGTMDSCGTK
-3575 AKREVPDVL
+3575 AKQDMPSVL
-3584 EMLMFTKVRG
+3584 EMLMFTK
-3594 SEVPRGA
+3594 
-3601 PALSSPTPIQESL
+3601 TPIQESL
-3614 IEFVDGGISKLAAEA
+3614 IEFVDGGINKLAAEA

-3644 QTELDAVCAILKLCA
+3644 QTELDAICTILKLCA

-3681 SKPDSCQKGWRL
+3681 TKTDSCQKGWRL

-3722 ELPFQ
+3722 ELPF
-3727 GKGFAHPRVL
+3727 H
-3737 GARRGRTPGGVT
+3737 
-3749 GLRRCFSKA
+3749 
-3758 DIMAQPHPSPRSPSP
+3758 
-3773 AGIAKACEQNLRK
+3773 GIAKACEQNLRK

-3820 GIEKH
+3820 GIERH

-3838 EELCC
+3838 EELCR

-3857 LFVVTDRGQSVRPLT
+3857 LFVVTNKGQSVRPLT
-3872 RREYVLDVA
+3872 HREYILDVA
-3881 AETECRDAS
+3881 TETEHRDAS
-3890 YSFWCRRVVW
+3890 YTFWCRRVVW
-3900 SQPLKFDNELYV
+3900 SHPLKFDNELYV

-3919 LPDYLKGLFTVL
+3919 LPDYLKGLFTIL
-3931 PPARPGEQHFPHM
+3931 PPARPGEQHFPHV

-3965 VQDYVPPQ
+3965 VQDYIPPQ

-3987 TQHMQQ
+3987 TQHTQQ

-4047 SKETHEPVAK
+4047 SKETHEPIAK

-4072 AGSSYPYVEITLGD
+4072 AGSSSPYVEITLGD

-4112 KLLGAREKRLTLPPS
+4112 RLLGAREKRLTLPPS

>member
-1 MVGKKGEPKKD
+1 MAGKKGAPKK
-12 AEAKGKG
+12 EAKGKKDN
-19 GKGKGK
+19 GKGNV
-25 DGKKGKKEA
+25 GKKGKKED
-34 PSESEETS
+34 PSESEDAS
-42 DVELLKA
+42 DAELLK
-49 EESEEMEAVEEEK
+49 EEETEETEVVEEEK
-62 DEEEAAAEEPKK
+62 HEEEEAAEDPKK
-74 GKGKEKKGVLKGVVA
+74 GKGKGKEKEKGKEKKALPKAGVA
-89 KKPGRG
+89 KKIGRG
-95 KKVQLE
+95 KKMQLE
-101 PEEEEGESDAAPA
+101 TQEEEDESDATTS

-120 TSKLVM
+120 TSKMVM

-131 NAKKKKG
+131 KKKKG
-138 AKAVEAKGQPKE
+138 AKGAEAKGQPKE

-156 AEEEEAVAPKA
+156 AKEEEAAAPKTRA
-167 RVKRSL
+167 KRSL

-178 LFLGFK
+178 LFMGFK

-201 FFWGLQKH
+201 FFWGLHKQ

-223 KSTSNLMVR
+223 KSTSNLMMR
-232 FKRVGKKRK
+232 FKHVGKKRK
-241 EAASSSPPAKP
+241 EEEAKKKKEEEAKKEAPSKP

-259 GGQAAEDGASLFRR
+259 GGQAAEDGALLFRR
-273 RPERK
+273 CPERK
-278 FKPRAQVL
+278 FKPRARVL
-286 SKAASATGWLA
+286 SKAAAATGWLA

-305 RLAGGGRAADAAW
+305 RLTGGSRATDTAW

-344 IPSSS
+344 IPGSS
-349 GLLARGAARH
+349 GLLAPGAARQ
-359 GSMVRRL
+359 GSMVRRP
-366 SRRGSQRAP
+366 SRRRSQHAP
-375 AEPPVPRYGW
+375 AEPPMPRYGW
-385 AEEEDGAYSR
+385 AEEEDRAFSR
-395 RRGYGKEEDG
+395 RRGYGKEED
-405 AYGSRRGYGKE
+405 A
-416 EDGAYGSR
+416 A
-424 RGYGKKEDGAYG
+424 
-436 SRCGYAKK
+436 
-444 EDGTYGSR
+444 YGSR
-452 RGYAKEEDGT
+452 RGYAK
-462 YGPRRGYAKEED
+462 KKD
-474 GAYSPQ
+474 GAYGSWRGHPKEEGGAYGPQ
-480 HGYAEEDE
+480 HGYAEEDG
-488 AYGPWCRYTEEE
+488 AYGPWHGYTDEE
-500 DGAYG
+500 DGAFS
-505 PRHGYA
+505 PQHGYS
-511 EEEEGYIQTPVYP
+511 EEEEGYMQSPAYP
-524 AGYGFEDAVLTPYA
+524 AGYRFEDAMLTPYA
-538 DYPGYETEEEYG
+538 DYPGYETEEEEEYDV
-550 FYGGFWEEGDPCG
+550 YGGFWEEGDPPGHPYG
-563 YAELEDE
+563 YTELEDE
-570 GPLASGSPLALYD
+570 GPFGGGSSLGLYD
-583 PYGSDPEYGEEAA
+583 PYGSDLEYGEEAE
-596 GPFGYSGDPYEDF
+596 GPFSYRGDPYEDF
-609 GDPLAGRY
+609 GEPFAGGY
-617 LGGEY
+617 PGGEY
-622 PEHRIQYSEG
+622 PEHHIQYSEG

-639 SSCNPYALALEEIAE
+639 SSCNPYALGLEEIAE
-654 AEEPEEW
+654 GEEPEEW
-661 EEEEEEDREYP
+661 EEGEEEEKDYP

-713 LDVPLLPSPHLPAA
+713 LDVPLPPSPHLPAA

-739 PAAPGPAASPG
+739 RPPAAPGPAASPAR
-750 HRVSAARAC
+750 RVSAARAC

-771 SQPPSRPPRGA
+771 SQPQSHPPRGT
-782 GGFRDPCTPQ
+782 GGLRGPRTPQ

-797 SGRRLAGM
+797 SSRRLAGT
-805 ETTGSGGRDPP
+805 ESAGLGSRDPP

-824 PSPLGGPW
+824 PSPPAGPW
-832 GQPPSRDPGAARW
+832 VQPPPREPGAARR

-857 SPSPPPARQRPGSM
+857 SPSPPPARPRPGST
-871 RGEGPRRSPSLGASL
+871 RGEGSLRSLRASL
-886 RRFGP
+886 RRFNP

-898 AAPHSP
+898 AAPRSP
-904 GPVGRHLG
+904 GPGGGRRLG
-912 VPTVGSGRPLS
+912 GPAAGSGRTLS
-923 PRPSRRSSPPG
+923 TRRSSPPG

-958 PFLAPTPRPG
+958 PFLAPSSRPG
-968 SRRLGPPGP
+968 SRRLGRPGP

-984 PWQGAVRGLAGVP
+984 PWQGTPRGLAGVP
-997 PPPSSAPSTPKTFI
+997 PPPSPAPSTPKSFI

-1018 AGMAPRS
+1018 AGMAPHS
-1025 PPARPSPA
+1025 PPARPSA
-1033 EAGGRSPSPGR
+1033 EAGGHSPSSGR
-1044 SVGQSLASLLVGSMA
+1044 SVGQSLASLLVRSMA
-1059 PSETPPSPPPTRR
+1059 STKAPPSSPPSRH
-1072 PSSRSPSSPR
+1072 PSTRSPSLPR
-1082 PPSRRDG
+1082 RPSRRDG

-1095 SPPAGRRGR
+1095 SPPSGRRGWA
-1104 TDAGHPKLPSNPR
+1104 DAGRPVPPSNPR
-1117 DNRSPSPQRRAAF
+1117 GNRSPSPQRRAAF
-1130 PAPRRGRSP
+1130 PPPHGRAP
-1139 GSPVAPRHDARAPG
+1139 GSPVAPRHGARPPG
-1153 PAETVEGDGGA
+1153 PAEPVEGEGAA

-1186 RASRVYKQHWSTQ
+1186 RASRMYKQHWSTQ

-1205 EMPDAWTAEQGL
+1205 EMPDAWTAEQG
-1217 PRQPT
+1217 PPQQPT

-1232 GANIARYLSQRSP
+1232 GADIARYLSQRSP
-1245 AGGWRDRH
+1245 GGGWRDRH

-1267 SKMQSLCSLPI
+1267 TKMQSLCSLPI

-1301 AAVLSNIRTRFE
+1301 AAVLNNIRTRFE

-1377 VIRWDTAVPT
+1377 I
-1387 HGPPPGWPLIS
+1387 I
-1398 AALIAGCRMLPPAW
+1398 
-1412 SGPGAGGCFWG
+1412 
-1423 WGAGWVWGGHTPV
+1423 
-1436 APCSADD
+1436 
-1443 GPGRVPPTL
+1443 
-1452 RFSGESGSG
+1452 SGESGSG

-1482 APQVG
+1482 APQ
-1487 SCPGDIPVPLSHH
+1487 
-1500 PVLSSTLCSWLCCS
+1500 
-1514 LLVLTLPP
+1514 
-1522 GPWQIEVPG
+1522 IE
-1531 GHTWAG
+1531 
-1537 TVQGERASWWQ
+1537 
-1548 LCHVTPAVGGTVGK
+1548 
-1562 DSRSSGH
+1562 
-1569 ACAWGPC
+1569 
-1576 ALPHPHATRLCW
+1576 
-1588 LSPSP
+1588 
-1593 RQILEATP
+1593 ILEATP

-1685 YLNQVACP
+1685 YLNQ
-1693 LPNPP
+1693 
-1698 TLPAFRGAGQ
+1698 
-1708 ARGAGGF
+1708 
-1715 LNPPGFSVRMGRLLR
+1715 
-1730 AGCPPSHPWVLPPRD
+1730 
-1745 PLMAPRGSCQ
+1745 

-1784 EEQNS
+1784 DEQNS

-2040 DVLDLFISSRTKV
+2040 DVLDLFISSKTKV

-2069 SLVRRSSTRTRR
+2069 SLIRRSSTRTRR

-2095 LDLVEKMERCN
+2095 LELVEKMERCN

-2165 IDMWSNVIPNG
+2165 VDMWSNIIPNG
-2176 TNCVEMLRNLC
+2176 ANCVEMLRNLC
-2187 SVSPSMYY
+2187 TVNPGMYY
-2195 VGVSKVPSWAGGL
+2195 VGVTK
-2208 ALAMPWGRA
+2208 
-2217 AEVGGSWHC
+2217 
-2226 PPSQLFLKEQL
+2226 LFLKEQL

-2280 SRARGYLARQR
+2280 SRARGFLARQR

-2305 VHIYVNRRRYLKRKE
+2305 VHIYVNRRQYLKRKE
-2320 DARRRAAEEKEKM
+2320 DARRRAEEEKERM
-2333 KQELTRRE
+2333 KEELTRRE

-2356 LLEAAAAAREVNAGC
+2356 LLEAAAAAQEVNAGC
-2371 VVLVPPPALQPDSQ
+2371 VVLVPPPALQPDSK

-2408 AFGMLTAPLAAP
+2408 AFGMLTAPLKAP

-2431 ALSLFQLILRFMG
+2431 ALSIFQLILRFMG
-2444 DPGLGGPQETLFGNY
+2444 DPGLGGLQETLFGNY
-2459 IVQKGLSA
+2459 IVQKGLSV

-2499 ACLSAF
+2499 TCLSAF
-2505 PPSAA
+2505 PPSAT

-2531 QRKLMHAMARSRL
+2531 QRKLMHAMAQSQL
-2544 GAAAA
+2544 GTAAA
-2549 RAYPPSLLEWTANRQ
+2549 RTFPPSLLEWTANRQ

-2596 VLKYSR
+2596 VLKHR

-2612 VAMKAGAQWAE
+2612 VAMKVGAQWAE
-2623 LAGHDYVLDLISD
+2623 LSGHDYVLDLISD
-2636 LELLQGFPKQKS
+2636 LELLRGFPRQKS
-2648 CFLVAWEGAES
+2648 CFLIAWDGTES
-2659 HGRDSRA
+2659 LGRDSRV

-2684 APTLPSTEVYHPHD
+2684 APTLPSTEMYHSHD

-2732 AAVSQRMKGGGGVG
+2732 AILSQRMKGGGGVG
-2746 GEDGGG
+2746 GG
-2752 DAERSGPPVPAET
+2752 DSGSDANQSGPPVPAEM
-2765 RQPRGERPKH
+2765 RQPRGTE
-2775 SCILTKLPASVSP
+2775 PALSP
-2788 RDPWG
+2788 
-2793 GRHPCIQHP
+2793 
-2802 TAPVRGCR
+2802 
-2810 ILSSLPLPLQA
+2810 
-2821 WSQLHPRS
+2821 
-2829 AGQMPTS
+2829 
-2836 HLGPRS
+2836 
-2842 VGQSRGGGA
+2842 QSRPDA
-2851 RRGRALPHCCRA
+2851 NQP
-2863 FPWGWGQLGG
+2863 LGLLG
-2873 AGFLR
+2873 
-2878 RGALC
+2878 
-2883 SRAAEGTPAHAPQP
+2883 RAAEGTPPRTPQP
-2897 RPYVQKAAPV
+2897 RPYLQKAAAM

-2919 RLNSEQFPR
+2919 RLNSEHFPR

-2941 PAPRGSQPP
+2941 PALRSSQAP
-2950 SKLFGKKLDPHE
+2950 SKLFGKKVDPHE

-2971 LSAARVPAAV
+2971 LSAAPVPTAV
-2981 VGMRSPPCPPRWAG
+2981 
-2995 GVVGPDR
+2995 
-3002 SPLSASQGPK
+3002 GPK
-3012 ETVAAV
+3012 EVVATV
-3018 KPVTSGKY
+3018 KPVPSARY
-3026 QLQTPM
+3026 QLRAPT

-3040 PVSVSRELPSEG
+3040 PVSVSRELPSEA

-3077 YIRKEVFYPKDSI
+3077 FIRKEVFYPKDSI

-3098 VFRQIFNDTLSDTCI
+3098 IFRQIFNDVLSDTCI

-3123 KSLFAANKL
+3123 KSLFAENKL

-3153 SCEVYFSRLF
+3153 GCEVYFSRLF

-3235 KAPQVKAMVDHFIT
+3235 KAPQVKVMVDHFIT

-3263 YSPEDGDQLSF
+3263 YSPEDGGQLSF

-3279 IHLQPL
+3279 IHLQSL
-3285 ECPERDHYYG
+3285 EHPERDYYYG

-3316 GCHAVPCACPCC
+3316 
-3328 TYAALSCVSS
+3328 
-3338 WDWGT
+3338 
-3343 GQDPA
+3343 
-3348 SVTPQQDGLGSF
+3348 
-3360 RHRPDAG
+3360 
-3367 GCSPAIPTLG
+3367 
-3377 GTGCCPVSLHMMGFV
+3377 
-3392 ALGLCLY
+3392 
-3399 LEQCQTTAISSQNPK
+3399 
-3414 PDPPLERAQGTG
+3414 
-3426 GRRERAEAFWGGSPP
+3426 
-3441 GLPARGHPHHL
+3441 
-3452 PGTGWK
+3452 WK
-3458 FGAIHGRSGLFPAE
+3458 FGAIHGRPGLFPAE

-3485 PAEKKEEHRDKQ
+3485 PAERKEEPRDKQ
-3497 GKVAA
+3497 GRVAA

-3512 TAVAQELDRKTEAS
+3512 TAAAQELDRKTEVSPAS
-3526 AASTAFAEGPE
+3526 ATFAEGLE
-3537 GDGSEQLTAG
+3537 GDGVEQLRDVT
-3547 AGTCPILVFARRYFR
+3547 GTCPMLAFAQRHFR
-3562 AARHGTTDSCGTK
+3562 AARHGTMDSCGTK
-3575 AKREVPDVL
+3575 ARRDVPSVL
-3584 EMLMFTKVRG
+3584 EMLTFTKI
-3594 SEVPRGA
+3594 
-3601 PALSSPTPIQESL
+3601 PIQESL
-3614 IEFVDGGISKLAAEA
+3614 IEFVDGGINKLAAEA

-3644 QTELDAVCAILKLCA
+3644 QTELDAVCTILKLCA
-3659 EHEVLRDEVY
+3659 QHEVLRDEVY
-3669 CQIIKQVTNNTS
+3669 CQIIKQITNNTS
-3681 SKPDSCQKGWRL
+3681 SKTDSCQKGWRL

-3722 ELPFQ
+3722 ELPF
-3727 GKGFAHPRVL
+3727 H
-3737 GARRGRTPGGVT
+3737 
-3749 GLRRCFSKA
+3749 
-3758 DIMAQPHPSPRSPSP
+3758 
-3773 AGIAKACEQNLRK
+3773 GIAKACEQNLRK

-3800 ELRAMVA
+3800 ELKAMVA

-3820 GIEKH
+3820 GIERH

-3843 EMGLQHPEAFDEYI
+3843 EMGLQHPEALEEYI

-3881 AETECRDAS
+3881 AETECRDTS
-3890 YSFWCRRVVW
+3890 YTFWCRRVVW

-3931 PPARPGEQHFPHM
+3931 PPSRPGEQHFPHV

-3954 KDRHH
+3954 KDHHH

-3965 VQDYVPPQ
+3965 MQDYVPPQ
-3973 LFRLLKAQSWLHMV
+3973 LFRLLKPQSWLQMV
-3987 TQHMQQ
+3987 TQHVQQ
-3993 AQALSAH
+3993 AKALSAH

-4047 SKETHEPVAK
+4047 SKETHEPIAK
-4057 FSLKEIQ
+4057 FSLNEIQ

-4099 GLELCRVVAAHME
+4099 GLELCRVVAVHME
-4112 KLLGAREKRLTLPPS
+4112 RLLGAREKRLTLPPS

>member
-1 MVGKKGEPKKD
+1 MAGKKGVPKK
-12 AEAKGKG
+12 EAKGKA
-19 GKGKGK
+19 
-25 DGKKGKKEA
+25 GKKGKKED
-34 PSESEETS
+34 PSESEDAS
-42 DVELLKA
+42 DAELLK
-49 EESEEMEAVEEEK
+49 EEKTEETEVVEEEK
-62 DEEEAAAEEPKK
+62 HEEEEAAEDPKK
-74 GKGKEKKGVLKGVVA
+74 GKGKEKEKGKEKKALPKAGVA
-89 KKPGRG
+89 KKIGRG

-101 PEEEEGESDAAPA
+101 SQEEEDESDATTS

-120 TSKLVM
+120 TSKMVM

-131 NAKKKKG
+131 KKKKG
-138 AKAVEAKGQPKE
+138 AKGAGAKGAEAKGQPKE

-156 AEEEEAVAPKA
+156 AKEEEAAAPKTRA
-167 RVKRSL
+167 KRSL

-178 LFLGFK
+178 LFMGFK

-201 FFWGLQKH
+201 FFWGLHKQ

-223 KSTSNLMVR
+223 KSTSNLMMR
-232 FKRVGKKRK
+232 FKHVGKKRK
-241 EAASSSPPAKP
+241 EEEAKKKKEEEAKKEAPSKP

-259 GGQAAEDGASLFRR
+259 GGQATEDGALLFRR
-273 RPERK
+273 CPERK
-278 FKPRAQVL
+278 FKPRARVL
-286 SKAASATGWLA
+286 SKAAAATGWLA

-305 RLAGGGRAADAAW
+305 RLTGLTGGSRATDTAW

-344 IPSSS
+344 IPGSS
-349 GLLARGAARH
+349 GLLAPGTVRQ
-359 GSMVRRL
+359 GSMVRRP
-366 SRRGSQRAP
+366 SRRRSQHAP

-385 AEEEDGAYSR
+385 AEEEDRAFSR
-395 RRGYGKEEDG
+395 RRGYGKEED
-405 AYGSRRGYGKE
+405 A
-416 EDGAYGSR
+416 A
-424 RGYGKKEDGAYG
+424 
-436 SRCGYAKK
+436 
-444 EDGTYGSR
+444 YGSR
-452 RGYAKEEDGT
+452 RGYAK
-462 YGPRRGYAKEED
+462 KKD
-474 GAYSPQ
+474 GAYGSWRGHPKEEGGAYGPQ
-480 HGYAEEDE
+480 HGYAEEDG
-488 AYGPWCRYTEEE
+488 AYGPWHGYTDEE
-500 DGAYG
+500 DGAFS
-505 PRHGYA
+505 PQHGYS
-511 EEEEGYIQTPVYP
+511 EEEEGYMQSPAYP
-524 AGYGFEDAVLTPYA
+524 AGYRFEDAVPTPYG
-538 DYPGYETEEEYG
+538 DYPGYETEEEEEYDV
-550 FYGGFWEEGDPCG
+550 YGGFWEEGDPPGHPYG
-563 YAELEDE
+563 YTELEDE
-570 GPLASGSPLALYD
+570 GPFGGGSPLGLYD
-583 PYGSDPEYGEEAA
+583 PYGSDPEYGEEAE
-596 GPFGYSGDPYEDF
+596 GPFGYRGDPYEDF
-609 GDPLAGRY
+609 EEPFAGGY
-617 LGGEY
+617 PGGEY

-639 SSCNPYALALEEIAE
+639 SSCNPYALGLEEIAE
-654 AEEPEEW
+654 GEEPEEW
-661 EEEEEEDREYP
+661 EEEEEEEKDYP

-713 LDVPLLPSPHLPAA
+713 LDVPLPPSPHLPAA

-739 PAAPGPAASPG
+739 RPPAAPGPAASPAR
-750 HRVSAARAC
+750 RVSAARAC

-771 SQPPSRPPRGA
+771 SQPQSHPPRGA
-782 GGFRDPCTPQ
+782 GGLRGPRTPQ

-797 SGRRLAGM
+797 SSRRLAGM
-805 ETTGSGGRDPP
+805 ESAGLGGRDPP

-824 PSPLGGPW
+824 PSPPAGPW
-832 GQPPSRDPGAARW
+832 VQPPPREPGTARR
-845 PSLRNPFANPGR
+845 PSLRNPFANLGR
-857 SPSPPPARQRPGSM
+857 SPSPPPARPRPGST
-871 RGEGPRRSPSLGASL
+871 RGEGSLRSLRASL
-886 RRFGP
+886 RRFNP

-898 AAPHSP
+898 AAPRSP
-904 GPVGRHLG
+904 GPAGGRRLG
-912 VPTVGSGRPLS
+912 GPAAGSGRPLS
-923 PRPSRRSSPPG
+923 TRRSSPPG

-958 PFLAPTPRPG
+958 PFLAPSSRPG
-968 SRRLGPPGP
+968 SRRLGRPGP

-984 PWQGAVRGLAGVP
+984 PWQGAPRGLAGVP
-997 PPPSSAPSTPKTFI
+997 PPPSPAPSTPKSFI

-1018 AGMAPRS
+1018 AGMAPHS
-1025 PPARPSPA
+1025 PPARPSA
-1033 EAGGRSPSPGR
+1033 EAGGHSPSSGR
-1044 SVGQSLASLLVGSMA
+1044 SVGQSLASLLVRSMA
-1059 PSETPPSPPPTRR
+1059 STKAPPSSPPSRH
-1072 PSSRSPSSPR
+1072 PSTRSPSLPR
-1082 PPSRRDG
+1082 RPSRRDG
-1089 STRRSP
+1089 SIRRSP
-1095 SPPAGRRGR
+1095 SPPSGRRGWA
-1104 TDAGHPKLPSNPR
+1104 DAARPVPPSNPR
-1117 DNRSPSPQRRAAF
+1117 GNRSPSPQRRAAF
-1130 PAPRRGRSP
+1130 PPPHGRAP
-1139 GSPVAPRHDARAPG
+1139 GSPVAPRHGARPPG
-1153 PAETVEGDGGA
+1153 PAEPVEGEGAA

-1186 RASRVYKQHWSTQ
+1186 RASRMYKQHWSTQ

-1205 EMPDAWTAEQGL
+1205 EMPDAWTAEQG
-1217 PRQPT
+1217 PPQQPT

-1232 GANIARYLSQRSP
+1232 GADIARYLSQRSP
-1245 AGGWRDRH
+1245 GGGWRDRH

-1267 SKMQSLCSLPI
+1267 TKMQSLCSLPI

-1301 AAVLSNIRTRFE
+1301 AAVLNNIRTRFE

-1377 VIRWDTAVPT
+1377 I
-1387 HGPPPGWPLIS
+1387 I
-1398 AALIAGCRMLPPAW
+1398 
-1412 SGPGAGGCFWG
+1412 
-1423 WGAGWVWGGHTPV
+1423 
-1436 APCSADD
+1436 
-1443 GPGRVPPTL
+1443 
-1452 RFSGESGSG
+1452 SGESGSG

-1482 APQVG
+1482 APQ
-1487 SCPGDIPVPLSHH
+1487 
-1500 PVLSSTLCSWLCCS
+1500 
-1514 LLVLTLPP
+1514 
-1522 GPWQIEVPG
+1522 IE
-1531 GHTWAG
+1531 
-1537 TVQGERASWWQ
+1537 
-1548 LCHVTPAVGGTVGK
+1548 
-1562 DSRSSGH
+1562 
-1569 ACAWGPC
+1569 
-1576 ALPHPHATRLCW
+1576 
-1588 LSPSP
+1588 
-1593 RQILEATP
+1593 ILEATP

-1685 YLNQVACP
+1685 YLNQ
-1693 LPNPP
+1693 
-1698 TLPAFRGAGQ
+1698 
-1708 ARGAGGF
+1708 
-1715 LNPPGFSVRMGRLLR
+1715 
-1730 AGCPPSHPWVLPPRD
+1730 
-1745 PLMAPRGSCQ
+1745 

-1784 EEQNS
+1784 DEQNS

-2040 DVLDLFISSRTKV
+2040 DVLDLFISSKTKV
-2053 VANLFFGHA
+2053 VANLFFGRA

-2069 SLVRRSSTRTRR
+2069 SLIRRSSTRTRR

-2095 LDLVEKMERCN
+2095 LELVEKMERCN

-2165 IDMWSNVIPNG
+2165 VDMWSNIIPNG
-2176 TNCVEMLRNLC
+2176 ANCVEMLRNLC
-2187 SVSPSMYY
+2187 TVNPGMYY
-2195 VGVSKVPSWAGGL
+2195 VGVTK
-2208 ALAMPWGRA
+2208 
-2217 AEVGGSWHC
+2217 
-2226 PPSQLFLKEQL
+2226 LFLKEQL

-2320 DARRRAAEEKEKM
+2320 DARRRAEEEKERM
-2333 KQELTRRE
+2333 KEELTRRE

-2356 LLEAAAAAREVNAGC
+2356 LLEAAAAAQEVNAGC
-2371 VVLVPPPALQPDSQ
+2371 VVLVPPPALQPDSK

-2408 AFGMLTAPLAAP
+2408 AFGMLTAPLKAP

-2431 ALSLFQLILRFMG
+2431 ALSIFQLILRFMG
-2444 DPGLGGPQETLFGNY
+2444 DPGLGGLQETLFGNY
-2459 IVQKGLSA
+2459 IVQKGLSV

-2499 ACLSAF
+2499 TCLSAF

-2531 QRKLMHAMARSRL
+2531 QRKLMHAMARSQL
-2544 GAAAA
+2544 GTAAA
-2549 RAYPPSLLEWTANRQ
+2549 RTFPPSLLEWTANRQ

-2596 VLKYSR
+2596 VLKHR

-2612 VAMKAGAQWAE
+2612 VAMKVGSQWAE

-2636 LELLQGFPKQKS
+2636 LELLRGFPRQKS
-2648 CFLVAWEGAES
+2648 CFLIAWDGTES
-2659 HGRDSRA
+2659 LGRDSRV

-2684 APTLPSTEVYHPHD
+2684 APTLPSTEMYHPHD

-2732 AAVSQRMKGGGGVG
+2732 TILSQRMKGGGGVG
-2746 GEDGGG
+2746 GG
-2752 DAERSGPPVPAET
+2752 DSGSDANRSGPPVPAEM
-2765 RQPRGERPKH
+2765 RQPRGTE
-2775 SCILTKLPASVSP
+2775 PA
-2788 RDPWG
+2788 
-2793 GRHPCIQHP
+2793 
-2802 TAPVRGCR
+2802 
-2810 ILSSLPLPLQA
+2810 LSL
-2821 WSQLHPRS
+2821 
-2829 AGQMPTS
+2829 
-2836 HLGPRS
+2836 
-2842 VGQSRGGGA
+2842 QSRPDANQPPGLSG
-2851 RRGRALPHCCRA
+2851 
-2863 FPWGWGQLGG
+2863 
-2873 AGFLR
+2873 
-2878 RGALC
+2878 
-2883 SRAAEGTPAHAPQP
+2883 RAAEGTPPCTPQP
-2897 RPYVQKAAPV
+2897 RPYSQKAAAV

-2919 RLNSEQFPR
+2919 RLNSEHFPR

-2941 PAPRGSQPP
+2941 PALRSSQAP
-2950 SKLFGKKLDPHE
+2950 SKLFGKKVDPHE

-2981 VGMRSPPCPPRWAG
+2981 
-2995 GVVGPDR
+2995 
-3002 SPLSASQGPK
+3002 GPK
-3012 ETVAAV
+3012 EVVATV
-3018 KPVTSGKY
+3018 KPVPSARY
-3026 QLQTPM
+3026 QLRAPT

-3040 PVSVSRELPSEG
+3040 PVSVSRELPSEA

-3077 YIRKEVFYPKDSI
+3077 FIRKEVFYPKDSI

-3098 VFRQIFNDTLSDTCI
+3098 IFRQIFNDVLSDTCI
-3113 RISQEERLHL
+3113 RISQEERLRL
-3123 KSLFAANKL
+3123 KSLFAENKL

-3153 SCEVYFSRLF
+3153 GCEVYFSRLF

-3173 QILAVSHA
+3173 QILAVSHT

-3235 KAPQVKAMVDHFIT
+3235 KAPQVKVMVDHFIT

-3263 YSPEDGDQLSF
+3263 YSPEDGGQLSF

-3279 IHLQPL
+3279 IHLQSL
-3285 ECPERDHYYG
+3285 EHPERDYYYG

-3316 GCHAVPCACPCC
+3316 
-3328 TYAALSCVSS
+3328 
-3338 WDWGT
+3338 
-3343 GQDPA
+3343 
-3348 SVTPQQDGLGSF
+3348 
-3360 RHRPDAG
+3360 
-3367 GCSPAIPTLG
+3367 
-3377 GTGCCPVSLHMMGFV
+3377 
-3392 ALGLCLY
+3392 
-3399 LEQCQTTAISSQNPK
+3399 
-3414 PDPPLERAQGTG
+3414 
-3426 GRRERAEAFWGGSPP
+3426 
-3441 GLPARGHPHHL
+3441 
-3452 PGTGWK
+3452 WK
-3458 FGAIHGRSGLFPAE
+3458 FGAIHGRPGLFPAE

-3485 PAEKKEEHRDKQ
+3485 AAERKEEPRDKQ
-3497 GKVAA
+3497 GRVAA

-3512 TAVAQELDRKTEAS
+3512 TAAAQELDRKTEVSPAS
-3526 AASTAFAEGPE
+3526 ATFAESLE
-3537 GDGSEQLTAG
+3537 GDGVEQLRDVT
-3547 AGTCPILVFARRYFR
+3547 GTCPMLAFAQRHFR
-3562 AARHGTTDSCGTK
+3562 AARHGTMDSCGTK
-3575 AKREVPDVL
+3575 ARRDVPSVL
-3584 EMLMFTKVRG
+3584 EMLTFTKI
-3594 SEVPRGA
+3594 
-3601 PALSSPTPIQESL
+3601 PIQESL
-3614 IEFVDGGISKLAAEA
+3614 IEFVDGGINKQAAEA

-3644 QTELDAVCAILKLCA
+3644 QTELDAVCTILKLCA

-3669 CQIIKQVTNNTS
+3669 CQIIKQITNNTS
-3681 SKPDSCQKGWRL
+3681 SKTDSCQKGWRL

-3722 ELPFQ
+3722 ELPF
-3727 GKGFAHPRVL
+3727 H
-3737 GARRGRTPGGVT
+3737 
-3749 GLRRCFSKA
+3749 
-3758 DIMAQPHPSPRSPSP
+3758 
-3773 AGIAKACEQNLRK
+3773 GIAKACEQNLRK

-3800 ELRAMVA
+3800 ELKAMVA

-3820 GIEKH
+3820 GIERH

-3843 EMGLQHPEAFDEYI
+3843 EMGLQHPEALEEYI

-3881 AETECRDAS
+3881 AETECRDTS
-3890 YSFWCRRVVW
+3890 YTFWCRRVVW

-3931 PPARPGEQHFPHM
+3931 PPARPGEQHFPHV

-3954 KDRHH
+3954 KDHHH

-3965 VQDYVPPQ
+3965 MQDYVPPQ
-3973 LFRLLKAQSWLHMV
+3973 LFRLLKPQSWLQMV
-3987 TQHMQQ
+3987 TQHVQQ
-3993 AQALSAH
+3993 AKALSAH

-4047 SKETHEPVAK
+4047 SKETHEPIAK
-4057 FSLKEIQ
+4057 FSLNEIQ

-4099 GLELCRVVAAHME
+4099 GLELCRVVAVHME
-4112 KLLGAREKRLTLPPS
+4112 RLLGAREKRLTLPPS

>member
-1 MVGKKGEPKKD
+1 MAGKKEAPKK
-12 AEAKGKG
+12 EAKGKRDN
-19 GKGKGK
+19 GKGKA
-25 DGKKGKKEA
+25 GKKGKKED
-34 PSESEETS
+34 PSESEDAS
-42 DVELLKA
+42 DAELLK
-49 EESEEMEAVEEEK
+49 EEETEETEVVEEEK
-62 DEEEAAAEEPKK
+62 HEEEEAAEDPKK
-74 GKGKEKKGVLKGVVA
+74 GKGKGKEKEKGKEKKALPKAGVAMKI
-89 KKPGRG
+89 GRG

-101 PEEEEGESDAAPA
+101 TQEEEEEESDATTS

-120 TSKLVM
+120 TSKMMM

-131 NAKKKKG
+131 KKKKG
-138 AKAVEAKGQPKE
+138 AKGAEAKAQPKE

-156 AEEEEAVAPKA
+156 AKEEEAAAPKTRA
-167 RVKRSL
+167 KRSL

-178 LFLGFK
+178 LFMGFK

-201 FFWGLQKH
+201 FFWGLHKQ

-223 KSTSNLMVR
+223 KSTSNLMMR
-232 FKRVGKKRK
+232 FKHVGKKRK
-241 EAASSSPPAKP
+241 EEEAKKEAPSKP

-259 GGQAAEDGASLFRR
+259 GGQAAEDGALLFRR
-273 RPERK
+273 CPERK
-278 FKPRAQVL
+278 FKPRARVL
-286 SKAASATGWLA
+286 SKAAAATGWLA

-305 RLAGGGRAADAAW
+305 RLTGLTGGSRATDTAW

-344 IPSSS
+344 IPGSS
-349 GLLARGAARH
+349 GLLAPGAARQ
-359 GSMVRRL
+359 GSMVRRP
-366 SRRGSQRAP
+366 SRRRSQHAP

-385 AEEEDGAYSR
+385 AEEEDRAFSR
-395 RRGYGKEEDG
+395 RRGYGKEED
-405 AYGSRRGYGKE
+405 A
-416 EDGAYGSR
+416 A
-424 RGYGKKEDGAYG
+424 
-436 SRCGYAKK
+436 
-444 EDGTYGSR
+444 YGSR
-452 RGYAKEEDGT
+452 RGYAK
-462 YGPRRGYAKEED
+462 KKD
-474 GAYSPQ
+474 GAYGSWRGHPKEEGGAYGPQ
-480 HGYAEEDE
+480 HGYAEEDG
-488 AYGPWCRYTEEE
+488 AYGPWHSYTDEE
-500 DGAYG
+500 DGAFS
-505 PRHGYA
+505 PQHGYS
-511 EEEEGYIQTPVYP
+511 EEEEGYMQSPAYP
-524 AGYGFEDAVLTPYA
+524 AGYRFEDAVPTPYA
-538 DYPGYETEEEYG
+538 DYPGYETEEEEEYDA
-550 FYGGFWEEGDPCG
+550 YGGFWEEGDPPGHPYG
-563 YAELEDE
+563 YTELEDE
-570 GPLASGSPLALYD
+570 GPFGGGSPLGLYD
-583 PYGSDPEYGEEAA
+583 PYGSDLEYGEEAE
-596 GPFGYSGDPYEDF
+596 GPFGYRGDPYEDF
-609 GDPLAGRY
+609 GEPFAGGY
-617 LGGEY
+617 PGGEY

-632 GWAPHAQ
+632 GWAPHSQ
-639 SSCNPYALALEEIAE
+639 SSCNPYALGLEEIAE
-654 AEEPEEW
+654 GEEPEEW
-661 EEEEEEDREYP
+661 EEEEEEEEKDYP

-713 LDVPLLPSPHLPAA
+713 LDVPLPPSPHLPAA

-739 PAAPGPAASPG
+739 RPPAAPGPAASPAR
-750 HRVSAARAC
+750 RVSAARAC

-771 SQPPSRPPRGA
+771 SQPQSHPPRGA
-782 GGFRDPCTPQ
+782 GGLRGPRTPQ

-797 SGRRLAGM
+797 SSRRLAGM
-805 ETTGSGGRDPP
+805 ESAGLGS
-816 PRASPARD
+816 RD
-824 PSPLGGPW
+824 PSPPAGPW
-832 GQPPSRDPGAARW
+832 VQPPPREPGAARR

-857 SPSPPPARQRPGSM
+857 SPSPPPARPRPGST
-871 RGEGPRRSPSLGASL
+871 RGEGSLRSLRASL
-886 RRFGP
+886 RRFNP

-898 AAPHSP
+898 AAPRSP
-904 GPVGRHLG
+904 GPAGGRRLG
-912 VPTVGSGRPLS
+912 GPAAGSGRPLS
-923 PRPSRRSSPPG
+923 TRRSSPPG

-958 PFLAPTPRPG
+958 PFLAPSSRPG
-968 SRRLGPPGP
+968 SRRLGRPGP

-984 PWQGAVRGLAGVP
+984 PWQGAPRGLAGVP
-997 PPPSSAPSTPKTFI
+997 PPPSPAPSTPKSFI

-1018 AGMAPRS
+1018 AGMAPHT
-1025 PPARPSPA
+1025 PPARPSA
-1033 EAGGRSPSPGR
+1033 EAGGHSPSSGR
-1044 SVGQSLASLLVGSMA
+1044 SVGQSLASLLVRSMA
-1059 PSETPPSPPPTRR
+1059 STKAPPSSPPSRH
-1072 PSSRSPSSPR
+1072 PSTRSPSLPR
-1082 PPSRRDG
+1082 RPSRRDG

-1095 SPPAGRRGR
+1095 SPPSGRRGWA
-1104 TDAGHPKLPSNPR
+1104 DAGHPVPPSNPR
-1117 DNRSPSPQRRAAF
+1117 GNRSPSPQRRAAF
-1130 PAPRRGRSP
+1130 PPPHGRAP
-1139 GSPVAPRHDARAPG
+1139 GSPVGPRHGARPPE
-1153 PAETVEGDGGA
+1153 PAEPVEGEGAA

-1186 RASRVYKQHWSTQ
+1186 RASRMYKQHWSTQ

-1205 EMPDAWTAEQGL
+1205 EMPDAWTAEQG
-1217 PRQPT
+1217 PPQQPT

-1232 GANIARYLSQRSP
+1232 RADIARYLSQRSP
-1245 AGGWRDRH
+1245 GGGWRDRH

-1267 SKMQSLCSLPI
+1267 TKMQSLCSLPI

-1301 AAVLSNIRTRFE
+1301 AAVLNNIRTRFE

-1377 VIRWDTAVPT
+1377 I
-1387 HGPPPGWPLIS
+1387 I
-1398 AALIAGCRMLPPAW
+1398 
-1412 SGPGAGGCFWG
+1412 
-1423 WGAGWVWGGHTPV
+1423 
-1436 APCSADD
+1436 
-1443 GPGRVPPTL
+1443 
-1452 RFSGESGSG
+1452 SGESGSG

-1482 APQVG
+1482 APQ
-1487 SCPGDIPVPLSHH
+1487 
-1500 PVLSSTLCSWLCCS
+1500 
-1514 LLVLTLPP
+1514 
-1522 GPWQIEVPG
+1522 IE
-1531 GHTWAG
+1531 
-1537 TVQGERASWWQ
+1537 
-1548 LCHVTPAVGGTVGK
+1548 
-1562 DSRSSGH
+1562 
-1569 ACAWGPC
+1569 
-1576 ALPHPHATRLCW
+1576 
-1588 LSPSP
+1588 
-1593 RQILEATP
+1593 ILEATP

-1685 YLNQVACP
+1685 YLNQ
-1693 LPNPP
+1693 
-1698 TLPAFRGAGQ
+1698 
-1708 ARGAGGF
+1708 
-1715 LNPPGFSVRMGRLLR
+1715 
-1730 AGCPPSHPWVLPPRD
+1730 
-1745 PLMAPRGSCQ
+1745 

-1784 EEQNS
+1784 DEQNS

-2040 DVLDLFISSRTKV
+2040 DVLDLFISSKTKV

-2062 QVMARQR
+2062 QVLARQR
-2069 SLVRRSSTRTRR
+2069 SLIRRSSTRTRR

-2095 LDLVEKMERCN
+2095 LELVERMERCN

-2165 IDMWSNVIPNG
+2165 VDMWSNIIPNG
-2176 TNCVEMLRNLC
+2176 ANCVEMLRNLC
-2187 SVSPSMYY
+2187 TVNPGMYY
-2195 VGVSKVPSWAGGL
+2195 VGVTK
-2208 ALAMPWGRA
+2208 
-2217 AEVGGSWHC
+2217 
-2226 PPSQLFLKEQL
+2226 LFLKEQL
-2237 YQALESK
+2237 YQVLESK

-2280 SRARGYLARQR
+2280 TRARGYLARQR

-2320 DARRRAAEEKEKM
+2320 DARRRAEEEKERM
-2333 KQELTRRE
+2333 KEELTRRE

-2356 LLEAAAAAREVNAGC
+2356 LLEAAAAAQEVNTGC
-2371 VVLVPPPALQPDSQ
+2371 VVLVPPPALQPDSK

-2408 AFGMLTAPLAAP
+2408 AFGMLTAPLKAP
-2420 LTRLDE
+2420 LTWLDE

-2431 ALSLFQLILRFMG
+2431 ALSIFQLILRFMG
-2444 DPGLGGPQETLFGNY
+2444 DPGLGGLQETLFGNY
-2459 IVQKGLSA
+2459 IVQKGLSV

-2499 ACLSAF
+2499 TCLSAF
-2505 PPSAA
+2505 PPSTT

-2531 QRKLMHAMARSRL
+2531 QRKLMHAMAQSQL
-2544 GAAAA
+2544 GTAAA
-2549 RAYPPSLLEWTANRQ
+2549 RTFPPSLLEWTANRQ

-2596 VLKYSR
+2596 VLKHR

-2612 VAMKAGAQWAE
+2612 VAMKVGAQWAE

-2636 LELLQGFPKQKS
+2636 LELLRGFPRQKS
-2648 CFLVAWEGAES
+2648 CFLIAWDGTES
-2659 HGRDSRA
+2659 LGRDSRV

-2684 APTLPSTEVYHPHD
+2684 APTLPSTEMYHPHD

-2732 AAVSQRMKGGGGVG
+2732 AILSQRMKGGGGVG
-2746 GEDGGG
+2746 GG
-2752 DAERSGPPVPAET
+2752 DSGSDANRSGPPVPAEM
-2765 RQPRGERPKH
+2765 RQPRGTE
-2775 SCILTKLPASVSP
+2775 PALSP
-2788 RDPWG
+2788 
-2793 GRHPCIQHP
+2793 
-2802 TAPVRGCR
+2802 
-2810 ILSSLPLPLQA
+2810 
-2821 WSQLHPRS
+2821 
-2829 AGQMPTS
+2829 
-2836 HLGPRS
+2836 
-2842 VGQSRGGGA
+2842 QSRPDANQPPGLL
-2851 RRGRALPHCCRA
+2851 GRAE
-2863 FPWGWGQLGG
+2863 
-2873 AGFLR
+2873 
-2878 RGALC
+2878 
-2883 SRAAEGTPAHAPQP
+2883 EGTPPCTPQP
-2897 RPYVQKAAPV
+2897 RPYSQKAAAM

-2919 RLNSEQFPR
+2919 RLNSEHFPR

-2941 PAPRGSQPP
+2941 PALRSSQAP
-2950 SKLFGKKLDPHE
+2950 SKLFGKKVDPHE

-2971 LSAARVPAAV
+2971 LSAAPVPTAV
-2981 VGMRSPPCPPRWAG
+2981 
-2995 GVVGPDR
+2995 
-3002 SPLSASQGPK
+3002 GPK
-3012 ETVAAV
+3012 EVVATV
-3018 KPVTSGKY
+3018 KPVPSARY
-3026 QLQTPM
+3026 QLRAPT

-3040 PVSVSRELPSEG
+3040 PVSVSRELPSEA

-3077 YIRKEVFYPKDSI
+3077 FIRKEVFYPKDSI

-3098 VFRQIFNDTLSDTCI
+3098 IFRQIFNDVLSDTCI

-3123 KSLFAANKL
+3123 KSLFAENKL

-3142 VKREIIAAARD
+3142 VKREIVAAARD
-3153 SCEVYFSRLF
+3153 GCEVYFSRLF

-3235 KAPQVKAMVDHFIT
+3235 KAPQVKVMVDHFIT

-3263 YSPEDGDQLSF
+3263 YSPEDGGQLSF

-3279 IHLQPL
+3279 IHLQSL
-3285 ECPERDHYYG
+3285 EHPERDYYYG

-3316 GCHAVPCACPCC
+3316 
-3328 TYAALSCVSS
+3328 
-3338 WDWGT
+3338 
-3343 GQDPA
+3343 
-3348 SVTPQQDGLGSF
+3348 
-3360 RHRPDAG
+3360 
-3367 GCSPAIPTLG
+3367 
-3377 GTGCCPVSLHMMGFV
+3377 
-3392 ALGLCLY
+3392 
-3399 LEQCQTTAISSQNPK
+3399 
-3414 PDPPLERAQGTG
+3414 
-3426 GRRERAEAFWGGSPP
+3426 
-3441 GLPARGHPHHL
+3441 
-3452 PGTGWK
+3452 WK
-3458 FGAIHGRSGLFPAE
+3458 FGAIHGRPGLFPAE

-3485 PAEKKEEHRDKQ
+3485 PAERKEEPRDKQ
-3497 GKVAA
+3497 GRVAA

-3512 TAVAQELDRKTEAS
+3512 TAAAQELDRKAEVSPAS
-3526 AASTAFAEGPE
+3526 ATFAEGLE
-3537 GDGSEQLTAG
+3537 GDGVEQLRDVT
-3547 AGTCPILVFARRYFR
+3547 GTCPMLAFAQRHFR
-3562 AARHGTTDSCGTK
+3562 AARHGTMDSCGTK
-3575 AKREVPDVL
+3575 ARRDVPSVL
-3584 EMLMFTKVRG
+3584 EMLTFTKI
-3594 SEVPRGA
+3594 
-3601 PALSSPTPIQESL
+3601 PIQESL
-3614 IEFVDGGISKLAAEA
+3614 IEFVDGGINKLAAEA

-3644 QTELDAVCAILKLCA
+3644 QTELDAVCTILKLCA

-3669 CQIIKQVTNNTS
+3669 CQIIKQITNNTS
-3681 SKPDSCQKGWRL
+3681 SKTDSCQKGWRL

-3722 ELPFQ
+3722 ELPF
-3727 GKGFAHPRVL
+3727 H
-3737 GARRGRTPGGVT
+3737 
-3749 GLRRCFSKA
+3749 
-3758 DIMAQPHPSPRSPSP
+3758 
-3773 AGIAKACEQNLRK
+3773 GIAKACEQNLRK
-3786 TLQFGGRSLFPSSM
+3786 TLQFGGRSIFPSSM
-3800 ELRAMVA
+3800 ELKAMVA

-3820 GIEKH
+3820 GIERH

-3843 EMGLQHPEAFDEYI
+3843 EMGLQHPEALEEYI
-3857 LFVVTDRGQSVRPLT
+3857 LFVVTNRGQSVRPLT

-3881 AETECRDAS
+3881 AETERRDTS
-3890 YSFWCRRVVW
+3890 YTFWCRRVVW

-3931 PPARPGEQHFPHM
+3931 PPSRPGEQHFPHV

-3954 KDRHH
+3954 KDHHH

-3965 VQDYVPPQ
+3965 MQDYVPPQ
-3973 LFRLLKAQSWLHMV
+3973 LFCLLKPQSWLQMV
-3987 TQHMQQ
+3987 TQHVQQ
-3993 AQALSAH
+3993 AKALSAH

-4047 SKETHEPVAK
+4047 SKETHEPIAK
-4057 FSLKEIQ
+4057 FSLNEIQ

-4099 GLELCRVVAAHME
+4099 GLELCRVVAVHME
-4112 KLLGAREKRLTLPPS
+4112 RLLGAREKRLTLPPS

>member
-1 MVGKKGEPKKD
+1 
-12 AEAKGKG
+12 
-19 GKGKGK
+19 
-25 DGKKGKKEA
+25 
-34 PSESEETS
+34 
-42 DVELLKA
+42 
-49 EESEEMEAVEEEK
+49 
-62 DEEEAAAEEPKK
+62 
-74 GKGKEKKGVLKGVVA
+74 
-89 KKPGRG
+89 
-95 KKVQLE
+95 
-101 PEEEEGESDAAPA
+101 
-114 KKNLKG
+114 
-120 TSKLVM
+120 
-126 GLAAD
+126 
-131 NAKKKKG
+131 
-138 AKAVEAKGQPKE
+138 
-150 SAEPGL
+150 
-156 AEEEEAVAPKA
+156 
-167 RVKRSL
+167 
-173 RSTSK
+173 
-178 LFLGFK
+178 
-184 KLGLH
+184 
-189 RPKKGQFKNTSR
+189 
-201 FFWGLQKH
+201 
-209 STKKRKKKKNKAVL
+209 
-223 KSTSNLMVR
+223 MVR
-232 FKRVGKKRK
+232 FKQIGKKRK
-241 EAASSSPPAKP
+241 EAAAAPPAKP

-259 GGQAAEDGASLFRR
+259 GGPAEAAGASLFRR

-286 SKAASATGWLA
+286 SKAAAATGWLA
-297 RKVLSRRG
+297 RKLLSKRG
-305 RLAGGGRAADAAW
+305 RLVGGGRPADTAW

-344 IPSSS
+344 LPSGGGGGG
-349 GLLARGAARH
+349 GLPAPGT
-359 GSMVRRL
+359 VRRSEERPGVPSRRP
-366 SRRGSQRAP
+366 SRRGASEEPLAP
-375 AEPPVPRYGW
+375 AGYYGW
-385 AEEEDGAYSR
+385 PQEEGGPTASYGA
-395 RRGYGKEEDG
+395 
-405 AYGSRRGYGKE
+405 
-416 EDGAYGSR
+416 
-424 RGYGKKEDGAYG
+424 
-436 SRCGYAKK
+436 RC
-444 EDGTYGSR
+444 
-452 RGYAKEEDGT
+452 
-462 YGPRRGYAKEED
+462 
-474 GAYSPQ
+474 
-480 HGYAEEDE
+480 
-488 AYGPWCRYTEEE
+488 
-500 DGAYG
+500 
-505 PRHGYA
+505 GYA
-511 EEEEGYIQTPVYP
+511 EEESYGTAPSPPYP
-524 AGYGFEDAVLTPYA
+524 ARYGFEEAALPDYGDYVGYEAEEDYGFYEGVL
-538 DYPGYETEEEYG
+538 DYPDDPLPHHYWEPEDEEYG
-550 FYGGFWEEGDPCG
+550 PYGA
-563 YAELEDE
+563 Y
-570 GPLASGSPLALYD
+570 SPSDLYD
-583 PYGSDPEYGEEAA
+583 PYGSDLDYAEEPAA
-596 GPFGYSGDPYEDF
+596 PFGYPGDPYEAF
-609 GDPLAGRY
+609 GGPAAGEGGY
-617 LGGEY
+617 LEDAY
-622 PEHRIQYSEG
+622 PEHRIHYSEG
-632 GWAPHAQ
+632 GWPPHAQ
-639 SSCNPYALALEEIAE
+639 SSCNPYAAAALDDIAE

-661 EEEEEEDREYP
+661 EEEERDYP
-672 FSILSAS
+672 FAMLSAS
-679 SLRGMRE
+679 SLKGMRE
-686 TLSSKLSLNRKF
+686 TLSAQLSLNRKF

-713 LDVPLLPSPHLPAA
+713 LDVALPPSPHLA
-727 RDEDDYDEYEPP
+727 DEDDYDEYEPP
-739 PAAPGPAASPG
+739 PPPPSPPGRPVGSRRGGGAP
-750 HRVSAARAC
+750 ARAC

-771 SQPPSRPPRGA
+771 SQLRPGLERRDGGAAEPPQGAGPAEPPRGRFGTRPA
-782 GGFRDPCTPQ
+782 GVERAGSARQ
-792 PSYRR
+792 PPARRRGSASGAAGSR
-797 SGRRLAGM
+797 SGRDAPLADPGRDVSPLAGPWR
-805 ETTGSGGRDPP
+805 E
-816 PRASPARD
+816 PAT
-824 PSPLGGPW
+824 
-832 GQPPSRDPGAARW
+832 SRR

-857 SPSPPPARQRPGSM
+857 SSPPALDRRGSARSD
-871 RGEGPRRSPSLGASL
+871 GPPPGASF

-891 EPPAPPP
+891 PGPAPSSVPAVPPA
-898 AAPHSP
+898 
-904 GPVGRHLG
+904 
-912 VPTVGSGRPLS
+912 
-923 PRPSRRSSPPG
+923 RRSSLRRGGPPG
-934 LPLPQAWPRL
+934 PPLPHAWPRQ
-944 PEPPTKAVKPLQRT
+944 PEPPTKAVKPLVRT
-958 PFLAPTPRPG
+958 PFLQP
-968 SRRLGPPGP
+968 LGRPPGP
-977 SWDEELP
+977 PATLPAAPPPARRPPPPRPSWDRPPGPELP
-984 PWQGAVRGLAGVP
+984 PWPGAARDP
-997 PPPSSAPSTPKTFI
+997 PPPSPAPGTPKAFL

-1018 AGMAPRS
+1018 AGMAQRP
-1025 PPARPSPA
+1025 PPARPADTGS
-1033 EAGGRSPSPGR
+1033 RSPSPGR
-1044 SVGQSLASLLVGSMA
+1044 LGRPGGPGQSLASLLAASVA
-1059 PSETPPSPPPTRR
+1059 PPSPPPTRR
-1072 PSSRSPSSPR
+1072 RSLSPAPSSVRRASPR
-1082 PPSRRDG
+1082 DG
-1089 STRRSP
+1089 NTPRSP
-1095 SPPAGRRGR
+1095 SPTAGHRVWADGPRPGLPGSPKAGRSPPTR
-1104 TDAGHPKLPSNPR
+1104 
-1117 DNRSPSPQRRAAF
+1117 RSAAF
-1130 PAPRRGRSP
+1130 PGPCG
-1139 GSPVAPRHDARAPG
+1139 RAPG
-1153 PAETVEGDGGA
+1153 SYRRGIGAPEPAEPLESEAAA
-1164 GEEGAGRYAVVTPQV
+1164 GEDVAGRYAVVTPQI
-1179 QRLGSFR
+1179 QRLGSLR
-1186 RASRVYKQHWSTQ
+1186 RASRMYKQHWSKQ
-1199 HVVRVR
+1199 HVVRVQ
-1205 EMPDAWTAEQGL
+1205 EMPDAWTAEQGYA
-1217 PRQPT
+1217 
-1222 QRGRRWASQR
+1222 RRPAERLRSWASPR
-1232 GANIARYLSQRSP
+1232 GADIARYLSQRSP
-1245 AGGWRDRH
+1245 ARAWRDRN
-1253 PWADGYLGTKQPWR
+1253 PWVDGYLGTKQPWR

-1278 VRYQEPQEEDGLEDM
+1278 VRYQEQQEEDGLEDM

-1363 AYSKVMDAKHNQCI
+1363 AYTKMMDAKHNQCI
-1377 VIRWDTAVPT
+1377 VI
-1387 HGPPPGWPLIS
+1387 
-1398 AALIAGCRMLPPAW
+1398 
-1412 SGPGAGGCFWG
+1412 
-1423 WGAGWVWGGHTPV
+1423 
-1436 APCSADD
+1436 
-1443 GPGRVPPTL
+1443 
-1452 RFSGESGSG
+1452 SGESGSG

-1482 APQVG
+1482 AQ
-1487 SCPGDIPVPLSHH
+1487 
-1500 PVLSSTLCSWLCCS
+1500 
-1514 LLVLTLPP
+1514 
-1522 GPWQIEVPG
+1522 QIE
-1531 GHTWAG
+1531 
-1537 TVQGERASWWQ
+1537 
-1548 LCHVTPAVGGTVGK
+1548 
-1562 DSRSSGH
+1562 
-1569 ACAWGPC
+1569 
-1576 ALPHPHATRLCW
+1576 
-1588 LSPSP
+1588 
-1593 RQILEATP
+1593 ILEATP

-1651 AKSERNYHIFYEML
+1651 AKNERNYHIFYEML

-1670 QQRQR
+1670 QQRQK
-1675 YCLQGAETYY
+1675 YCLQDAETYY
-1685 YLNQVACP
+1685 YLN
-1693 LPNPP
+1693 
-1698 TLPAFRGAGQ
+1698 
-1708 ARGAGGF
+1708 
-1715 LNPPGFSVRMGRLLR
+1715 
-1730 AGCPPSHPWVLPPRD
+1730 
-1745 PLMAPRGSCQ
+1745 Q

-1763 KDDAEDFRR
+1763 KDDTEDFRR

-1789 IFRILSSVLHLG
+1789 IFRILSSILHLG

-1816 TVVSATEIR
+1816 TVVSATEIQ
-1825 TVAELLQVS
+1825 TVAELLQIS

-1869 IAKTLY
+1869 IAKILY
-1875 SLLFGWLTDRINK
+1875 SLLFSWLTDRINK

-1934 VFQEEQEEY
+1934 IFQEEQEEY

-2040 DVLDLFISSRTKV
+2040 DVLELFISSRTKV

-2062 QVMARQR
+2062 QVMARQK
-2069 SLVRRSSTRTRR
+2069 SLVGRSSTRTRR

-2123 FEADVVSSQ
+2123 FEADIVSSQ

-2165 IDMWSNVIPNG
+2165 VDMWSNVIPNG

-2187 SVSPSMYY
+2187 AVTPSMYY
-2195 VGVSKVPSWAGGL
+2195 VGVSK
-2208 ALAMPWGRA
+2208 
-2217 AEVGGSWHC
+2217 
-2226 PPSQLFLKEQL
+2226 LFLKEQL

-2244 RARAHHLAA
+2244 RARAQHLAA

-2320 DARRRAAEEKEKM
+2320 DARRRAEEERERM

-2356 LLEAAAAAREVNAGC
+2356 LLEAAAAAGQVNAGC
-2371 VVLVPPPALQPDSQ
+2371 VVLVPPPALQPDSR

-2393 DYPMA
+2393 SYPMA

-2431 ALSLFQLILRFMG
+2431 ALGLFKLILRFMG

-2459 IVQKGLSA
+2459 IVQKGLAA
-2467 PGLRDELLA
+2467 PGLRDEILA

-2531 QRKLMHAMARSRL
+2531 QRKLMQAMARSQL

-2549 RAYPPSLLEWTANRQ
+2549 RAYPPSLLEWTAIRQ
-2564 QASMALDLH
+2564 QASMALDVH
-2573 CFNGDQFSC
+2573 CFNGDRFSC
-2582 PIHSWS
+2582 PVHSWS
-2588 TGEDLAGD
+2588 TGEDVAGD
-2596 VLKYSR
+2596 VLKHR

-2612 VAMKAGAQWAE
+2612 VSMKEGAQWAE
-2623 LAGHDYVLDLISD
+2623 LAGHDYVLDLVSD

-2648 CFLVAWEGAES
+2648 YFLIAWEGAES
-2659 HGRDSRA
+2659 RGGAGRA

-2684 APTLPSTEVYHPHD
+2684 APTLPSLAAAAAEAYPAHD
-2698 GEFGEPRSQKGLDRY
+2698 ADFGEPRTQKGLDRY

-2732 AAVSQRMKGGGGVG
+2732 TAVSQRMKGGGGVG
-2746 GEDGGG
+2746 GGAGSG
-2752 DAERSGPPVPAET
+2752 DAERSGPAEPC
-2765 RQPRGERPKH
+2765 QPRGAE
-2775 SCILTKLPASVSP
+2775 PAPSP
-2788 RDPWG
+2788 QRRADANQP
-2793 GRHPCIQHP
+2793 P
-2802 TAPVRGCR
+2802 
-2810 ILSSLPLPLQA
+2810 
-2821 WSQLHPRS
+2821 
-2829 AGQMPTS
+2829 
-2836 HLGPRS
+2836 GPP
-2842 VGQSRGGGA
+2842 
-2851 RRGRALPHCCRA
+2851 GRAA
-2863 FPWGWGQLGG
+2863 D
-2873 AGFLR
+2873 
-2878 RGALC
+2878 
-2883 SRAAEGTPAHAPQP
+2883 GTPALPQP
-2897 RPYVQKAAPV
+2897 RPYVQKAAPA

-2919 RLNSEQFPR
+2919 RLNSEHFPR
-2928 PTHDIRNI
+2928 PTQNIRNI

-2941 PAPRGSQPP
+2941 PAARGPAP
-2950 SKLFGKKLDPHE
+2950 GSKLFGKKLDPHE
-2962 EAMQILKEQ
+2962 EAMQILKGQ
-2971 LSAARVPAAV
+2971 LSA
-2981 VGMRSPPCPPRWAG
+2981 SPR
-2995 GVVGPDR
+2995 
-3002 SPLSASQGPK
+3002 SASQGPR
-3012 ETVAAV
+3012 EAVAAV
-3018 KPVTSGKY
+3018 KPVTSAEY
-3026 QLQTPM
+3026 QL
-3032 GRPAATRP
+3032 REPAGHPPSTARP
-3040 PVSVSRELPSEG
+3040 PVAVCRELPSEA

-3064 EDFYTYH
+3064 QDFYTYR

-3077 YIRKEVFYPKDSI
+3077 YIRKEVFYPKD
-3090 NNPLLLDL
+3090 NFNDPLLLDL
-3098 VFRQIFNDTLSDTCI
+3098 IFRQIFSDTLSDTCV
-3113 RISQEERLHL
+3113 RLSQEERLRM
-3123 KSLFAANKL
+3123 KSLFADNKL
-3132 DSFSPVATES
+3132 DSFSPVATEG
-3142 VKREIIAAARD
+3142 VKKEIIAAARD
-3153 SCEVYFSRLF
+3153 GCEVYFSRLF

-3200 VLRAY
+3200 VLRGY

-3216 SRNMLEFNLRSEKL
+3216 SRNMLEFNLSSEKL

-3263 YSPEDGDQLSF
+3263 YSPEDRGQLSF

-3285 ECPERDHYYG
+3285 ERPERDHYYG

-3311 TQDFG
+3311 TQDF
-3316 GCHAVPCACPCC
+3316 
-3328 TYAALSCVSS
+3328 
-3338 WDWGT
+3338 
-3343 GQDPA
+3343 
-3348 SVTPQQDGLGSF
+3348 
-3360 RHRPDAG
+3360 
-3367 GCSPAIPTLG
+3367 
-3377 GTGCCPVSLHMMGFV
+3377 
-3392 ALGLCLY
+3392 
-3399 LEQCQTTAISSQNPK
+3399 
-3414 PDPPLERAQGTG
+3414 
-3426 GRRERAEAFWGGSPP
+3426 
-3441 GLPARGHPHHL
+3441 
-3452 PGTGWK
+3452 GWK

-3485 PAEKKEEHRDKQ
+3485 PADRKEEPRDKQ

-3512 TAVAQELDRKTEAS
+3512 AAVAWELDRKTEAS
-3526 AASTAFAEGPE
+3526 PAGTGSAEGPE
-3537 GDGSEQLTAG
+3537 GDGEHPGDGVPSS
-3547 AGTCPILVFARRYFR
+3547 GTSPMLGFARRYFR
-3562 AARHGTTDSCGTK
+3562 AARRGQTDCCGEK
-3575 AKREVPDVL
+3575 AGRTGEPPDGM
-3584 EMLMFTKVRG
+3584 EMLKFTK
-3594 SEVPRGA
+3594 
-3601 PALSSPTPIQESL
+3601 TPIQESL
-3614 IEFVDGGISKLAAEA
+3614 IEFTDSGVSKLAAEA

-3635 FMGDHPLRG
+3635 FMGDYPLRG
-3644 QTELDAVCAILKLCA
+3644 QTELDAVCTILKLCA

-3669 CQIIKQVTNNTS
+3669 CQIVKQITDNTS
-3681 SKPDSCQKGWRL
+3681 SKTDSCQKGWRL

-3717 ASRHP
+3717 AGGRP
-3722 ELPFQ
+3722 ALPFQ
-3727 GKGFAHPRVL
+3727 GI
-3737 GARRGRTPGGVT
+3737 
-3749 GLRRCFSKA
+3749 S
-3758 DIMAQPHPSPRSPSP
+3758 
-3773 AGIAKACEQNLRK
+3773 KACEQNLRK

-3800 ELRAMVA
+3800 ELKAMVA

-3820 GIEKH
+3820 GIERH

-3830 CSVALDVI
+3830 CSVALEVI
-3838 EELCC
+3838 EELCS
-3843 EMGLQHPEAFDEYI
+3843 EMGLQRPEAFDEYI
-3857 LFVVTDRGQSVRPLT
+3857 IFVVTERGQGVRPLT
-3872 RREYVLDVA
+3872 RREYILDVA
-3881 AETECRDAS
+3881 TETERLDAG
-3890 YSFWCRRVVW
+3890 YTFWCRRAVW

-3919 LPDYLKGLFTVL
+3919 LPDYLKGLFNVL
-3931 PPARPGEQHFPHM
+3931 PPARAGEQHFQQA

-3954 KDRHH
+3954 KDGRCP
-3959 LPTARE
+3959 PTARE

-4017 SSFFYIQSCSNNAIV
+4017 SSFFYIQSCSNNTIV

-4047 SKETHEPVAK
+4047 SKETHEPIAK

-4072 AGSSYPYVEITLGD
+4072 AGSSSPYVEIALGD
-4086 LLAQGITQLQLEQ
+4086 LLSQGITQLQLEQ
-4099 GLELCRVVAAHME
+4099 GLELCRVIATHME
-4112 KLLGAREKRLTLPPS
+4112 SLLCAREKRLTLPPS

>member
-1 MVGKKGEPKKD
+1 MAGKKGDPRKD

-19 GKGKGK
+19 GKRKGK

-42 DVELLKA
+42 DTELLKA
-49 EESEEMEAVEEEK
+49 EESEEEEK
-62 DEEEAAAEEPKK
+62 DEEEVAVEQPKK
-74 GKGKEKKGVLKGVVA
+74 GKGKEKKGVTKGAVA
-89 KKPGRG
+89 KKVARG

-101 PEEEEGESDAAPA
+101 PEEEEGESDAAPT

-138 AKAVEAKGQPKE
+138 AKGAAAKGQPKA
-150 SAEPGL
+150 SAGPGL

-167 RVKRSL
+167 RAKRSL

-209 STKKRKKKKNKAVL
+209 STKKKKKKKNKAVL

-232 FKRVGKKRK
+232 FKHVGKKRK

-259 GGQAAEDGASLFRR
+259 GGRAAEDGTSLFRR

-305 RLAGGGRAADAAW
+305 RLARGGRAADVAW
-318 LSRIGARKLPF
+318 LSRIGAKKLPF

-344 IPSSS
+344 IPGGS
-349 GLLARGAARH
+349 GLSAPGAARH
-359 GSMVRRL
+359 GQERHGSVMRRL
-366 SRRGSQRAP
+366 SRRLSQHAP
-375 AEPPVPRYGW
+375 AEPLVPRYGW
-385 AEEEDGAYSR
+385 AEEEDG
-395 RRGYGKEEDG
+395 DG
-405 AYGSRRGYGKE
+405 AYSSRRGY
-416 EDGAYGSR
+416 A
-424 RGYGKKEDGAYG
+424 KKEDGAYG
-436 SRCGYAKK
+436 S
-444 EDGTYGSR
+444 
-452 RGYAKEEDGT
+452 
-462 YGPRRGYAKEED
+462 RRGYAKEED

-480 HGYAEEDE
+480 RGYAEEDG
-488 AYGPWCRYTEEE
+488 AYGPWCGYAEEE

-505 PRHGYA
+505 PQHGYT
-511 EEEEGYIQTPVYP
+511 EEEEGYIQPQAYP
-524 AGYGFEDAVLTPYA
+524 ARYGFKDAVPTPYT
-538 DYPGYETEEEYG
+538 DYPGYEAEEEYG
-550 FYGGFWEEGDPCG
+550 FYGGVWEEDDAPGQPYG

-570 GPLASGSPLALYD
+570 GPFSGRSPLALYD
-583 PYGSDPEYGEEAA
+583 PYSSDPEYGEEAA
-596 GPFGYSGDPYEDF
+596 GPFGYGRDPYEDF
-609 GDPLAGRY
+609 GDPLAEGYPGR
-617 LGGEY
+617 EY
-622 PEHRIQYSEG
+622 PEHRIQYSEA

-639 SSCNPYALALEEIAE
+639 SSCNPYAVALEEIAE

-661 EEEEEEDREYP
+661 EEEEEEEEDREYP

-686 TLSSKLSLNRKF
+686 TLSSKLSINRKF

-713 LDVPLLPSPHLPAA
+713 LDVPLLPSPHLPAT
-727 RDEDDYDEYEPP
+727 RDEDDYAEYEPP
-739 PAAPGPAASPG
+739 PPAPGPTAAPGR
-750 HRVSAARAC
+750 RVSAARAC

-766 LQRSL
+766 LQSSL
-771 SQPPSRPPRGA
+771 SQAPSHPPRGA
-782 GGFRDPCTPQ
+782 GGHRDPRTPQ
-792 PSYRR
+792 PSHRR
-797 SGRRLAGM
+797 STHGLAGM
-805 ETTGSGGRDPP
+805 ESTSLGGRDPP
-816 PRASPARD
+816 SRASPARD
-824 PSPLGGPW
+824 PSPPVGRW
-832 GQPPSRDPGAARW
+832 EQPPPQEQGAVRRL
-845 PSLRNPFANPGR
+845 PLRNPFANPGR
-857 SPSPPPARQRPGSM
+857 SPSPPPSRQRPGSV
-871 RGEGPRRSPSLGASL
+871 RGEGPRRTPSLGASV
-886 RRFGP
+886 RRFSP

-898 AAPHSP
+898 AAPRSP
-904 GPVGRHLG
+904 GLGGRRLG

-923 PRPSRRSSPPG
+923 PRPSRRSRPPG

-958 PFLAPTPRPG
+958 PFLAPSPRPG
-968 SRRLGPPGP
+968 SRRLGRPGP

-984 PWQGAVRGLAGVP
+984 PWQGPTQGLAGVP
-997 PPPSSAPSTPKTFI
+997 PPPSPAPGTPKTFL

-1025 PPARPSPA
+1025 PPARPSPT

-1044 SVGQSLASLLVGSMA
+1044 SVGQSLASLLVGSVA
-1059 PSETPPSPPPTRR
+1059 PAEAPPSPPPARR
-1072 PSSRSPSSPR
+1072 PSSRLPSSPR
-1082 PPSRRDG
+1082 RSSRRDG
-1089 STRRSP
+1089 STHRSP
-1095 SPPAGRRGR
+1095 SPPVGRRGWANTGR
-1104 TDAGHPKLPSNPR
+1104 PVLPSSPR
-1117 DNRSPSPQRRAAF
+1117 SSTRSPSPQRHAAL
-1130 PAPRRGRSP
+1130 PVPRGRAP
-1139 GSPVAPRHDARAPG
+1139 GSPATPHRGTRPPG
-1153 PAETVEGDGGA
+1153 PAEAVEGNVAA

-1186 RASRVYKQHWSTQ
+1186 RASRMYKQHWSAQ

-1205 EMPDAWTAEQGL
+1205 EMPDAWTTEQGVS
-1217 PRQPT
+1217 RQPT
-1222 QRGRRWASQR
+1222 QRGRQWASQR
-1232 GANIARYLSQRSP
+1232 GADIARYLSQRSP

-1253 PWADGYLGTKQPWR
+1253 PWAEGYLGTKQPWR

-1301 AAVLSNIRTRFE
+1301 AAVLSNVRTRFE

-1332 LYNIYG
+1332 LYDIYG

-1377 VIRWDTAVPT
+1377 VI
-1387 HGPPPGWPLIS
+1387 
-1398 AALIAGCRMLPPAW
+1398 
-1412 SGPGAGGCFWG
+1412 
-1423 WGAGWVWGGHTPV
+1423 
-1436 APCSADD
+1436 
-1443 GPGRVPPTL
+1443 
-1452 RFSGESGSG
+1452 SGESGSG

-1474 AVSQKRST
+1474 AVSQKRSA
-1482 APQVG
+1482 AP
-1487 SCPGDIPVPLSHH
+1487 
-1500 PVLSSTLCSWLCCS
+1500 
-1514 LLVLTLPP
+1514 
-1522 GPWQIEVPG
+1522 
-1531 GHTWAG
+1531 
-1537 TVQGERASWWQ
+1537 
-1548 LCHVTPAVGGTVGK
+1548 
-1562 DSRSSGH
+1562 
-1569 ACAWGPC
+1569 
-1576 ALPHPHATRLCW
+1576 
-1588 LSPSP
+1588 
-1593 RQILEATP
+1593 QILEATP

-1685 YLNQVACP
+1685 YLNQ
-1693 LPNPP
+1693 
-1698 TLPAFRGAGQ
+1698 
-1708 ARGAGGF
+1708 
-1715 LNPPGFSVRMGRLLR
+1715 
-1730 AGCPPSHPWVLPPRD
+1730 
-1745 PLMAPRGSCQ
+1745 

-1763 KDDAEDFRR
+1763 KADAEDFRR

-1777 EVLSFSV
+1777 EVLSFSA
-1784 EEQNS
+1784 EEQSS

-1808 ETDCQEVA
+1808 ESDCQEVA

-1875 SLLFGWLTDRINK
+1875 SLLFGWLTDHINK
-1888 LVYPRQEALSIAIL
+1888 LVYPRQEALSVAIL

-2040 DVLDLFISSRTKV
+2040 DVLDLFISSKTKV

-2062 QVMARQR
+2062 QVVARQR

-2165 IDMWSNVIPNG
+2165 VDMWSNVIPNG
-2176 TNCVEMLRNLC
+2176 ANCVEMLKSLC
-2187 SVSPSMYY
+2187 PVSPTMYY
-2195 VGVSKVPSWAGGL
+2195 VGVSK
-2208 ALAMPWGRA
+2208 
-2217 AEVGGSWHC
+2217 
-2226 PPSQLFLKEQL
+2226 LFLKEQL

-2253 LTLQRYARTFFIKRR
+2253 LTLQRYARAFFIKRR

-2297 TLIKFRSL
+2297 TLIRFRSL
-2305 VHIYVNRRRYLKRKE
+2305 VHIYVNRRRYLKKKE
-2320 DARRRAAEEKEKM
+2320 DARRQAEEEKERM

-2531 QRKLMHAMARSRL
+2531 QRKLMHAMARGQL

-2549 RAYPPSLLEWTANRQ
+2549 RTYPPSLLEWTANRQ

-2582 PIHSWS
+2582 PVHSWS
-2588 TGEDLAGD
+2588 TGEDVAGD
-2596 VLKYSR
+2596 VLKHR

-2623 LAGHDYVLDLISD
+2623 LAGHDYVLDLVSN
-2636 LELLQGFPKQKS
+2636 LELLRGFPKQKS
-2648 CFLVAWEGAES
+2648 CFLVTWEGAES
-2659 HGRDSRA
+2659 RGGDSRA
-2666 VLGHG
+2666 VLGRG

-2676 VPPPPAVK
+2676 VPPPPAVR
-2684 APTLPSTEVYHPHD
+2684 APTLPSTEGYHPHAD

-2732 AAVSQRMKGGGGVG
+2732 AAISQRMKGGGGVG
-2746 GEDGGG
+2746 GGDDGG
-2752 DAERSGPPVPAET
+2752 DADGSRPPVPAET
-2765 RQPRGERPKH
+2765 RQPRGPE
-2775 SCILTKLPASVSP
+2775 PAPSP
-2788 RDPWG
+2788 
-2793 GRHPCIQHP
+2793 Q
-2802 TAPVRGCR
+2802 
-2810 ILSSLPLPLQA
+2810 
-2821 WSQLHPRS
+2821 
-2829 AGQMPTS
+2829 
-2836 HLGPRS
+2836 
-2842 VGQSRGGGA
+2842 
-2851 RRGRALPHCCRA
+2851 CRA
-2863 FPWGWGQLGG
+2863 DANQPPGPPG
-2873 AGFLR
+2873 
-2878 RGALC
+2878 
-2883 SRAAEGTPAHAPQP
+2883 RAAEGTPARAPQP
-2897 RPYVQKAAPV
+2897 RPYLQKASPV

-2919 RLNSEQFPR
+2919 RLNSEHVPR

-2941 PAPRGSQPP
+2941 PAPRGSRPP

-2962 EAMQILKEQ
+2962 EAVQILKEQ
-2971 LSAARVPAAV
+2971 LSAAQVPAA
-2981 VGMRSPPCPPRWAG
+2981 A
-2995 GVVGPDR
+2995 
-3002 SPLSASQGPK
+3002 GPK
-3012 ETVAAV
+3012 EMVATV
-3018 KPVTSGKY
+3018 KPVTSGGY
-3026 QLQTPM
+3026 QLRALT
-3032 GRPAATRP
+3032 GRPVATQP
-3040 PVSVSRELPSEG
+3040 PVSISRELPSEG

-3098 VFRQIFNDTLSDTCI
+3098 IFRQIFNDTLSDTCI
-3113 RISQEERLHL
+3113 RLSQEERLRL
-3123 KSLFAANKL
+3123 KSLFAQNKL

-3142 VKREIIAAARD
+3142 VKREIIATARD
-3153 SCEVYFSRLF
+3153 GCEVYFSRLF

-3181 GIKLLR
+3181 GVKLLR

-3216 SRNMLEFNLRSEKL
+3216 SRNMLEFNLCSEKL

-3263 YSPEDGDQLSF
+3263 YSPEDGRQLSF

-3285 ECPERDHYYG
+3285 ERPEGDHYYG

-3311 TQDFG
+3311 TQDF
-3316 GCHAVPCACPCC
+3316 
-3328 TYAALSCVSS
+3328 
-3338 WDWGT
+3338 
-3343 GQDPA
+3343 
-3348 SVTPQQDGLGSF
+3348 
-3360 RHRPDAG
+3360 
-3367 GCSPAIPTLG
+3367 
-3377 GTGCCPVSLHMMGFV
+3377 
-3392 ALGLCLY
+3392 
-3399 LEQCQTTAISSQNPK
+3399 
-3414 PDPPLERAQGTG
+3414 
-3426 GRRERAEAFWGGSPP
+3426 
-3441 GLPARGHPHHL
+3441 
-3452 PGTGWK
+3452 GWK

-3485 PAEKKEEHRDKQ
+3485 PAERKEEPRDKR

-3526 AASTAFAEGPE
+3526 PARGEGPE
-3537 GDGSEQLTAG
+3537 GDGSERLGAS
-3547 AGTCPILVFARRYFR
+3547 AGTCPMVAFARRYFR
-3562 AARHGTTDSCGTK
+3562 AARHRTTDSHGTK
-3575 AKREVPDVL
+3575 AKRDVPDVL
-3584 EMLMFTKVRG
+3584 EMLMFTK
-3594 SEVPRGA
+3594 
-3601 PALSSPTPIQESL
+3601 TPILESL
-3614 IEFVDGGISKLAAEA
+3614 IEFVDGGISKLATEA

-3644 QTELDAVCAILKLCA
+3644 QTEPDAICTILKLCA

-3717 ASRHP
+3717 ASSHP

-3727 GKGFAHPRVL
+3727 
-3737 GARRGRTPGGVT
+3737 
-3749 GLRRCFSKA
+3749 
-3758 DIMAQPHPSPRSPSP
+3758 
-3773 AGIAKACEQNLRK
+3773 GIAKACEQNLRK
-3786 TLQFGGRSLFPSSM
+3786 TLQCGGRSLFPSSM
-3800 ELRAMVA
+3800 ELKAMVA

-3820 GIEKH
+3820 GIERH

-3857 LFVVTDRGQSVRPLT
+3857 LFVVTDGGQSVRPLT

-3881 AETECRDAS
+3881 AETERRDAG
-3890 YSFWCRRVVW
+3890 YTFWCRRVVW

-3919 LPDYLKGLFTVL
+3919 LPDYLKGLFAVL

-3973 LFRLLKAQSWLHMV
+3973 LFHLLKAQSWLHMV

-4037 AVNQNGLNFL
+4037 AVNQNGLSFL

-4112 KLLGAREKRLTLPPS
+4112 RLLGAREKRLTLPPS

>member
-1 MVGKKGEPKKD
+1 
-12 AEAKGKG
+12 
-19 GKGKGK
+19 
-25 DGKKGKKEA
+25 
-34 PSESEETS
+34 
-42 DVELLKA
+42 
-49 EESEEMEAVEEEK
+49 
-62 DEEEAAAEEPKK
+62 
-74 GKGKEKKGVLKGVVA
+74 
-89 KKPGRG
+89 
-95 KKVQLE
+95 
-101 PEEEEGESDAAPA
+101 
-114 KKNLKG
+114 
-120 TSKLVM
+120 
-126 GLAAD
+126 
-131 NAKKKKG
+131 
-138 AKAVEAKGQPKE
+138 
-150 SAEPGL
+150 
-156 AEEEEAVAPKA
+156 
-167 RVKRSL
+167 
-173 RSTSK
+173 
-178 LFLGFK
+178 
-184 KLGLH
+184 
-189 RPKKGQFKNTSR
+189 
-201 FFWGLQKH
+201 
-209 STKKRKKKKNKAVL
+209 
-223 KSTSNLMVR
+223 MVR
-232 FKRVGKKRK
+232 FKQVGKKRK
-241 EAASSSPPAKP
+241 EAATSSPPSKP
-252 SFLLLRR
+252 SLLLRR
-259 GGQAAEDGASLFRR
+259 GGQAAENGESLFRR

-286 SKAASATGWLA
+286 SKAAAATGWLA

-305 RLAGGGRAADAAW
+305 RLTGGGRATDAAW

-335 LRHRANMKR
+335 LRHRANMKH
-344 IPSSS
+344 IPVSSRLS
-349 GLLARGAARH
+349 APSTVRQSQKRQ
-359 GSMVRRL
+359 GSMARRP
-366 SRRGSQRAP
+366 SHHSSQRAP
-375 AEPPVPRYGW
+375 AELPAPRYGW
-385 AEEEDGAYSR
+385 AEQDGAYSR
-395 RRGYGKEEDG
+395 RDG
-405 AYGSRRGYGKE
+405 AYGSRRGYT
-416 EDGAYGSR
+416 
-424 RGYGKKEDGAYG
+424 KKEDGAY
-436 SRCGYAKK
+436 S
-444 EDGTYGSR
+444 
-452 RGYAKEEDGT
+452 
-462 YGPRRGYAKEED
+462 PR
-474 GAYSPQ
+474 
-480 HGYAEEDE
+480 HGYAEEDGS
-488 AYGPWCRYTEEE
+488 YGPWHGYAEEE
-500 DGAYG
+500 DGDYG
-505 PRHGYA
+505 PQNGYS
-511 EEEEGYIQTPVYP
+511 EEEEGYIQTPAYS
-524 AGYGFEDAVLTPYA
+524 AGYGFEDTGLTPYT
-538 DYPGYETEEEYG
+538 DYPGYETEEDYG
-550 FYGGFWEEGDPCG
+550 FYGGGWEEDDSPEHPYG
-563 YAELEDE
+563 YMDQEDE
-570 GPLASGSPLALYD
+570 GPLGNRSSLALYD
-583 PYGSDPEYGEEAA
+583 PYSSDPEYTEEAA
-596 GPFGYSGDPYEDF
+596 RPFGYGGDPYEDF
-609 GDPLAGRY
+609 EEPLAGEY
-617 LGGEY
+617 LGDEY

-639 SSCNPYALALEEIAE
+639 SSCNPYALGLEEITE

-661 EEEEEEDREYP
+661 EEEVEEEREYP
-672 FSILSAS
+672 FSILNTS
-679 SLRGMRE
+679 SLRGMQE

-727 RDEDDYDEYEPP
+727 HDEDDYDEYEPP
-739 PAAPGPAASPG
+739 PAAAAPSPTASPG
-750 HRVSAARAC
+750 RRVAAARAF

-771 SQPPSRPPRGA
+771 SQPPSRSLR
-782 GGFRDPCTPQ
+782 TPQ

-797 SGRRLAGM
+797 SGR
-805 ETTGSGGRDPP
+805 DPQ
-816 PRASPARD
+816 PRASPAKD
-824 PSPLGGPW
+824 PSP
-832 GQPPSRDPGAARW
+832 PPRQ
-845 PSLRNPFANPGR
+845 PSLRNPFANPGH
-857 SPSPPPARQRPGSM
+857 SPSPQPARQRPGSM
-871 RGEGPRRSPSLGASL
+871 RGEGLQRSPSLGASFQ
-886 RRFGP
+886 RFT
-891 EPPAPPP
+891 PAPPNPAP
-898 AAPHSP
+898 AAPRSG
-904 GPVGRHLG
+904 GPAGRRLG
-912 VPTVGSGRPLS
+912 VLTSGSGRPFS

-944 PEPPTKAVKPLQRT
+944 PEPPTKAVKPLQRN
-958 PFLAPTPRPG
+958 PFLTPTSRPG
-968 SRRLGPPGP
+968 SRRFGRAGP

-984 PWQGAVRGLAGVP
+984 PWQGSSRGPTGVP
-997 PPPSSAPSTPKTFI
+997 PPPSSAPGTPKTFI
-1011 QRIGQPL
+1011 QRIGKPL
-1018 AGMAPRS
+1018 AGMIPHS
-1025 PPARPSPA
+1025 PAARPSPA
-1033 EAGGRSPSPGR
+1033 ETGGRSPSLRR
-1044 SVGQSLASLLVGSMA
+1044 SVGKSLASLIVGSMA
-1059 PSETPPSPPPTRR
+1059 SAKAPPSSPPTRH
-1072 PSSRSPSSPR
+1072 PSTRSPSSPTR
-1082 PPSRRDG
+1082 PSLRDG
-1089 STRRSP
+1089 STRRPS
-1095 SPPAGRRGR
+1095 SPPAGRRGWADPGR
-1104 TDAGHPKLPSNPR
+1104 PILSSIQRG
-1117 DNRSPSPQRRAAF
+1117 NRSPSAQRRAAF
-1130 PAPRRGRSP
+1130 PAPHSRAP
-1139 GSPVAPRHDARAPG
+1139 GSPAAPRPSIRALG
-1153 PAETVEGDGGA
+1153 PLEAMEGDGVA

-1186 RASRVYKQHWSTQ
+1186 RASRMYKQHWSKQ

-1205 EMPDAWTAEQGL
+1205 EMPDTWTTEQGL
-1217 PRQPT
+1217 LRQPT
-1222 QRGRRWASQR
+1222 QRGSRRWASQR
-1232 GANIARYLSQRSP
+1232 GVDISRYLCQRSP
-1245 AGGWRDRH
+1245 AGSGWRDRH
-1253 PWADGYLGTKQPWR
+1253 PWADRYLGTKEPWR

-1278 VRYQEPQEEDGLEDM
+1278 MRYHEPKEEDGLEDM

-1301 AAVLSNIRTRFE
+1301 AAVLSNIRMRFE

-1344 YEGRALGEN
+1344 YESRALGEN
-1353 PPHLFAIANV
+1353 PPHLFAIASV
-1363 AYSKVMDAKHNQCI
+1363 AYSKVLDAKHNQCI
-1377 VIRWDTAVPT
+1377 VI
-1387 HGPPPGWPLIS
+1387 
-1398 AALIAGCRMLPPAW
+1398 
-1412 SGPGAGGCFWG
+1412 
-1423 WGAGWVWGGHTPV
+1423 
-1436 APCSADD
+1436 
-1443 GPGRVPPTL
+1443 
-1452 RFSGESGSG
+1452 SGESGSG
-1461 KTEATKLILRYLA
+1461 KTEATKLILRFLA
-1474 AVSQKRST
+1474 AVSQKRSS
-1482 APQVG
+1482 APQ
-1487 SCPGDIPVPLSHH
+1487 
-1500 PVLSSTLCSWLCCS
+1500 
-1514 LLVLTLPP
+1514 
-1522 GPWQIEVPG
+1522 IE
-1531 GHTWAG
+1531 
-1537 TVQGERASWWQ
+1537 
-1548 LCHVTPAVGGTVGK
+1548 
-1562 DSRSSGH
+1562 
-1569 ACAWGPC
+1569 
-1576 ALPHPHATRLCW
+1576 
-1588 LSPSP
+1588 
-1593 RQILEATP
+1593 ILEATP

-1623 VEIFLEDGLI
+1623 VEIFLDDGLI

-1651 AKSERNYHIFYEML
+1651 AKTERNYHIFYEML

-1685 YLNQVACP
+1685 YLNQ
-1693 LPNPP
+1693 
-1698 TLPAFRGAGQ
+1698 
-1708 ARGAGGF
+1708 
-1715 LNPPGFSVRMGRLLR
+1715 
-1730 AGCPPSHPWVLPPRD
+1730 
-1745 PLMAPRGSCQ
+1745 

-1763 KDDAEDFRR
+1763 KDDAEDFHR

-1808 ETDCQEVA
+1808 ETDCQEIA
-1816 TVVSATEIR
+1816 TVVSASEIL

-1847 ETLREKIFTPLTVE
+1847 ETQREKIFTPLTVE

-1875 SLLFGWLTDRINK
+1875 SLLFGWLTDRVNK

-1902 DIYGFEDLNFNSFE
+1902 DIYGFEDLSFNSFE

-1943 LREQIEWK
+1943 IREQIEWK

-2040 DVLDLFISSRTKV
+2040 DVLDLFLSSRTKV

-2062 QVMARQR
+2062 QVLARQR

-2095 LDLVEKMERCN
+2095 LELVEKMERCN
-2106 PFFVRCLKPNN
+2106 PFFVRCIKPNN

-2123 FEADVVSSQ
+2123 FEADLVSSQ

-2165 IDMWSNVIPNG
+2165 VDMWSSIIPNG
-2176 TNCVEMLRNLC
+2176 ANCVEMLRNLC
-2187 SVSPSMYY
+2187 AVDPSMYY
-2195 VGVSKVPSWAGGL
+2195 VGVTK
-2208 ALAMPWGRA
+2208 
-2217 AEVGGSWHC
+2217 
-2226 PPSQLFLKEQL
+2226 LFLKEQL
-2237 YQALESK
+2237 YQALEGK
-2244 RARAHHLAA
+2244 RSRAHHLAA

-2280 SRARGYLARQR
+2280 TRARGYLARQR
-2291 YRRMRH
+2291 YRRMRR

-2320 DARRRAAEEKEKM
+2320 DARRQAEEEKERV

-2356 LLEAAAAAREVNAGC
+2356 LLEAAVASRGVNDGC
-2371 VVLVPPPALQPDSQ
+2371 VVLVPPPALIPDSQ

-2393 DYPMA
+2393 DYSMA
-2398 KYVRGHFQEP
+2398 KYVRVHFQEP
-2408 AFGMLTAPLAAP
+2408 AFGMLTAPLTAP

-2426 ELCHE
+2426 DLCHE
-2431 ALSLFQLILRFMG
+2431 ALSVFQLILRFMG
-2444 DPGLGGPQETLFGNY
+2444 DPGLGGAQETLFGNY
-2459 IVQKGLSA
+2459 IVQKGLSV

-2505 PPSAA
+2505 SPSAA

-2531 QRKLMHAMARSRL
+2531 QRKLMQAMARSQL
-2544 GAAAA
+2544 GTAAA
-2549 RAYPPSLLEWTANRQ
+2549 RTFPPSLLEWTANRR

-2582 PIHSWS
+2582 PVHSWS

-2596 VLKYSR
+2596 VLKHR
-2602 GLAEGWRGWS
+2602 GLVEGWRGWS

-2636 LELLQGFPKQKS
+2636 LELLRGFPKQKS
-2648 CFLVAWEGAES
+2648 CFLVAWEGAGRHS
-2659 HGRDSRA
+2659 RDSRA
-2666 VLGHG
+2666 MLGHG
-2671 LDLDE
+2671 FDLDE

-2684 APTLPSTEVYHPHD
+2684 APTLPSTEPYHPHE

-2732 AAVSQRMKGGGGVG
+2732 AAISQRMKGGGGVG
-2746 GEDGGG
+2746 GGDSGG
-2752 DAERSGPPVPAET
+2752 DTQQSGPPVPANT
-2765 RQPRGERPKH
+2765 RQPRGAD
-2775 SCILTKLPASVSP
+2775 PA
-2788 RDPWG
+2788 
-2793 GRHPCIQHP
+2793 
-2802 TAPVRGCR
+2802 T
-2810 ILSSLPLPLQA
+2810 SLQPPQ
-2821 WSQLHPRS
+2821 S
-2829 AGQMPTS
+2829 
-2836 HLGPRS
+2836 LG
-2842 VGQSRGGGA
+2842 
-2851 RRGRALPHCCRA
+2851 
-2863 FPWGWGQLGG
+2863 
-2873 AGFLR
+2873 
-2878 RGALC
+2878 
-2883 SRAAEGTPAHAPQP
+2883 RAAEGAPARPAQP
-2897 RPYVQKAAPV
+2897 RPYSRKAAPM

-2912 GELVRHS
+2912 GEPVRNS
-2919 RLNSEQFPR
+2919 RLNSEHFPR

-2971 LSAARVPAAV
+2971 LSAAQVPAA
-2981 VGMRSPPCPPRWAG
+2981 GGPRE
-2995 GVVGPDR
+2995 
-3002 SPLSASQGPK
+3002 L
-3012 ETVAAV
+3012 VATV
-3018 KPVTSGKY
+3018 KPVTSSRY
-3026 QLQTPM
+3026 QLRAPP
-3032 GRPAATRP
+3032 GRLAAMRP

-3064 EDFYTYH
+3064 EDFYSYH
-3071 NVPWKI
+3071 NVPWRI

-3098 VFRQIFNDTLSDTCI
+3098 IFRQIFSDTLSDTCI
-3113 RISQEERLHL
+3113 RISQEERLRL
-3123 KSLFAANKL
+3123 KSLFAENKL

-3142 VKREIIAAARD
+3142 VKREIITAARD
-3153 SCEVYFSRLF
+3153 GCEVYFSRLF

-3173 QILAVSHA
+3173 QILAVSHT
-3181 GIKLLR
+3181 GVKLLR

-3205 SYADVLFVTTP
+3205 SYAEVLFVTTP
-3216 SRNMLEFNLRSEKL
+3216 SRNMLEFNLCSEKL

-3263 YSPEDGDQLSF
+3263 YSPEDRRQLSF

-3285 ECPERDHYYG
+3285 KNPERDHYYG

-3304 LEELKTG
+3304 LEELKSG
-3311 TQDFG
+3311 TQDF
-3316 GCHAVPCACPCC
+3316 
-3328 TYAALSCVSS
+3328 
-3338 WDWGT
+3338 
-3343 GQDPA
+3343 
-3348 SVTPQQDGLGSF
+3348 
-3360 RHRPDAG
+3360 
-3367 GCSPAIPTLG
+3367 
-3377 GTGCCPVSLHMMGFV
+3377 
-3392 ALGLCLY
+3392 
-3399 LEQCQTTAISSQNPK
+3399 
-3414 PDPPLERAQGTG
+3414 
-3426 GRRERAEAFWGGSPP
+3426 
-3441 GLPARGHPHHL
+3441 
-3452 PGTGWK
+3452 GWK
-3458 FGAIHGRSGLFPAE
+3458 FGAIHGRSGLFPTE
-3472 YVQPVAA
+3472 FVQPVAA

-3485 PAEKKEEHRDKQ
+3485 PAEKKEEPRDKQ

-3512 TAVAQELDRKTEAS
+3512 TAVAQELDRKTEVS
-3526 AASTAFAEGPE
+3526 PSSTTFTEAPE
-3537 GDGSEQLTAG
+3537 GEQLAAG
-3547 AGTCPILVFARRYFR
+3547 AGTCPMLAFAQQYFR
-3562 AARHGTTDSCGTK
+3562 VAQHGTMDSCGTK
-3575 AKREVPDVL
+3575 DNVL
-3584 EMLMFTKVRG
+3584 EMLTFTKI
-3594 SEVPRGA
+3594 
-3601 PALSSPTPIQESL
+3601 PIQESL
-3614 IEFVDGGISKLAAEA
+3614 IEFMDGGISKLATEA

-3635 FMGDHPLRG
+3635 FMGDYPPRG
-3644 QTELDAVCAILKLCA
+3644 HTDLDTICTILKLCA
-3659 EHEVLRDEVY
+3659 EHEVLRDELY
-3669 CQIIKQVTNNTS
+3669 CQVIKQITNNTS

-3707 RPFLLAFLQD
+3707 RPFLLTFLQN
-3717 ASRHP
+3717 ASSHP

-3727 GKGFAHPRVL
+3727 
-3737 GARRGRTPGGVT
+3737 
-3749 GLRRCFSKA
+3749 
-3758 DIMAQPHPSPRSPSP
+3758 
-3773 AGIAKACEQNLRK
+3773 GIAKACEQNLRK
-3786 TLQFGGRSLFPSSM
+3786 TFQFGGRNLFPSSM

-3820 GIEKH
+3820 GIERH

-3843 EMGLQHPEAFDEYI
+3843 EMGLQQPEALDEYI
-3857 LFVVTDRGQSVRPLT
+3857 LFVVTERGQSVRPLT

-3881 AETECRDAS
+3881 AETERRDS
-3890 YSFWCRRVVW
+3890 NYTFWCRRVVW

-3931 PPARPGEQHFPHM
+3931 PPARPAEQHFPHV

-3954 KDRHH
+3954 KDHH
-3959 LPTARE
+3959 HIPTTRE
-3965 VQDYVPPQ
+3965 MQDYIPPQ

-3993 AQALSAH
+3993 TQALSAH

-4047 SKETHEPVAK
+4047 SKETHEPIAK

-4072 AGSSYPYVEITLGD
+4072 AGSSSPYVEITLGD
-4086 LLAQGITQLQLEQ
+4086 LLAQSITQLQLEQ

-4112 KLLGAREKRLTLPPS
+4112 MLLGAREKRLTLPPS

>member
-1 MVGKKGEPKKD
+1 
-12 AEAKGKG
+12 
-19 GKGKGK
+19 
-25 DGKKGKKEA
+25 
-34 PSESEETS
+34 
-42 DVELLKA
+42 
-49 EESEEMEAVEEEK
+49 
-62 DEEEAAAEEPKK
+62 
-74 GKGKEKKGVLKGVVA
+74 
-89 KKPGRG
+89 
-95 KKVQLE
+95 
-101 PEEEEGESDAAPA
+101 
-114 KKNLKG
+114 
-120 TSKLVM
+120 
-126 GLAAD
+126 
-131 NAKKKKG
+131 
-138 AKAVEAKGQPKE
+138 
-150 SAEPGL
+150 
-156 AEEEEAVAPKA
+156 
-167 RVKRSL
+167 
-173 RSTSK
+173 
-178 LFLGFK
+178 
-184 KLGLH
+184 
-189 RPKKGQFKNTSR
+189 
-201 FFWGLQKH
+201 
-209 STKKRKKKKNKAVL
+209 
-223 KSTSNLMVR
+223 MVR

-241 EAASSSPPAKP
+241 DASGSAPPPKP

-259 GGQAAEDGASLFRR
+259 GVAAAEDGASLFRR

-286 SKAASATGWLA
+286 SKAAAATGWLA
-297 RKVLSRRG
+297 RKVLNRRG
-305 RLAGGGRAADAAW
+305 RLAGGSRAADPAW

-344 IPSSS
+344 IPAGSSRLS
-349 GLLARGAARH
+349 GPGAARH
-359 GSMVRRL
+359 GSMARRP
-366 SRRGSQRAP
+366 SRRRSQRAS
-375 AEPPVPRYGW
+375 AEAPVPRYGW

-395 RRGYGKEEDG
+395 RRGYNKEEDG
-405 AYGSRRGYGKE
+405 AYGSRRGYAKKEDGAYGHWRGYTKE
-416 EDGAYGSR
+416 EDGAYGAQR
-424 RGYGKKEDGAYG
+424 
-436 SRCGYAKK
+436 
-444 EDGTYGSR
+444 
-452 RGYAKEEDGT
+452 
-462 YGPRRGYAKEED
+462 
-474 GAYSPQ
+474 
-480 HGYAEEDE
+480 GYAEEDGD
-488 AYGPWCRYTEEE
+488 YGPWRSYSEEE

-505 PRHGYA
+505 PQHGYTG
-511 EEEEGYIQTPVYP
+511 EEEGYTQAPAYP
-524 AGYGFEDAVLTPYA
+524 EAYGYEDMGPNPYS
-538 DYPGYETEEEYG
+538 DYPDYEAEQDYG
-550 FYGGFWEEGDPCG
+550 FYGGVLEEGDPQG
-563 YAELEDE
+563 PPYVYAELEDE
-570 GPLASGSPLALYD
+570 GPFGGGSPLALYD
-583 PYGSDPEYGEEAA
+583 PYGSDQEYGEDTV
-596 GPFGYSGDPYEDF
+596 GPFGYRGDPYEDF
-609 GDPLAGRY
+609 GDPLSR
-617 LGGEY
+617 EY
-622 PEHRIQYSEG
+622 PGDEHPEHRIQYSEG

-639 SSCNPYALALEEIAE
+639 SCNPYALALEEIAE

-661 EEEEEEDREYP
+661 DEEEEEDKDYP
-672 FSILSAS
+672 FPILSAS

-713 LDVPLLPSPHLPAA
+713 LDVPLPPSPHLPPT

-739 PAAPGPAASPG
+739 AAAHSPAAPRGR
-750 HRVSAARAC
+750 RVAAARAC

-782 GGFRDPCTPQ
+782 MGLRDPRAPQ

-797 SGRRLAGM
+797 SGRRLGGM
-805 ETTGSGGRDPP
+805 ESAGIGARDPP
-816 PRASPARD
+816 SPSRD
-824 PSPLGGPW
+824 PSPPAGPW
-832 GQPPSRDPGAARW
+832 GQPRL
-845 PSLRNPFANPGR
+845 PSLRNPFANAGR
-857 SPSPPPARQRPGSM
+857 SPSPPPARQRPGSA
-871 RGEGPRRSPSLGASL
+871 RGEGPRRSPSLGAGIC
-886 RRFGP
+886 RFGP
-891 EPPAPPP
+891 EPPSPPP
-898 AAPHSP
+898 AAPRSP
-904 GPVGRHLG
+904 GPRGRRLG
-912 VPTVGSGRPLS
+912 VPAVGSGRARSL
-923 PRPSRRSSPPG
+923 RQSSPPG

-944 PEPPTKAVKPLQRT
+944 PEPPTKAVKPLQRS
-958 PFLAPTPRPG
+958 PFMAPTSRPG
-968 SRRLGPPGP
+968 SRRLGP

-984 PWQGAVRGLAGVP
+984 PWQGSAAGVP
-997 PPPSSAPSTPKTFI
+997 PPPSPAPGSPKTFI

-1033 EAGGRSPSPGR
+1033 EASGPIR
-1044 SVGQSLASLLVGSMA
+1044 SVGQSLASLLVRSMA
-1059 PSETPPSPPPTRR
+1059 PSEPTPSPPPARR
-1072 PSSRSPSSPR
+1072 PPSRSPSSPQH
-1082 PPSRRDG
+1082 PSRRDG
-1089 STRRSP
+1089 STRGSP
-1095 SPPAGRRGR
+1095 SPPPPGRRGW
-1104 TDAGHPKLPSNPR
+1104 TDTGRPIVPSIPR
-1117 DNRSPSPQRRAAF
+1117 GDRSPSPQRHASFPPPRGRAPGS
-1130 PAPRRGRSP
+1130 PATPRRGT
-1139 GSPVAPRHDARAPG
+1139 RAPE
-1153 PAETVEGDGGA
+1153 AVEGDA
-1164 GEEGAGRYAVVTPQV
+1164 LPGEEGAGRYAVVTPQV

-1186 RASRVYKQHWSTQ
+1186 RASRMYKQHWSTQ

-1205 EMPDAWTAEQGL
+1205 EMPDAWTAEQAPPQL
-1217 PRQPT
+1217 PS

-1232 GANIARYLSQRSP
+1232 GADIARYLSQRSP
-1245 AGGWRDRH
+1245 GGGWRDRH
-1253 PWADGYLGTKQPWR
+1253 PWADGYLGSKQPWR

-1332 LYNIYG
+1332 LYDIYG

-1377 VIRWDTAVPT
+1377 I
-1387 HGPPPGWPLIS
+1387 I
-1398 AALIAGCRMLPPAW
+1398 
-1412 SGPGAGGCFWG
+1412 
-1423 WGAGWVWGGHTPV
+1423 
-1436 APCSADD
+1436 
-1443 GPGRVPPTL
+1443 
-1452 RFSGESGSG
+1452 SGESGSG

-1474 AVSQKRST
+1474 AISQKRST
-1482 APQVG
+1482 AP
-1487 SCPGDIPVPLSHH
+1487 
-1500 PVLSSTLCSWLCCS
+1500 
-1514 LLVLTLPP
+1514 
-1522 GPWQIEVPG
+1522 
-1531 GHTWAG
+1531 
-1537 TVQGERASWWQ
+1537 
-1548 LCHVTPAVGGTVGK
+1548 
-1562 DSRSSGH
+1562 
-1569 ACAWGPC
+1569 
-1576 ALPHPHATRLCW
+1576 
-1588 LSPSP
+1588 
-1593 RQILEATP
+1593 QILEATP

-1685 YLNQVACP
+1685 YLNQ
-1693 LPNPP
+1693 
-1698 TLPAFRGAGQ
+1698 
-1708 ARGAGGF
+1708 
-1715 LNPPGFSVRMGRLLR
+1715 
-1730 AGCPPSHPWVLPPRD
+1730 
-1745 PLMAPRGSCQ
+1745 

-1763 KDDAEDFRR
+1763 KNDAEDFRR

-1777 EVLSFSV
+1777 EALSFSV

-1801 NVYFEKY
+1801 NVYFDKY
-1808 ETDCQEVA
+1808 ESDCQEVA
-1816 TVVSATEIR
+1816 MVVSATEIR

-2069 SLVRRSSTRTRR
+2069 SLIRRSSTRTRR

-2165 IDMWSNVIPNG
+2165 VDMWSNVIPNG

-2187 SVSPSMYY
+2187 PVNPSMYY
-2195 VGVSKVPSWAGGL
+2195 VGVSK
-2208 ALAMPWGRA
+2208 
-2217 AEVGGSWHC
+2217 
-2226 PPSQLFLKEQL
+2226 LFLKEQL

-2320 DARRRAAEEKEKM
+2320 DARRRAEEEKERM

-2408 AFGMLTAPLAAP
+2408 AFGMLTAPLMAP

-2444 DPGLGGPQETLFGNY
+2444 DPALGGSQETLFGNY
-2459 IVQKGLSA
+2459 IVQKGLSV

-2505 PPSAA
+2505 PPSTA

-2531 QRKLMHAMARSRL
+2531 QRKLMHAMARSQL

-2582 PIHSWS
+2582 PVHSWA

-2596 VLKYSR
+2596 VLKHR
-2602 GLAEGWRGWS
+2602 GLVEGWRGWS
-2612 VAMKAGAQWAE
+2612 VAMKVGAQWAE

-2636 LELLQGFPKQKS
+2636 LELLRGFPKQKS
-2648 CFLVAWEGAES
+2648 CFLVTWDGAES
-2659 HGRDSRA
+2659 QGGDSRA
-2666 VLGHG
+2666 VLGRG

-2684 APTLPSTEVYHPHD
+2684 APTLPSTEAYHPHD

-2732 AAVSQRMKGGGGVG
+2732 AAVTQRMKGRGGA
-2746 GEDGGG
+2746 GGG
-2752 DAERSGPPVPAET
+2752 DGDADHSRPPAPAET
-2765 RQPRGERPKH
+2765 QQPRG
-2775 SCILTKLPASVSP
+2775 
-2788 RDPWG
+2788 
-2793 GRHPCIQHP
+2793 
-2802 TAPVRGCR
+2802 TAPAP
-2810 ILSSLPLPLQA
+2810 SSQHRA
-2821 WSQLHPRS
+2821 DASQPP
-2829 AGQMPTS
+2829 G
-2836 HLGPRS
+2836 
-2842 VGQSRGGGA
+2842 
-2851 RRGRALPHCCRA
+2851 
-2863 FPWGWGQLGG
+2863 
-2873 AGFLR
+2873 
-2878 RGALC
+2878 
-2883 SRAAEGTPAHAPQP
+2883 RAAEGTPARAPQP
-2897 RPYVQKAAPV
+2897 RPYMQKAAPM
-2907 GRRWP
+2907 GRWWP
-2912 GELVRHS
+2912 GELVRNS
-2919 RLNSEQFPR
+2919 RLNSEHFPR

-2941 PAPRGSQPP
+2941 PAPRGSQPH
-2950 SKLFGKKLDPHE
+2950 SKVFGKKQDPHE

-2971 LSAARVPAAV
+2971 LSAPPVPEAV
-2981 VGMRSPPCPPRWAG
+2981 
-2995 GVVGPDR
+2995 
-3002 SPLSASQGPK
+3002 GPK
-3012 ETVAAV
+3012 EVVATV
-3018 KPVTSGKY
+3018 KPVTSSRY
-3026 QLQTPM
+3026 PL
-3032 GRPAATRP
+3032 RPPTGCAVATRP
-3040 PVSVSRELPSEG
+3040 PVSVSRELPSEA

-3098 VFRQIFNDTLSDTCI
+3098 IFRQIFSDVLSNTCI
-3113 RISQEERLHL
+3113 RLSQEERLHL
-3123 KSLFAANKL
+3123 KSLFAENKL

-3153 SCEVYFSRLF
+3153 GCDVYFSRLF

-3173 QILAVSHA
+3173 QILAVSHT
-3181 GIKLLR
+3181 GVKLLR
-3187 LVKGTNVPGEQLR
+3187 MVKGTNVPGEQLR

-3205 SYADVLFVTTP
+3205 GYADVLFVTTP
-3216 SRNMLEFNLRSEKL
+3216 SRNMLELNLRSEKL

-3255 QYVVAVRN
+3255 QYVVAVRS
-3263 YSPEDGDQLSF
+3263 YSPEDRGQLSF

-3285 ECPERDHYYG
+3285 KHPERDHYYG

-3316 GCHAVPCACPCC
+3316 
-3328 TYAALSCVSS
+3328 
-3338 WDWGT
+3338 
-3343 GQDPA
+3343 
-3348 SVTPQQDGLGSF
+3348 
-3360 RHRPDAG
+3360 
-3367 GCSPAIPTLG
+3367 
-3377 GTGCCPVSLHMMGFV
+3377 
-3392 ALGLCLY
+3392 
-3399 LEQCQTTAISSQNPK
+3399 
-3414 PDPPLERAQGTG
+3414 
-3426 GRRERAEAFWGGSPP
+3426 
-3441 GLPARGHPHHL
+3441 
-3452 PGTGWK
+3452 WK
-3458 FGAIHGRSGLFPAE
+3458 FGAIHGRLGLFPAE
-3472 YVQPVAA
+3472 HVQPVAA

-3485 PAEKKEEHRDKQ
+3485 PAERKEEPRDKQ
-3497 GKVAA
+3497 GKVVA

-3512 TAVAQELDRKTEAS
+3512 TAVAQELDRKSEAS
-3526 AASTAFAEGPE
+3526 PASTAEGPE
-3537 GDGSEQLTAG
+3537 GDSSEKLGDSAE
-3547 AGTCPILVFARRYFR
+3547 TCPMLAFAKQYFR
-3562 AARHGTTDSCGTK
+3562 AARHGETMEPCGMK
-3575 AKREVPDVL
+3575 AKRDVPNVL
-3584 EMLMFTKVRG
+3584 EMLTFSK
-3594 SEVPRGA
+3594 
-3601 PALSSPTPIQESL
+3601 TPIQESL
-3614 IEFVDGGISKLAAEA
+3614 IEFVDGGISKLATEA

-3644 QTELDAVCAILKLCA
+3644 QTELNTVCTILKLCA

-3669 CQIIKQVTNNTS
+3669 CQVVKQITNNSS

-3722 ELPFQ
+3722 ELPF
-3727 GKGFAHPRVL
+3727 H
-3737 GARRGRTPGGVT
+3737 
-3749 GLRRCFSKA
+3749 
-3758 DIMAQPHPSPRSPSP
+3758 
-3773 AGIAKACEQNLRK
+3773 GIAKACELNLQK
-3786 TLQFGGRSLFPSSM
+3786 TLQFGGRRIFPSSM

-3820 GIEKH
+3820 GIERH

-3838 EELCC
+3838 EELCR
-3843 EMGLQHPEAFDEYI
+3843 EMGLQHPEAFEEYI

-3881 AETECRDAS
+3881 TETERRDTS
-3890 YSFWCRRVVW
+3890 YTFWCRRVVW
-3900 SQPLKFDNELYV
+3900 GQPLKFDNELYV

-3931 PPARPGEQHFPHM
+3931 PPARPGEQHFPHV

-3954 KDRHH
+3954 KDHHH
-3959 LPTARE
+3959 LPTGRE

-3973 LFRLLKAQSWLHMV
+3973 LFRLLKAQSWIHMV

-4047 SKETHEPVAK
+4047 SKETHEPIAK

-4112 KLLGAREKRLTLPPS
+4112 RLLGAREKRLTLPPS

>member
-1 MVGKKGEPKKD
+1 
-12 AEAKGKG
+12 
-19 GKGKGK
+19 
-25 DGKKGKKEA
+25 
-34 PSESEETS
+34 
-42 DVELLKA
+42 
-49 EESEEMEAVEEEK
+49 
-62 DEEEAAAEEPKK
+62 
-74 GKGKEKKGVLKGVVA
+74 
-89 KKPGRG
+89 
-95 KKVQLE
+95 
-101 PEEEEGESDAAPA
+101 
-114 KKNLKG
+114 
-120 TSKLVM
+120 
-126 GLAAD
+126 
-131 NAKKKKG
+131 
-138 AKAVEAKGQPKE
+138 
-150 SAEPGL
+150 
-156 AEEEEAVAPKA
+156 
-167 RVKRSL
+167 
-173 RSTSK
+173 
-178 LFLGFK
+178 
-184 KLGLH
+184 
-189 RPKKGQFKNTSR
+189 
-201 FFWGLQKH
+201 
-209 STKKRKKKKNKAVL
+209 
-223 KSTSNLMVR
+223 MVR

-259 GGQAAEDGASLFRR
+259 GRQAAEDGASLFRR

-286 SKAASATGWLA
+286 SKAATATGWLA

-305 RLAGGGRAADAAW
+305 RLAGGGRGADMAW

-344 IPSSS
+344 IPGSSRLS
-349 GLLARGAARH
+349 APSAARH
-359 GSMVRRL
+359 GQERLGSMVRRP
-366 SRRGSQRAP
+366 SRQRSRRAP
-375 AEPPVPRYGW
+375 AEPPALCYGW
-385 AEEEDGAYSR
+385 AEEEDGAYSCR
-395 RRGYGKEEDG
+395 HGYAKEEDG
-405 AYGSRRGYGKE
+405 AYGSRHSYAKEEGGAYCSRRGYTKE
-416 EDGAYGSR
+416 EDGAYRS
-424 RGYGKKEDGAYG
+424 
-436 SRCGYAKK
+436 
-444 EDGTYGSR
+444 
-452 RGYAKEEDGT
+452 
-462 YGPRRGYAKEED
+462 RRGYAKEED
-474 GAYSPQ
+474 GAYGSWN
-480 HGYAEEDE
+480 G
-488 AYGPWCRYTEEE
+488 YTEEE

-505 PRHGYA
+505 PQRSYA
-511 EEEEGYIQTPVYP
+511 EEEEGYIQTPAYP
-524 AGYGFEDAVLTPYA
+524 AGYGFKDAVPTPYA
-538 DYPGYETEEEYG
+538 DSPGSEAEEEYS
-550 FYGGFWEEGDPCG
+550 FLGGFWEEGDPPGRPYG

-570 GPLASGSPLALYD
+570 GPFSGVSPHTLYD
-583 PYGSDPEYGEEAA
+583 PYSSDPEYGEEVA
-596 GPFGYSGDPYEDF
+596 GPFGYRGDPYEDF
-609 GDPLAGRY
+609 GESLAGGY
-617 LGGEY
+617 PGDEY

-639 SSCNPYALALEEIAE
+639 SSCNPYALGLEEITE

-661 EEEEEEDREYP
+661 EEEEEDREYP

-686 TLSSKLSLNRKF
+686 MVSSKLSLNRKF
-698 RLFPRPQVKLFGRDR
+698 RLFPRPQVKLFGKDR
-713 LDVPLLPSPHLPAA
+713 LDVPLPPSPHLPATC
-727 RDEDDYDEYEPP
+727 DEDDYDEYEPP
-739 PAAPGPAASPG
+739 PPPSAAPSPVASPRC
-750 HRVSAARAC
+750 RVSAARAF

-771 SQPPSRPPRGA
+771 SQPPGRLPRGV
-782 GGFRDPCTPQ
+782 GGFRDPHTPQ
-792 PSYRR
+792 PTYRC
-797 SGRRLAGM
+797 SSRRLAGM
-805 ETTGSGGRDPP
+805 ESTSLGGRDPLP
-816 PRASPARD
+816 QPSLARD
-824 PSPLGGPW
+824 PSPPAGPW
-832 GQPPSRDPGAARW
+832 GQPLPQEPGAARRL
-845 PSLRNPFANPGR
+845 SLRNPFAKPRHSPSTPPSRQRPSSVQGEGLQR
-857 SPSPPPARQRPGSM
+857 SPSSD
-871 RGEGPRRSPSLGASL
+871 ASL
-886 RRFGP
+886 RRLNP
-891 EPPAPPP
+891 KPPAPPP
-898 AAPHSP
+898 AAPRSP
-904 GPVGRHLG
+904 GPVGRHLE
-912 VPTVGSGRPLS
+912 VPAAGSGRPLS
-923 PRPSRRSSPPG
+923 RQQSQRSSPPG

-944 PEPPTKAVKPLQRT
+944 PEPPTKAVKPLQKT
-958 PFLAPTPRPG
+958 PFLALTPRPG

-977 SWDEELP
+977 SWYEELP
-984 PWQGAVRGLAGVP
+984 PWQDAVRGLAGVP
-997 PPPSSAPSTPKTFI
+997 PPPSPAPGTPKTFI
-1011 QRIGQPL
+1011 QRVGQPL

-1025 PPARPSPA
+1025 PPARLSST
-1033 EAGGRSPSPGR
+1033 EVGGCSPSPGR

-1059 PSETPPSPPPTRR
+1059 PTKAPPSPPPAHH
-1072 PSSRSPSSPR
+1072 PSSRSPSLPR
-1082 PPSRRDG
+1082 RPSRQDG
-1089 STRRSP
+1089 SNRRSP
-1095 SPPAGRRGR
+1095 SPPAGHRGWA
-1104 TDAGHPKLPSNPR
+1104 DIGHPVLPSSLR
-1117 DNRSPSPQRRAAF
+1117 DDRSPSPQRRAAF
-1130 PAPRRGRSP
+1130 PAPRG
-1139 GSPVAPRHDARAPG
+1139 RAPG
-1153 PAETVEGDGGA
+1153 SLATTGSSTRAPGLVEAIEGDGAA
-1164 GEEGAGRYAVVTPQV
+1164 GKEGAGRYAVVTPQV

-1186 RASRVYKQHWSTQ
+1186 RASRMYKQHWSTQ

-1205 EMPDAWTAEQGL
+1205 EMPDAWTAEQGF

-1222 QRGRRWASQR
+1222 QRDRRWVSQR
-1232 GANIARYLSQRSP
+1232 GADIARCLSQRSL
-1245 AGGWRDRH
+1245 AGGWQDRH
-1253 PWADGYLGTKQPWR
+1253 PWADGYMGTKQPWR

-1326 SVNPYR
+1326 SVNPYQ

-1377 VIRWDTAVPT
+1377 I
-1387 HGPPPGWPLIS
+1387 I
-1398 AALIAGCRMLPPAW
+1398 
-1412 SGPGAGGCFWG
+1412 
-1423 WGAGWVWGGHTPV
+1423 
-1436 APCSADD
+1436 
-1443 GPGRVPPTL
+1443 
-1452 RFSGESGSG
+1452 SGESGSG

-1474 AVSQKRST
+1474 AVSQKRSA
-1482 APQVG
+1482 APQ
-1487 SCPGDIPVPLSHH
+1487 
-1500 PVLSSTLCSWLCCS
+1500 
-1514 LLVLTLPP
+1514 
-1522 GPWQIEVPG
+1522 
-1531 GHTWAG
+1531 
-1537 TVQGERASWWQ
+1537 
-1548 LCHVTPAVGGTVGK
+1548 
-1562 DSRSSGH
+1562 
-1569 ACAWGPC
+1569 
-1576 ALPHPHATRLCW
+1576 
-1588 LSPSP
+1588 LSPLP
-1593 RQILEATP
+1593 WQILEATP

-1685 YLNQVACP
+1685 YLNQ
-1693 LPNPP
+1693 
-1698 TLPAFRGAGQ
+1698 
-1708 ARGAGGF
+1708 
-1715 LNPPGFSVRMGRLLR
+1715 
-1730 AGCPPSHPWVLPPRD
+1730 
-1745 PLMAPRGSCQ
+1745 
-1755 GGNCEIPG
+1755 GGNCEISG

-1777 EVLSFSV
+1777 EVLGFTV

-1789 IFRILSSVLHLG
+1789 IFRILSSILHLG

-1998 GTNPLYTKPK
+1998 GMNPLYTKPK

-2062 QVMARQR
+2062 QVMARQK

-2089 RFQQSL
+2089 QFQQSL

-2132 LRYSGI
+2132 LRYTGI

-2165 IDMWSNVIPNG
+2165 VDMWSNVIPNG
-2176 TNCVEMLRNLC
+2176 ANCVEMLRNLC
-2187 SVSPSMYY
+2187 PVSPSMYY
-2195 VGVSKVPSWAGGL
+2195 IGVSK
-2208 ALAMPWGRA
+2208 
-2217 AEVGGSWHC
+2217 
-2226 PPSQLFLKEQL
+2226 LFLKEQL

-2291 YRRMRH
+2291 YRHMRH
-2297 TLIKFRSL
+2297 TIIKFRSL

-2320 DARRRAAEEKEKM
+2320 DARRRAEEERERM

-2356 LLEAAAAAREVNAGC
+2356 LLEAAAAAQEVNAGC

-2505 PPSAA
+2505 PPSAT

-2531 QRKLMHAMARSRL
+2531 QRKLMHAMARSQL
-2544 GAAAA
+2544 GTAAS
-2549 RAYPPSLLEWTANRQ
+2549 RTYPPSLLEWTANRH

-2582 PIHSWS
+2582 PVHSWS

-2596 VLKYSR
+2596 VLKHSR

-2612 VAMKAGAQWAE
+2612 VVMKAGAQWAE

-2636 LELLQGFPKQKS
+2636 LELLRGFPKQKS

-2659 HGRDSRA
+2659 CGGDSQA
-2666 VLGHG
+2666 VLGHS

-2684 APTLPSTEVYHPHD
+2684 APTLPSMEAYAPHD
-2698 GEFGEPRSQKGLDRY
+2698 GDFGEPRSQKGLDRY

-2732 AAVSQRMKGGGGVG
+2732 AAVLQRMKGGGGAG
-2746 GEDGGG
+2746 GGDSGG
-2752 DAERSGPPVPAET
+2752 DAERSGPSVSAEL
-2765 RQPRGERPKH
+2765 RQPRDAEPALSPQRWADANQ
-2775 SCILTKLPASVSP
+2775 LP
-2788 RDPWG
+2788 
-2793 GRHPCIQHP
+2793 
-2802 TAPVRGCR
+2802 
-2810 ILSSLPLPLQA
+2810 
-2821 WSQLHPRS
+2821 
-2829 AGQMPTS
+2829 
-2836 HLGPRS
+2836 GPP
-2842 VGQSRGGGA
+2842 G
-2851 RRGRALPHCCRA
+2851 
-2863 FPWGWGQLGG
+2863 
-2873 AGFLR
+2873 
-2878 RGALC
+2878 
-2883 SRAAEGTPAHAPQP
+2883 RAAEGMPARAPQP
-2897 RPYVQKAAPV
+2897 RPYLQKAAPM
-2907 GRRWP
+2907 GQQYT
-2912 GELVRHS
+2912 GKLVQHS
-2919 RLNSEQFPR
+2919 RLNSEHFPR

-2950 SKLFGKKLDPHE
+2950 SKLFGKKPDPHE

-2971 LSAARVPAAV
+2971 LSAAQVPAA
-2981 VGMRSPPCPPRWAG
+2981 A
-2995 GVVGPDR
+2995 
-3002 SPLSASQGPK
+3002 GPK
-3012 ETVAAV
+3012 ETVATV
-3018 KPVTSGKY
+3018 KPVSSSRY
-3026 QLQTPM
+3026 QLQAPT
-3032 GRPAATRP
+3032 GRPVATQP
-3040 PVSVSRELPSEG
+3040 PVSVSRELPSEA

-3077 YIRKEVFYPKDSI
+3077 YVRKEVFYPNDSI

-3098 VFRQIFNDTLSDTCI
+3098 IFRQIFNDTFSDTCI
-3113 RISQEERLHL
+3113 RISQEERLRL
-3123 KSLFAANKL
+3123 KSLFAENKL

-3153 SCEVYFSRLF
+3153 GCEVYFSRLF

-3200 VLRAY
+3200 VLRTY

-3216 SRNMLEFNLRSEKL
+3216 SRNMLEFNLCSEKL

-3255 QYVVAVRN
+3255 LYMVAVRN
-3263 YSPEDGDQLSF
+3263 YSPEDKDQLSF

-3279 IHLQPL
+3279 IQLQPL
-3285 ECPERDHYYG
+3285 ERPERDHYYG

-3316 GCHAVPCACPCC
+3316 
-3328 TYAALSCVSS
+3328 
-3338 WDWGT
+3338 
-3343 GQDPA
+3343 
-3348 SVTPQQDGLGSF
+3348 
-3360 RHRPDAG
+3360 
-3367 GCSPAIPTLG
+3367 
-3377 GTGCCPVSLHMMGFV
+3377 
-3392 ALGLCLY
+3392 
-3399 LEQCQTTAISSQNPK
+3399 
-3414 PDPPLERAQGTG
+3414 
-3426 GRRERAEAFWGGSPP
+3426 
-3441 GLPARGHPHHL
+3441 
-3452 PGTGWK
+3452 WK

-3472 YVQPVAA
+3472 YVQPVVA

-3485 PAEKKEEHRDKQ
+3485 PVERKEECRDKQ

-3502 SAAVAVAVAS
+3502 SAAVAMAVAS

-3526 AASTAFAEGPE
+3526 TTNTTFAEGPE
-3537 GDGSEQLTAG
+3537 GDGGKQLGAS
-3547 AGTCPILVFARRYFR
+3547 AGTCPMLAFARQYFR
-3562 AARHGTTDSCGTK
+3562 VARRGTTDSCETMTK
-3575 AKREVPDVL
+3575 RDVPDVL
-3584 EMLMFTKVRG
+3584 EMLTFTK
-3594 SEVPRGA
+3594 
-3601 PALSSPTPIQESL
+3601 TPIQESL

-3644 QTELDAVCAILKLCA
+3644 QTELDAICTILKLCA

-3669 CQIIKQVTNNTS
+3669 CQIIKQVTNSTS

-3693 LYILAAYY
+3693 LYILTAYY

-3717 ASRHP
+3717 ASGHP

-3727 GKGFAHPRVL
+3727 
-3737 GARRGRTPGGVT
+3737 
-3749 GLRRCFSKA
+3749 
-3758 DIMAQPHPSPRSPSP
+3758 
-3773 AGIAKACEQNLRK
+3773 GIAKACEQNLRK
-3786 TLQFGGRSLFPSSM
+3786 TLQFGGRSLFPSST

-3881 AETECRDAS
+3881 AETERRDAG
-3890 YSFWCRRVVW
+3890 YTFWCRRVVW

-3931 PPARPGEQHFPHM
+3931 PPTRPGEQHFPHV

-4057 FSLKEIQ
+4057 ISLKEIQ
-4064 STRTQRPT
+4064 STRTRRPT

-4099 GLELCRVVAAHME
+4099 GLELCCVVAAHME
-4112 KLLGAREKRLTLPPS
+4112 RLLGAREKRLTLPPS